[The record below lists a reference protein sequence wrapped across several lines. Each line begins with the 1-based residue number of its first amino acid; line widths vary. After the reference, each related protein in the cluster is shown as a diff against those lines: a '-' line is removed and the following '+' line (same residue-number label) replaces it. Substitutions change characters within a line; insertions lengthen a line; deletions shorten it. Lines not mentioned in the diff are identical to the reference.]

1 MDQYNSLT
9 RSNFTRN
16 EYRRYISY
24 ERQSL
29 ASQYEP
35 GGYSTLQTQT
45 SSNRNSASMTQRDGI
60 IKFENERIK
69 TLQEER
75 LHIQKKTFTK
85 WMNSFLIKAKMEVE
99 DLFTDLADGI
109 KLLKL
114 LEIISSEKLGKPNSG
129 RMRVHKIENVNKSL
143 AFLHTKVRLE
153 SIGAEDIVDGNPRL
167 ILGLIWTIILR
178 FQIQE
183 IEIDVDEENESSEKR
198 SAKDALLLW
207 CQRKTHGYPGVNI
220 TDFTNSW
227 RSGLGFNALI
237 HSHRPDL
244 FEYSTI
250 VNSKNSNLDNLNH
263 AFDTAA
269 NELGIPSLLDA
280 EDVDSARPDEKSIL
294 TYVASY
300 YHTFARMKNE
310 QKSGKRIA
318 NIVGQLMDADRK
330 KIQYER
336 LTTNLLSWI
345 RQKTLEL
352 EQRNLPNS
360 LEGIQRELLAFK
372 EYRTIE
378 KPPKYKERSEIEAL
392 YFTVNTLLKALNQPP
407 YNPQDGQLVNDI
419 EKAWQILEYAEH
431 HREVALREELLRQE
445 KLEQLNYKFEKKSVL
460 REGYLKEMIQVLS
473 DPRYLRQV
481 DATLKKHE
489 AISADILARVERFND
504 LTAMAEELDRENY
517 HGKERV
523 RRREQEVMAKWR
535 QLLELLENQRL
546 NLSQMSNLMN
556 LLREI
561 AGTTESVREL
571 QQQFASEDVGPHLLG
586 VEELLQAHSLQE
598 LQVNT
603 YGETLKRFNR
613 QALPYKNSEHKD
625 ATLLAQRLAEL
636 EEAYSELLRRSAAR
650 RARLEEARNFH
661 HFMEDY
667 DNEESWLVDKQRI
680 CKTGIT
686 AKDLRAVLS
695 LQQKHK
701 ALEDEI
707 KSRKPKS
714 GQMSEAGKRLIGE
727 KHPRSSEIQN
737 RIDSLAEHWQALE
750 ALVEVRRR
758 QLEDAAEAYQFYT
771 DANEAESWLN
781 EKMALVNSKDY
792 GSDEPSAQA
801 LLQRHRDLQG
811 ELNAYSG
818 DILNLNQQAD
828 KLIKAGICTLE
839 LSAVEPDLPEVEQEE
854 WVNETRL
861 VPKEVWEDEW
871 VEKLEHKKVTE
882 TKLLPHVR
890 SLFPFEGQGMKMD
903 KGEVMLLKSKTNE
916 DWWCVRKENGVEG
929 FVPAN
934 YVKEIEPRP
943 VPCIVPK
950 AEKVKSLQKVKK
962 TILVREVVHV
972 KRIKPVSI
980 APKPLV
986 QRRTSSQSIN
996 ENSDSVEKRQQRI
1009 NTTYDE
1015 LQEMAQKRHALL
1027 EDSIHLFGFYR
1038 ECDDFEKWMKE
1049 KERMIK
1055 SDDGEGVDNA
1065 KRKFEKFITDLS
1077 AASKRVEEID
1087 GAVDTFRRQGHSQLD
1102 KIIARQRQIHQ
1113 IWQRLNNAK
1122 AQREKSLEGASSV
1135 ELFNRTC
1142 DEAKVWMSEKM
1153 LQLDTAVITPDLR
1166 TVQALQRRHQNLERE
1181 LAPVEDKVNRVTYLG
1196 NSVKN
1201 AYPAEK
1207 DNVNGRQQEVQD
1219 MWQQVQQR
1227 GNDLRNRIESE
1238 VGQQIFNNSAKTLLA
1253 WIDSVKDQLNADE
1266 SARDVETANNLLK
1279 KHNDLGEDIRA
1290 HDTEFAEIIQ
1300 LGKQLS
1306 DGKPDMAETVA
1317 LIDRLKAE
1325 QDAIH
1330 RGWAE
1335 KQKWLLQCVDLQMF
1349 NREADK
1355 IDATTKSHEAFLEYN
1370 NLGSSLDE
1378 VEAILKRHLDFE
1390 KSLMAQDKI
1399 LKGFSDNADK
1409 LIANDHYDSKYI
1421 GDRRKQVLGKRK
1433 AVRDRAFERKRLLQA
1448 SKDFHKFAAEADDL
1462 KVWLQDKTRIAG
1474 DENYRDLSNLPRK
1487 LQKHQAFERELR
1499 ANEGQL
1505 RNVTK
1510 DGEALVQAGNR
1521 VPEVEA
1527 RVADLNKR
1535 WKQLLT
1541 LSEDKGRKLEQAAS
1555 QREHNRALEDAK
1567 KKVDELDAAL
1577 RSGDV
1582 GNDLRSC
1589 KDLINKQ
1596 QLLES
1601 EITIWDQKVAEL
1613 VSTGDDMA
1621 HEGHFNAQNIE
1632 AGTKDLQQRFKDL
1645 REPTQSRR
1653 AKLEE
1658 SLNYHKF
1665 VFELDAEFQWI
1676 NDHLPAAKSN
1686 ELGQNLHQAQSLHK
1700 KHKKLEAEIK
1710 GHQPMINKALQA
1722 GQALIA
1728 QKHPEKKQV
1737 QDLCQQLEQAW
1748 HDLEGHCADRS
1759 RKLDMSLKAQQYL
1772 FDAGEIE
1779 SWLGERNNVLRSTE
1793 YGRDRDSAAKLLTK
1807 HKTIELELDTYSG
1820 IVTEMGHSCAAMV
1833 AAGHPDSKVLA
1844 AKQQL
1849 IEKMLKSLHKL
1860 ASQRQVRLME
1870 SLYKHEYFLESDEV
1884 EQWIRE
1890 QEQAASSEDYG
1901 QDFEHLQ
1908 LLQNKFDDLKHRV
1921 EVGADRVDQCELLAK
1936 KLIDSESP
1944 YANEVE
1950 KRQEQLRT
1958 SWENLL
1964 QLLNQREQK
1973 LHAAGEIHRF
1983 HRDVAEA
1990 LFRIQDKNAALSNEL
2005 GRDLNSAL
2013 ALLRKHEGFE
2023 NDLVALEAQLQVLV
2037 EDSVRLQAKYPS
2049 NAAAIA
2055 QQQDKVVD
2063 AWNDLKER
2071 STARGDRLAASSD
2084 LQTFL
2089 TDVRDIVS
2097 WSSNLRAA
2105 LQAEEHVSDAAGAT
2119 ALKIQHDAIYGEIE
2133 AREDKFRYL
2142 NELSDSMVQTGHY
2155 AAADVEEKCAA
2166 MLDERQ
2172 KLHAA
2177 WNKKKIMLE
2186 QKIDLFCFLRDAKQI
2201 DNLSSSQQAALSSSD
2216 FGQTVEDVQ
2225 NKIRKHDEFERLI
2238 QTQEEKVAL
2247 LQEHGRKLIE
2257 QRHYDSANIQT
2268 ILQGVLARRQKVK
2281 DLCAVR
2287 RYKLEDALLY
2297 AKFVRDCAEAES
2309 WINEKQKK
2317 LEADAASYAEVTNLD
2332 EKIKKLQKHQAFQA
2346 EVAANQGRI
2355 QEIQDTGVI
2364 LLSKQH
2370 ESSTEIKQAI
2380 ERVLQAWQGLLAEL
2394 EQRGRGLEEAQDIL
2408 EFNSQLDKIE
2418 AWIRDKEMMV
2428 QASDTGRDLE
2438 HCNALMRKLD
2448 DVDSDMRVDDQR
2460 VKHINQLAD
2469 KLINQTQ
2476 APADTQ
2482 SVDNRRRNFNHN
2494 WRQLQGA
2501 LNAYRNLLGGANE
2514 IHVFYRDVDDTA
2526 ERIAEKALAMS
2537 STDTGRDLAA
2547 VESLIRREEAL
2558 ERDMSAVKLKI
2569 DQHETAAEFLI
2580 RKYPERGAQH
2590 IESKLEELHKSWAN
2604 LQALSVKRQ
2613 SLLNEAYLGHKFVS
2627 DVKELELWVND
2638 MVKKMNNAQAPST
2651 INDCETQLELHQER
2665 KVEIEGREEAFAG
2678 LQKQGD
2684 LLSKHQKQPDN
2695 VRRYLVVLEELHK
2708 TLNEAWSE
2716 RARDLTEAHQL
2727 QLFKA
2732 QVEQVEIWLANKEA
2746 FLNNDDLGD
2755 SYMAV
2760 ERLVKKHDEFEKL
2773 LQSDHVDSLQKFANS
2788 ILEGDPKDAD
2798 LIREKLAYILRRKNK
2813 LLELSS
2819 ERKQRLVQSLQL
2831 QEFLRSLYEIDR
2843 WLVQKL
2849 QVALDENYREPSNL
2863 QSKIQKHAAF
2873 DAELLSNSPRVQSVI
2888 HEGERLIRGEHFA
2901 KDEIAQQVQLLEG
2914 DWLKLKAASQA
2925 KKDKLQQAYD
2935 ALSFSR
2941 TLDEFNNWMDE
2952 VELQLS
2958 SEDYGKDLAAVSNLL
2973 KKHERLEA
2981 DVAHHGELAD
2991 QLKFKDEQFFQAD
3004 HFLRHEIHE
3013 RATASIKRYNTLHEP
3028 LGIRRENLEDSFSLQ
3043 QFLRDAEDELQW
3055 LAEKQLVAGSQD
3067 LGTSLLAVQ
3076 GLQKKH
3082 NSLEAELTSQ
3092 EPLIQALLQRGQ
3104 QMIHDNHFASEQLQ
3118 YKSELLQKQL
3128 VNLRDLAAIR
3138 RLRLLDAVESQL
3150 FYVEANEADAWM
3162 REKRPVLASSDYGRD
3177 EVSVQGHQKKLEV
3190 LQRELTAFKPS
3201 IEKVAKLATGLIERN
3216 HFDSANIGEKNG
3228 QVRQQYEDL
3237 LRLAQERELR
3247 LGECKKLF
3255 EYLRETEELH
3265 EWVGDQM
3272 QVTASE
3278 DYGEDVEHVEQLILA
3293 FESFVSNLNANEAR
3307 VEACLERGDRLIQE
3321 NNPYRSSIKAKR
3333 DETKQLWEELKDLV
3347 HARQD
3352 ALAGAK
3358 QVHVYD
3364 RVADE
3369 TIQLI
3374 NEKDASL
3381 ISEDYGQDL
3390 ESIQA
3395 LGRKHQVF
3403 ESELVAIQGQVDSV
3417 LAEAGKLGEIY
3428 PDAKEHIEVKRD
3440 ETVEAWT
3447 DLKEKTSARKSKLS
3461 QAEQLQSYFDEY
3473 RDLIAWINEM
3483 LAKITA
3489 PELAT
3494 SVAGAE
3500 LLLASTKD
3508 HDTEIRARDETFARF
3523 ATNGQQ
3529 LIKEKH
3535 FLAHEVEDKIK
3546 VLQSRHELLKLTL
3559 QKRREIYELNLDT
3572 QLFLKDAEI
3581 LEQWISSREPQLKD
3595 AKLGDSI
3602 PQVEDLLRRHEDFE
3616 KTVAAQE
3623 EKFQAIKR
3631 ITMLEQLFRQQL
3643 EQEKISKRQEKERL
3657 EKERLEQIKQR
3668 ELQRLAD
3675 ERRRAEKQQEHRQNA
3690 ASQEKTPIF
3699 SAPMVTPSQGGSAS
3713 QSPAILLKP
3722 PFGDDSENLALQ
3734 KSGSSGMFGDR
3745 LRRGSADANV
3755 KRAESM
3761 KVQPK
3766 QAKRTPSF
3774 TTRRRAQSFRKNQ
3787 KGEGFD
3793 LPPVEIQGM
3802 LERKHGLQSGGKKA
3816 PVRSW
3821 KQFHTVLCGQLVCF
3835 FKDENDF
3842 LQQKTATAPVNILGA
3857 KCERAE
3863 DYTKKKY
3870 VFRLKLPDGSEFLF
3884 EAPSLDILNDWVRKI
3899 SFHASLPPNLQLL
3912 SYDESMKQQSSS
3924 SPDIKVTSSME
3935 SPVSSRNSS
3944 PDSQRRSS
3952 GAQILDGSA
3961 TPQMAFLQRQMQQQQ
3976 HQSQPSSPSSPTA
3989 AGFDQK
3995 PPIPPRGAPPV
4006 ASNRQ
4011 SQENLVVMRQHQ
4023 SSSNDLTDGRL
4034 QQSATLPAGL
4044 TGIQQHQNGGSRD
4057 DSAVLKRNS
4066 EARQSDNPP
4075 PLPTTMPPVGGH
4087 HSNQHSHHTH
4097 HSHPSHQQQQQHQA
4111 QVQQR
4116 INAFNAAASQQ
4127 QQPDYYNNNM
4137 TRQQQHQQ
4145 QQQRVPSGRID
4156 STRKFIE
4163 MESHNNNGTSSSSSN
4178 SPKRST
4184 VNYSSSG
4191 ASSNGNGNVKP
4202 GGGGNIITTTTTTT
4216 THTHQVTSSSRTVW
4230 HLTSSPTSSTKSS
4243 STGGSGEPGNIINA
4257 ISNPSYMGLHLHN
4270 NNESIGNGIGGWGTS
4285 RFESNRPV
4293 SLQPDSISFSRVSAE
4308 SSSESEAQSISSVS
4322 GVKGSSKGSKE
4333 ERRSGMFRIFGRK
4346 GDKEKEK
4353 DKDKRRSSQVP
4364 PQ

>member
-1 MDQYNSLT
+1 
-9 RSNFTRN
+9 
-16 EYRRYISY
+16 
-24 ERQSL
+24 
-29 ASQYEP
+29 
-35 GGYSTLQTQT
+35 
-45 SSNRNSASMTQRDGI
+45 MTQRDGI

-280 EDVDSARPDEKSIL
+280 EDIDSARPDEKSIL

-330 KIQYER
+330 KMQYEG

-352 EQRNLPNS
+352 EQRDLPNS

-392 YFTVNTLLKALNQPP
+392 YFTINTLLKALNQPP

-561 AGTTESVREL
+561 ASTTEAVREL

-613 QALPYKNSEHKD
+613 QALPYKSSEHKD
-625 ATLLAQRLAEL
+625 AALLAQRLGDL

-714 GQMSEAGKRLIGE
+714 GQMSDAGKRLIGE
-727 KHPRSSEIQN
+727 EHPRSSEIQS

-750 ALVEVRRR
+750 ALVELRRR

-781 EKMALVNSKDY
+781 EKMALVNSRDY
-792 GSDEPSAQA
+792 GNDEPSAQA

-839 LSAVEPDLPEVEQEE
+839 LSAVEPELPEVEQEE

-882 TKLLPHVR
+882 TKLLPHVK

-903 KGEVMLLKSKTNE
+903 KGEVMLLKSKTND
-916 DWWCVRKENGVEG
+916 DWWCVRKDNGVEG

-934 YVKEIEPRP
+934 YVREVEPRP
-943 VPCIVPK
+943 VACIVPK

-962 TILVREVVHV
+962 TILVRQVVPV
-972 KRIKPVSI
+972 KRIKPVSV

-986 QRRTSSQSIN
+986 QRRTSTQSIN
-996 ENSDSVEKRQQRI
+996 ENADSVEKRQQRI
-1009 NTTYDE
+1009 NQTYDE

-1055 SDDGEGVDNA
+1055 SDEGEGVDNA

-1207 DNVNGRQQEVQD
+1207 DNVNARQQEVQD

-1227 GNDLRNRIESE
+1227 GSDLRNRIESE
-1238 VGQQIFNNSAKTLLA
+1238 VGQQIFNNSAKVLLA

-1279 KHNDLGEDIRA
+1279 KHNDLGDDIRA
-1290 HDTEFAEIIQ
+1290 HDTEFVEVIQ

-1306 DGKPDMAETVA
+1306 DGKPHMAETVA
-1317 LIDRLKAE
+1317 VIERLKAE

-1335 KQKWLLQCVDLQMF
+1335 KQKWLLQCVELQMF

-1421 GDRRKQVLGKRK
+1421 GERRSQVLGKRK
-1433 AVRDRAFERKRLLQA
+1433 AVKDRAFERKRLLQA

-1510 DGEALVQAGNR
+1510 DGQALVQAGNR

-1535 WKQLLT
+1535 WKDLLT

-1567 KKVDELDAAL
+1567 KKVDELDSAL

-1596 QLLES
+1596 QILES

-1632 AGTKDLQQRFKDL
+1632 TETKELQQRFKDL
-1645 REPTQSRR
+1645 RDPTQRRR

-1665 VFELDAEFQWI
+1665 VFELDSEFQWI

-1710 GHQPMINKALQA
+1710 GHQTVINKALLA
-1722 GQALIA
+1722 GQNLIA
-1728 QKHPEKKQV
+1728 QQHPEREQV
-1737 QDLCQQLEQAW
+1737 ERLCQQLEQAW
-1748 HDLEGHCADRS
+1748 QDLERHCGERS

-1779 SWLGERNNVLRSTE
+1779 SWLGERNNALRSTE

-1833 AAGHPDSKVLA
+1833 AANHPDSKVLA

-1860 ASQRQVRLME
+1860 ASQRQGRLME

-1964 QLLNQREQK
+1964 QQLNQREQK

-1990 LFRIQDKNAALSNEL
+1990 LFRIQDKNAALSQEL
-2005 GRDLNSAL
+2005 GKDLNSAL

-2055 QQQDKVVD
+2055 QQQDKVVA

-2225 NKIRKHDEFERLI
+2225 NQIRKHDEFERLI

-2370 ESSTEIKQAI
+2370 ESSPEIKLAI

-2394 EQRGRGLEEAQDIL
+2394 EQRGRGLEEAQDSL
-2408 EFNSQLDKIE
+2408 EFNNQLDKIE

-2469 KLINQTQ
+2469 KLINQAQ
-2476 APADTQ
+2476 VPADTQ
-2482 SVDNRRRNFNHN
+2482 SVDKRRKDFNYN

-2501 LNAYRNLLGGANE
+2501 LNAYRALLGGANE
-2514 IHVFYRDVDDTA
+2514 IHVFNRDVDDTA
-2526 ERIAEKALAMS
+2526 ERIAEKSLAMS

-2547 VESLIRREEAL
+2547 VEALIRREEAL

-2569 DQHETAAEFLI
+2569 DQHETAADFLI
-2580 RKYPERGAQH
+2580 KKYPERGAQH
-2590 IESKLEELHKSWAN
+2590 IERKLEELHKSWGN

-2613 SLLNEAYLGHKFVS
+2613 SILNEAYLAHKFVS

-2638 MVKKMNNAQAPST
+2638 MIKKMNNTQAPST

-2678 LQKQGD
+2678 LKQQGD
-2684 LLSKHQKQPDN
+2684 QLSTRPQQQQPEN
-2695 VRRYLVVLEELHK
+2695 VRRYLLVLEELHQ

-2755 SYMAV
+2755 SYTAV
-2760 ERLVKKHDEFEKL
+2760 ERLLKKHDAFEKL
-2773 LQSDHVDSLQKFANS
+2773 LHADHVDTLQKFANS
-2788 ILEGDPKDAD
+2788 ILEGEPKDAD
-2798 LIREKLAYILRRKNK
+2798 LIREKLAYILRRKQK
-2813 LLELSS
+2813 LLELSE
-2819 ERKQRLVQSLQL
+2819 ERKQRLTQSLQL

-2914 DWLKLKAASQA
+2914 DWLKLKGASQT

-2935 ALSFSR
+2935 ALAFSR
-2941 TLDEFNNWMDE
+2941 SVDEFNNWMDE

-2981 DVAHHGELAD
+2981 DVAHHGELAE
-2991 QLKFKDEQFFQAD
+2991 QLKQKDEQFFQAD

-3013 RATASIKRYNTLHEP
+3013 RATISIRRYNTLHEP
-3028 LGIRRENLEDSFSLQ
+3028 LGIRRENLEDSLSLQ

-3055 LAEKQLVAGSQD
+3055 LAEKQLIAGSQD
-3067 LGTSLLAVQ
+3067 LGTSLLSVQ

-3104 QMIHDNHFASEQLQ
+3104 QMIRDNHFASEQLQ

-3128 VNLRDLAAIR
+3128 VQLRDLAAIR

-3216 HFDSANIGEKNG
+3216 HFDSANIAEKNG
-3228 QVRQQYEDL
+3228 QVGQQYEDL
-3237 LRLAQERELR
+3237 LRLSKERELR

-3272 QVTASE
+3272 AVTASE

-3321 NNPYRSSIKAKR
+3321 NNPYRSSIKSKR

-3403 ESELVAIQGQVDSV
+3403 ESELVGIQGQVDSV
-3417 LAEAGKLGEIY
+3417 LAEAVKLGEIY

-3447 DLKEKTSARKSKLS
+3447 DLKEKTGARKNKLS
-3461 QAEQLQSYFDEY
+3461 QAEQLQSYYDEY

-3508 HDTEIRARDETFARF
+3508 HDTEIRARDETFAKF
-3523 ATNGQQ
+3523 AANGQQ

-3546 VLQSRHELLKLTL
+3546 VLQARHELLKHTL
-3559 QKRREIYELNLDT
+3559 RKRREIYELNLDT

-3631 ITMLEQLFRQQL
+3631 ITLLEQLFRHQL
-3643 EQEKISKRQEKERL
+3643 EQEKISKLQEKERL
-3657 EKERLEQIKQR
+3657 EKERLEQLKQR

-3675 ERRRAEKQQEHRQNA
+3675 ERRRAEKQHEHRQNA

-3699 SAPMVTPSQGGSAS
+3699 SSPMVTPAQTSGP
-3713 QSPAILLKP
+3713 QSPALGQAQLRP
-3722 PFGDDSENLALQ
+3722 PFGDENEHLALQ
-3734 KSGSSGMFGDR
+3734 KSSSSGMFGDR

-3793 LPPVEIQGM
+3793 LPPVEIQGS

-3870 VFRLKLPDGSEFLF
+3870 VFRLRLPDGSEFLF

-3899 SFHASLPPNLQLL
+3899 SFHASLPPNMQLL

-3924 SPDIKVTSSME
+3924 SPDIKVTSSVE

-3944 PDSQRRSS
+3944 PDSQRRTS
-3952 GAQILDGSA
+3952 GGQVLDGTA

-3976 HQSQPSSPSSPTA
+3976 QQSQPSSPSSPT

-4006 ASNRQ
+4006 ASHRQ
-4011 SQENLVVMRQHQ
+4011 SQENLVVMRNRQ
-4023 SSSNDLTDGRL
+4023 SSSTDL

-4044 TGIQQHQNGGSRD
+4044 MGVQQNGSSKD
-4057 DSAVLKRNS
+4057 DSAVLTRNS

-4075 PLPTTMPPVGGH
+4075 PLPTTMPPVGGQH
-4087 HSNQHSHHTH
+4087 QHPQHSH
-4097 HSHPSHQQQQQHQA
+4097 SHQNQNQHQA

-4127 QQPDYYNNNM
+4127 NQPDYYNNNAA
-4137 TRQQQHQQ
+4137 RQ
-4145 QQQRVPSGRID
+4145 QQQRIPSGRID

-4163 MESHNNNGTSSSSSN
+4163 MEAHNNNGGTSTSSS

-4191 ASSNGNGNVKP
+4191 ASSNGNGNVKL
-4202 GGGGNIITTTTTTT
+4202 GSGNSQSSSTTITTSTTS
-4216 THTHQVTSSSRTVW
+4216 HHQVTTSSRTVW

-4243 STGGSGEPGNIINA
+4243 STGGSGEPSHA
-4257 ISNPSYMGLHLHN
+4257 ISNPSYMGLHLN
-4270 NNESIGNGIGGWGTS
+4270 NNNDSIGIGLGGWGNT

-4322 GVKGSSKGSKE
+4322 GVKGSKGTKE

>member
-1 MDQYNSLT
+1 
-9 RSNFTRN
+9 
-16 EYRRYISY
+16 
-24 ERQSL
+24 
-29 ASQYEP
+29 
-35 GGYSTLQTQT
+35 
-45 SSNRNSASMTQRDGI
+45 MTQRDGI

-250 VNSKNSNLDNLNH
+250 VNSKNSNLENLNH

-280 EDVDSARPDEKSIL
+280 EDIDSARPDEKSIL

-330 KIQYER
+330 KIQYEG

-352 EQRNLPNS
+352 EQRDLPNS

-392 YFTVNTLLKALNQPP
+392 YFTINTLLKALNQPP

-561 AGTTESVREL
+561 ASTTEAVREL

-613 QALPYKNSEHKD
+613 QALPYKSSEHKD
-625 ATLLAQRLAEL
+625 AALLAQRLADL

-714 GQMSEAGKRLIGE
+714 GQMSDAGKRLIGE
-727 KHPRSSEIQN
+727 EHPRSSEIQS

-750 ALVEVRRR
+750 ALVELRRR

-781 EKMALVNSKDY
+781 EKMALVNSRDY

-839 LSAVEPDLPEVEQEE
+839 LSAVEPELPEVEQEE

-882 TKLLPHVR
+882 TKLLPHVK

-903 KGEVMLLKSKTNE
+903 KGEVMLLKSKTND
-916 DWWCVRKENGVEG
+916 DWWCVRKDNGVEG

-934 YVKEIEPRP
+934 YVREVEPRP
-943 VPCIVPK
+943 VACIVPK

-962 TILVREVVHV
+962 TILVRQVVPV
-972 KRIKPVSI
+972 KRIKPVSV

-986 QRRTSSQSIN
+986 QRRTSTQSIN
-996 ENSDSVEKRQQRI
+996 ENADSVEKRQQRI
-1009 NTTYDE
+1009 NQTYDE

-1055 SDDGEGVDNA
+1055 SDEGEGVDNA

-1207 DNVNGRQQEVQD
+1207 DNVNARQQEVQD

-1227 GNDLRNRIESE
+1227 GSDLRNRIESE
-1238 VGQQIFNNSAKTLLA
+1238 VGQQIFNNSAKVLLA

-1279 KHNDLGEDIRA
+1279 KHNDLGDDIRA
-1290 HDTEFAEIIQ
+1290 HDTEFVEVIQ

-1306 DGKPDMAETVA
+1306 DGKPHMAETVA
-1317 LIDRLKAE
+1317 VIERLKAE

-1335 KQKWLLQCVDLQMF
+1335 KQKWLLQCVELQMF

-1421 GDRRKQVLGKRK
+1421 GDRRNQVLGKRK
-1433 AVRDRAFERKRLLQA
+1433 AVKDRAFERKRLLQA

-1474 DENYRDLSNLPRK
+1474 DESYRDLSNLPRK

-1510 DGEALVQAGNR
+1510 DGQALVQAGNR
-1521 VPEVEA
+1521 VPEVES

-1535 WKQLLT
+1535 WKDLLT

-1555 QREHNRALEDAK
+1555 QREHNRSLEDAK

-1596 QLLES
+1596 QILES

-1632 AGTKDLQQRFKDL
+1632 AGTKELQQRFKDL
-1645 REPTQSRR
+1645 RDPTQRRR

-1665 VFELDAEFQWI
+1665 VFELDSEFQWI

-1686 ELGQNLHQAQSLHK
+1686 ELGHNLHQAQSLHK

-1710 GHQPMINKALQA
+1710 GHQPVINKALLA
-1722 GQALIA
+1722 GQSLIS
-1728 QKHPEKKQV
+1728 QQHPEREQV
-1737 QDLCQQLEQAW
+1737 ENLCQQLEQAW
-1748 HDLEGHCADRS
+1748 QDLERHCGERS

-1779 SWLGERNNVLRSTE
+1779 SWLGERNNALRSTE

-1833 AAGHPDSKVLA
+1833 AANHPDSKVLA

-1860 ASQRQVRLME
+1860 ASQRQGRLME

-1990 LFRIQDKNAALSNEL
+1990 LFRIQDKNAALSQEL

-2055 QQQDKVVD
+2055 QQQDKVVA

-2370 ESSTEIKQAI
+2370 ESSPEIKLAI

-2394 EQRGRGLEEAQDIL
+2394 EQRGRGLEEAQDSL

-2469 KLINQTQ
+2469 KLINQAQ
-2476 APADTQ
+2476 VPADTQ
-2482 SVDNRRRNFNHN
+2482 SVDKRRKDFNYN

-2501 LNAYRNLLGGANE
+2501 LNAYRALLGGANE
-2514 IHVFYRDVDDTA
+2514 IHVFNRDVDDTA
-2526 ERIAEKALAMS
+2526 ERIAEKSLAMS

-2547 VESLIRREEAL
+2547 VEALIRREEAL

-2569 DQHETAAEFLI
+2569 DQHETAADFLI
-2580 RKYPERGAQH
+2580 KKYPERGAQH
-2590 IESKLEELHKSWAN
+2590 IERKLEELHKSWGN

-2613 SLLNEAYLGHKFVS
+2613 SILNEAYLAHKFVS

-2638 MVKKMNNAQAPST
+2638 MIKKMNNTQAPST

-2678 LQKQGD
+2678 LKQQGD
-2684 LLSKHQKQPDN
+2684 QLSTRPQQQQPEN
-2695 VRRYLVVLEELHK
+2695 VRRYLLVLEELHQ
-2708 TLNEAWSE
+2708 TLNDAWSE

-2755 SYMAV
+2755 SYTAV
-2760 ERLVKKHDEFEKL
+2760 ERLLKKHDEFEKL
-2773 LQSDHVDSLQKFANS
+2773 LHADHVDTLQKFANS
-2788 ILEGDPKDAD
+2788 ILEGEPKDAD
-2798 LIREKLAYILRRKNK
+2798 LIREKLAYILRRKQK
-2813 LLELSS
+2813 LLDLSE
-2819 ERKQRLVQSLQL
+2819 ERKQRLTQSLQL

-2914 DWLKLKAASQA
+2914 DWLKLKAASQT

-2935 ALSFSR
+2935 ALAFNRS
-2941 TLDEFNNWMDE
+2941 LDEFNNWMDE

-2981 DVAHHGELAD
+2981 DVAHHGELAE
-2991 QLKFKDEQFFQAD
+2991 QLKQKDEQFFQAD

-3013 RATASIKRYNTLHEP
+3013 RATVSIRRYNTLHEP
-3028 LGIRRENLEDSFSLQ
+3028 LGIRRENLEDSLSLQ

-3067 LGTSLLAVQ
+3067 LGTSLLSVQ

-3104 QMIHDNHFASEQLQ
+3104 QMIRDNHFASEQLQ

-3128 VNLRDLAAIR
+3128 VQLRDLAAIR

-3216 HFDSANIGEKNG
+3216 HFDSANIAEKNG
-3228 QVRQQYEDL
+3228 EVGQQYEDL
-3237 LRLAQERELR
+3237 LRLAKERELR

-3272 QVTASE
+3272 AVTASE

-3403 ESELVAIQGQVDSV
+3403 ESELVGIQGQVDSV
-3417 LAEAGKLGEIY
+3417 LAEAVKLGEIY

-3447 DLKEKTSARKSKLS
+3447 DLKEKTAARKNKLS

-3508 HDTEIRARDETFARF
+3508 HDTEIRARDETFAKF
-3523 ATNGQQ
+3523 AANGQQ

-3546 VLQSRHELLKLTL
+3546 VLQARHELLKHTL
-3559 QKRREIYELNLDT
+3559 RKRREIYELNLDT

-3631 ITMLEQLFRQQL
+3631 ITLLEQLFRHQL
-3643 EQEKISKRQEKERL
+3643 EQEKISKLQEKERL
-3657 EKERLEQIKQR
+3657 EKERLEQLKQR

-3675 ERRRAEKQQEHRQNA
+3675 ERRRAEKQHEHRQNA

-3699 SAPMVTPSQGGSAS
+3699 SSPMVTPAQTSGS
-3713 QSPAILLKP
+3713 QSPALGQVQLRP
-3722 PFGDDSENLALQ
+3722 PFGDENEHLALQ
-3734 KSGSSGMFGDR
+3734 KSSSSGMFGDR

-3793 LPPVEIQGM
+3793 LPPVEIQGS

-3899 SFHASLPPNLQLL
+3899 SFHASLPPNMQLL
-3912 SYDESMKQQSSS
+3912 SYDESIKQQSSS
-3924 SPDIKVTSSME
+3924 SPDIKVTSSVE

-3944 PDSQRRSS
+3944 PDSQRRTS
-3952 GAQILDGSA
+3952 GGQVLDGTA

-3976 HQSQPSSPSSPTA
+3976 QQQQQQSQPSSPSSPT

-4006 ASNRQ
+4006 ASHRQ
-4011 SQENLVVMRQHQ
+4011 SQENLVVMRNRQ
-4023 SSSNDLTDGRL
+4023 SSSNDL

-4044 TGIQQHQNGGSRD
+4044 TGVQQNGSSKD
-4057 DSAVLKRNS
+4057 DNAVLARNS
-4066 EARQSDNPP
+4066 EARQS
-4075 PLPTTMPPVGGH
+4075 
-4087 HSNQHSHHTH
+4087 
-4097 HSHPSHQQQQQHQA
+4097 
-4111 QVQQR
+4111 
-4116 INAFNAAASQQ
+4116 
-4127 QQPDYYNNNM
+4127 
-4137 TRQQQHQQ
+4137 
-4145 QQQRVPSGRID
+4145 
-4156 STRKFIE
+4156 
-4163 MESHNNNGTSSSSSN
+4163 
-4178 SPKRST
+4178 
-4184 VNYSSSG
+4184 
-4191 ASSNGNGNVKP
+4191 
-4202 GGGGNIITTTTTTT
+4202 
-4216 THTHQVTSSSRTVW
+4216 
-4230 HLTSSPTSSTKSS
+4230 
-4243 STGGSGEPGNIINA
+4243 
-4257 ISNPSYMGLHLHN
+4257 
-4270 NNESIGNGIGGWGTS
+4270 GWGTS

-4322 GVKGSSKGSKE
+4322 GVKGSKGTKE

>member
-1 MDQYNSLT
+1 MEYNSIL
-9 RSNFTRN
+9 RSNFSRN
-16 EYRRYISY
+16 EYRRYISF

-35 GGYSTLQTQT
+35 GGYSALQTPT
-45 SSNRNSASMTQRDGI
+45 PSNRNSANMTQRDGI

-280 EDVDSARPDEKSIL
+280 EDIDSARPDEKSIL

-330 KIQYER
+330 KMQYEG

-352 EQRNLPNS
+352 EQRDLPNS

-392 YFTVNTLLKALNQPP
+392 YFTINTLLKALNQPP

-561 AGTTESVREL
+561 ASTTEAVREL

-613 QALPYKNSEHKD
+613 QALPYKSSEHKD
-625 ATLLAQRLAEL
+625 AALLAQRLGDL

-714 GQMSEAGKRLIGE
+714 GQMSDAGKRLIGE
-727 KHPRSSEIQN
+727 EHPRSSEIQS

-750 ALVEVRRR
+750 ALVELRRR

-781 EKMALVNSKDY
+781 EKMALVNSRDY
-792 GSDEPSAQA
+792 GNDEPSAQA

-839 LSAVEPDLPEVEQEE
+839 LSAVEPELPEVEQEE

-882 TKLLPHVR
+882 TKLLPHVK

-903 KGEVMLLKSKTNE
+903 KGEVMLLKSKTND
-916 DWWCVRKENGVEG
+916 DWWCVRKDNGVEG

-934 YVKEIEPRP
+934 YVREVEPRP
-943 VPCIVPK
+943 VACIVPK

-962 TILVREVVHV
+962 TILVRQVVPV
-972 KRIKPVSI
+972 KRIKPVSV

-986 QRRTSSQSIN
+986 QRRTSTQSIN
-996 ENSDSVEKRQQRI
+996 ENADSVEKRQQRI
-1009 NTTYDE
+1009 NQTYDE

-1055 SDDGEGVDNA
+1055 SDEGEGVDNA

-1207 DNVNGRQQEVQD
+1207 DNVNARQQEVQD

-1227 GNDLRNRIESE
+1227 GSDLRNRIESE
-1238 VGQQIFNNSAKTLLA
+1238 VGQQIFNNSAKVLLA

-1279 KHNDLGEDIRA
+1279 KHNDLGDDIRA
-1290 HDTEFAEIIQ
+1290 HDTEFVEVIQ

-1306 DGKPDMAETVA
+1306 DGKPHMAETVA
-1317 LIDRLKAE
+1317 VIERLKAE

-1335 KQKWLLQCVDLQMF
+1335 KQKWLLQCVELQMF

-1421 GDRRKQVLGKRK
+1421 GERRSQVLGKRK
-1433 AVRDRAFERKRLLQA
+1433 AVKDRAFERKRLLQA

-1510 DGEALVQAGNR
+1510 DGQALVQAGNR

-1535 WKQLLT
+1535 WKDLLT

-1567 KKVDELDAAL
+1567 KKVDELDSAL

-1596 QLLES
+1596 QILES

-1632 AGTKDLQQRFKDL
+1632 TETKELQQRFKDL
-1645 REPTQSRR
+1645 RDPTQRRR

-1665 VFELDAEFQWI
+1665 VFELDSEFQWI

-1710 GHQPMINKALQA
+1710 GHQTVINKALLA
-1722 GQALIA
+1722 GQNLIA
-1728 QKHPEKKQV
+1728 QQHPEREQV
-1737 QDLCQQLEQAW
+1737 ERLCQQLEQAW
-1748 HDLEGHCADRS
+1748 QDLERHCGERS

-1779 SWLGERNNVLRSTE
+1779 SWLGERNNALRSTE

-1833 AAGHPDSKVLA
+1833 AANHPDSKVLA

-1860 ASQRQVRLME
+1860 ASQRQGRLME

-1964 QLLNQREQK
+1964 QQLNQREQK

-1990 LFRIQDKNAALSNEL
+1990 LFRIQDKNAALSQEL
-2005 GRDLNSAL
+2005 GKDLNSAL

-2055 QQQDKVVD
+2055 QQQDKVVA

-2225 NKIRKHDEFERLI
+2225 NQIRKHDEFERLI

-2370 ESSTEIKQAI
+2370 ESSPEIKLAI

-2394 EQRGRGLEEAQDIL
+2394 EQRGRGLEEAQDSL
-2408 EFNSQLDKIE
+2408 EFNNQLDKIE

-2469 KLINQTQ
+2469 KLINQAQ
-2476 APADTQ
+2476 VPADTQ
-2482 SVDNRRRNFNHN
+2482 SVDKRRKDFNYN

-2501 LNAYRNLLGGANE
+2501 LNAYRALLGGANE
-2514 IHVFYRDVDDTA
+2514 IHVFNRDVDDTA
-2526 ERIAEKALAMS
+2526 ERIAEKSLAMS

-2547 VESLIRREEAL
+2547 VEALIRREEAL

-2569 DQHETAAEFLI
+2569 DQHETAADFLI
-2580 RKYPERGAQH
+2580 KKYPERGAQH
-2590 IESKLEELHKSWAN
+2590 IERKLEELHKSWGN

-2613 SLLNEAYLGHKFVS
+2613 SILNEAYLAHKFVS

-2638 MVKKMNNAQAPST
+2638 MIKKMNNTQAPST

-2678 LQKQGD
+2678 LKQQGD
-2684 LLSKHQKQPDN
+2684 QLSTRPQQQQPEN
-2695 VRRYLVVLEELHK
+2695 VRRYLLVLEELHQ

-2755 SYMAV
+2755 SYTAV
-2760 ERLVKKHDEFEKL
+2760 ERLLKKHDAFEKL
-2773 LQSDHVDSLQKFANS
+2773 LHADHVDTLQKFANS
-2788 ILEGDPKDAD
+2788 ILEGEPKDAD
-2798 LIREKLAYILRRKNK
+2798 LIREKLAYILRRKQK
-2813 LLELSS
+2813 LLELSE
-2819 ERKQRLVQSLQL
+2819 ERKQRLTQSLQL

-2914 DWLKLKAASQA
+2914 DWLKLKGASQT

-2935 ALSFSR
+2935 ALAFSR
-2941 TLDEFNNWMDE
+2941 SVDEFNNWMDE

-2981 DVAHHGELAD
+2981 DVAHHGELAE
-2991 QLKFKDEQFFQAD
+2991 QLKQKDEQFFQAD

-3013 RATASIKRYNTLHEP
+3013 RATISIRRYNTLHEP
-3028 LGIRRENLEDSFSLQ
+3028 LGIRRENLEDSLSLQ

-3055 LAEKQLVAGSQD
+3055 LAEKQLIAGSQD
-3067 LGTSLLAVQ
+3067 LGTSLLSVQ

-3104 QMIHDNHFASEQLQ
+3104 QMIRDNHFASEQLQ

-3128 VNLRDLAAIR
+3128 VQLRDLAAIR

-3216 HFDSANIGEKNG
+3216 HFDSANIAEKNG
-3228 QVRQQYEDL
+3228 QVGQQYEDL
-3237 LRLAQERELR
+3237 LRLSKERELR

-3272 QVTASE
+3272 AVTASE

-3321 NNPYRSSIKAKR
+3321 NNPYRSSIKSKR

-3403 ESELVAIQGQVDSV
+3403 ESELVGIQGQVDSV
-3417 LAEAGKLGEIY
+3417 LAEAVKLGEIY

-3447 DLKEKTSARKSKLS
+3447 DLKEKTGARKNKLS
-3461 QAEQLQSYFDEY
+3461 QAEQLQSYYDEY

-3508 HDTEIRARDETFARF
+3508 HDTEIRARDETFAKF
-3523 ATNGQQ
+3523 AANGQQ

-3546 VLQSRHELLKLTL
+3546 VLQARHELLKHTL
-3559 QKRREIYELNLDT
+3559 RKRREIYELNLDT

-3631 ITMLEQLFRQQL
+3631 ITLLEQLFRHQL
-3643 EQEKISKRQEKERL
+3643 EQEKISKLQEKERL
-3657 EKERLEQIKQR
+3657 EKERLEQLKQR

-3675 ERRRAEKQQEHRQNA
+3675 ERRRAEKQHEHRQNA

-3699 SAPMVTPSQGGSAS
+3699 SSPMVTPAQTSGP
-3713 QSPAILLKP
+3713 QSPALGQAQLRP
-3722 PFGDDSENLALQ
+3722 PFGDENEHLALQ
-3734 KSGSSGMFGDR
+3734 KSSSSGMFGDR

-3793 LPPVEIQGM
+3793 LPPVEIQGS

-3870 VFRLKLPDGSEFLF
+3870 VFRLRLPDGSEFLF

-3899 SFHASLPPNLQLL
+3899 SFHASLPPNMQLL

-3924 SPDIKVTSSME
+3924 SPDIKVTSSVE

-3944 PDSQRRSS
+3944 PDSQRRTS
-3952 GAQILDGSA
+3952 GGQVLDGTA

-3976 HQSQPSSPSSPTA
+3976 QQSQPSSPSSPT

-4006 ASNRQ
+4006 ASHRQ
-4011 SQENLVVMRQHQ
+4011 SQENLVVMRNRQ
-4023 SSSNDLTDGRL
+4023 SSSTDL

-4044 TGIQQHQNGGSRD
+4044 MGVQQNGSSKD
-4057 DSAVLKRNS
+4057 DSAVLTRNS
-4066 EARQSDNPP
+4066 EARQS
-4075 PLPTTMPPVGGH
+4075 
-4087 HSNQHSHHTH
+4087 
-4097 HSHPSHQQQQQHQA
+4097 
-4111 QVQQR
+4111 
-4116 INAFNAAASQQ
+4116 
-4127 QQPDYYNNNM
+4127 
-4137 TRQQQHQQ
+4137 
-4145 QQQRVPSGRID
+4145 
-4156 STRKFIE
+4156 
-4163 MESHNNNGTSSSSSN
+4163 
-4178 SPKRST
+4178 
-4184 VNYSSSG
+4184 
-4191 ASSNGNGNVKP
+4191 
-4202 GGGGNIITTTTTTT
+4202 
-4216 THTHQVTSSSRTVW
+4216 
-4230 HLTSSPTSSTKSS
+4230 
-4243 STGGSGEPGNIINA
+4243 
-4257 ISNPSYMGLHLHN
+4257 
-4270 NNESIGNGIGGWGTS
+4270 GWGNT

-4322 GVKGSSKGSKE
+4322 GVKGSKGTKE

>member
-1 MDQYNSLT
+1 MT
-9 RSNFTRN
+9 MRSNFSKH

-35 GGYSTLQTQT
+35 GGYSLQSQT
-45 SSNRNSASMTQRDGI
+45 SRNSANMTQRDGI
-60 IKFENERIK
+60 MKFENERIK

-85 WMNSFLIKAKMEVE
+85 WMNSFLVKAKLEVE
-99 DLFTDLADGI
+99 DLFTDLADGV

-114 LEIISSEKLGKPNSG
+114 LEVISGEKLGKPNNG

-220 TDFTNSW
+220 QDFTSSW

-250 VNSKNSNLDNLNH
+250 VNSKNSNIDNLNH

-269 NELGIPSLLDA
+269 SELGIPSLLDA

-330 KIQYER
+330 KIYYER

-345 RQKTLEL
+345 RQKTIEL
-352 EQRNLPNS
+352 QKRDFPNS

-392 YFTVNTLLKALNQPP
+392 YFTINTLLKALNQPP
-407 YNPQDGQLVNDI
+407 YNPQEGQLVNDI
-419 EKAWQILEYAEH
+419 EKAWQLLEYAEH

-504 LTAMAEELDRENY
+504 LTAMANELERENY

-523 RRREQEVMAKWR
+523 KKRENEVMEKWR
-535 QLLELLENQRL
+535 KLLELLENQRL
-546 NLSQMSNLMN
+546 NLSQMSSLMN

-561 AGTTESVREL
+561 ISTTESIKEL
-571 QQQFASEDVGPHLLG
+571 QIQFRSEDVGPHLLG

-603 YGETLKRFNR
+603 YGETIKRFTR
-613 QALPYKNSEHKD
+613 QAQPFKNSEHKD
-625 ATLLAQRLAEL
+625 AAVLAQRLAEL
-636 EEAYSELLRRSAAR
+636 EQAFKILQELCAKR
-650 RARLEEARNFH
+650 RACLEEARNFH

-667 DNEESWLVDKQRI
+667 DNEEGWLVDKQRI

-707 KSRKPKS
+707 KVRKPKS
-714 GQMSEAGKRLIGE
+714 QQMSDAGKRLMAE
-727 KHPRSSEIQN
+727 KHPRSSEVKS
-737 RIDSLAEHWQALE
+737 RIESLEAHWKALE
-750 ALVEVRRR
+750 ELVETRRR

-792 GSDEPSAQA
+792 GNDEPSAQA

-839 LSAVEPDLPEVEQEE
+839 LSANEPEMPEIEQQQEE

-871 VEKLEHKKVTE
+871 VEKLEHRKVTE
-882 TKLLPHVR
+882 TKMLPHVR
-890 SLFPFEGQGMKMD
+890 SMFPFEGQGMKME
-903 KGEVMLLKSKTNE
+903 KGEVMLLKSKTND
-916 DWWCVRKENGVEG
+916 DWWCVRKENGHEG

-934 YVKEIEPRP
+934 YVREIEPRP
-943 VPCIVPK
+943 VTCIIPK
-950 AEKVKSLQKVKK
+950 AEKVKALQKVKK
-962 TILVREVVHV
+962 TILVRQVVPV
-972 KRIKPVSI
+972 KRVKPTTVT
-980 APKPLV
+980 PKPLIK
-986 QRRTSSQSIN
+986 RRSSMNSIN
-996 ENSDSVEKRQQRI
+996 ENADSVEKRQKRV
-1009 NTTYDE
+1009 NATYDE
-1015 LQEMAQKRHALL
+1015 LQDMAQKRHALL

-1055 SDDGEGVDNA
+1055 SDEGGEGVENS
-1065 KRKFEKFITDLS
+1065 KRKFEKFLTDLS
-1077 AASKRVEEID
+1077 AASKRIEEID
-1087 GAVDTFRRQGHSQLD
+1087 TAVDTFRRQGHSQLD
-1102 KIIARQRQIHQ
+1102 KIIARQKQIHQ

-1122 AQREKSLEGASSV
+1122 AQKEKNLEGASSV

-1153 LQLDTAVITPDLR
+1153 IQLDTAVISPDLK
-1166 TVQALQRRHQNLERE
+1166 TVQALQRRHQNMERE
-1181 LAPVEDKVNRVTYLG
+1181 LAPIEDKVNRVNYLG

-1201 AYPAEK
+1201 SYPAER
-1207 DNVNGRQQEVQD
+1207 DNVTARQQEVQD
-1219 MWQQVQQR
+1219 MWGQVH
-1227 GNDLRNRIESE
+1227 NKSSELRARIESA
-1238 VGQQIFNNSAKTLLA
+1238 VGTQIFNNSAKTLLA
-1253 WIDSVKDQLNADE
+1253 WIESVKDQLNSDE
-1266 SARDVETANNLLK
+1266 PARDVETANKLLK
-1279 KHNDLGEDIRA
+1279 QHNDLGDDIKA
-1290 HDTEFAEIIQ
+1290 HDNEFAEVIA

-1306 DGKPDMAETVA
+1306 DGKPNTHEIVK
-1317 LIDRLKAE
+1317 IIERLKAE

-1330 RGWAE
+1330 RGWLE
-1335 KQKWLLQCVDLQMF
+1335 KQKWLQQGVELQIF

-1355 IDATTKSHEAFLEYN
+1355 IDATTKSHEAFLAPK
-1370 NLGSSLDE
+1370 NLGNSLDE

-1409 LIANDHYDSKYI
+1409 LIANDHYDSKYVD
-1421 GDRRKQVLGKRK
+1421 DRRNQVLGKRK
-1433 AVRDRAFERKRLLQA
+1433 GVKDRAFERKRSLQA

-1462 KVWLQDKTRIAG
+1462 DVWLMDKTKIAG
-1474 DENYRDLSNLPRK
+1474 DENYRDLTNLPRK
-1487 LQKHQAFERELR
+1487 LQKHKAFERELR

-1505 RNVTK
+1505 RNVNK
-1510 DGEALVQAGNR
+1510 DSEQLIAANNR
-1521 VPEVEA
+1521 KPEVEQ
-1527 RVADLNKR
+1527 RVSDLNKK
-1535 WKQLLT
+1535 WKDLLA

-1555 QREHNRALEDAK
+1555 QREHNRAIEDAK
-1567 KKVDELDAAL
+1567 KKVGELDAAL
-1577 RSGDV
+1577 KSKDV

-1601 EITIWDQKVAEL
+1601 EITMWEQKIGEL
-1613 VSTGDDMA
+1613 VNSGEEMA
-1621 HEGHFNAQNIE
+1621 HEGHFNAANIKDESKDIQN
-1632 AGTKDLQQRFKDL
+1632 RFKLL
-1645 REPTQSRR
+1645 RDPMQKRR
-1653 AKLEE
+1653 DELDE

-1665 VFELDAEFQWI
+1665 VFELDTEFQWI

-1686 ELGQNLHQAQSLHK
+1686 ELGQNLHQAQSLSK

-1710 GHQPMINKALQA
+1710 GHRPMINKALQA
-1722 GQALIA
+1722 GQALVA
-1728 QKHPEKKQV
+1728 QKHPEQEKVK
-1737 QDLCQQLEQAW
+1737 DLCNQLEDAW
-1748 HDLEGHCADRS
+1748 NDLEYNTNERS
-1759 RKLDMSLKAQQYL
+1759 KKLEMSLKAQQYL
-1772 FDAGEIE
+1772 YDAGEIE
-1779 SWLGERNNVLRSTE
+1779 AWLGEKQNALRSTE

-1807 HKTIELELDTYSG
+1807 HKTIELELDTYTG
-1820 IVTEMGHSCAAMV
+1820 IVTEMGHNCAAMV
-1833 AAGHPDSKVLA
+1833 AANHPDSKILS

-1860 ASQRQVRLME
+1860 ASQRQLRLME
-1870 SLYKHEYFLESDEV
+1870 SLYMHEYFLESDEV

-1890 QEQAASSEDYG
+1890 QEQVASSEDYG
-1901 QDFEHLQ
+1901 QDYEHLQ

-1921 EVGADRVDQCELLAK
+1921 EVGADRVDQCEVLAK
-1936 KLIDSESP
+1936 KLIDTESP
-1944 YANEVE
+1944 YATDVE
-1950 KRQEQLRT
+1950 KRQEQLRA

-1964 QLLNQREQK
+1964 KLLNLREQK

-1990 LFRIQDKNAALSNEL
+1990 LFRIQDKNAALSTEL
-2005 GRDLNSAL
+2005 GKDLNSAL
-2013 ALLRKHEGFE
+2013 ALMRKHEGFE

-2055 QQQDKVVD
+2055 QQQDKVVA

-2071 STARGDRLAASSD
+2071 SGARGDRLAASYD

-2089 TDVRDIVS
+2089 TDVRDIMS
-2097 WSSNLRAA
+2097 WSSHLRAA

-2133 AREDKFRYL
+2133 AREDKFRSL

-2155 AAADVEEKCAA
+2155 AAAEVEEKCSA
-2166 MLDERQ
+2166 MLDERA
-2172 KLHAA
+2172 KLHTA

-2225 NKIRKHDEFERLI
+2225 NQIKKHDEFERLI
-2238 QTQEEKVAL
+2238 NTQEEKVAL

-2268 ILQGVLARRQKVK
+2268 ILQGVLSRRQKVK

-2297 AKFVRDCAEAES
+2297 AQFVRDCAEAET
-2309 WINEKQKK
+2309 WINEKKKK
-2317 LEADAASYAEVTNLD
+2317 LEADGGNYNEVSNLD

-2355 QEIQDTGVI
+2355 KEIQEKGLI

-2370 ESSTEIKQAI
+2370 ESSPEIKQAI
-2380 ERVLQAWQGLLAEL
+2380 DRVLSAWKSLLDEL
-2394 EQRGRGLEEAQDIL
+2394 DNRGRGLEEAQDIL
-2408 EFNSQLDKIE
+2408 EFNNQLDKIE

-2460 VKHINQLAD
+2460 VKHINSLAD
-2469 KLINQTQ
+2469 KLINQGEV
-2476 APADTQ
+2476 PAESANIDK
-2482 SVDNRRRNFNHN
+2482 RRRGFNN
-2494 WRQLQGA
+2494 KWRELQGA
-2501 LNAYRNLLGGANE
+2501 LNAYRALLGGANE
-2514 IHVFYRDVDDTA
+2514 IHVFNRDVEDTA
-2526 ERIAEKALAMS
+2526 ERIAEKSLAMS
-2537 STDTGRDLAA
+2537 SQDTGRDLAA
-2547 VESLIRREEAL
+2547 VEALIRREDAL
-2558 ERDMSAVKLKI
+2558 ERDMSAVKQKI
-2569 DQHETAAEFLI
+2569 AEHEQNARSLQN
-2580 RKYPERGAQH
+2580 KYPERAMD
-2590 IESKLEELHKSWAN
+2590 IACKLDELSASWKQ
-2604 LQALSVKRQ
+2604 LQDLAVKRRN
-2613 SLLNEAYLGHKFVS
+2613 LLNEAYLVHKFVS
-2627 DVKELELWVND
+2627 DVRELELWVND
-2638 MVKKMNNAQAPST
+2638 MIKKMNASPTPMT
-2651 INDCETQLELHQER
+2651 ISDCEIQLELHQER
-2665 KVEIEGREEAFAG
+2665 KVEIDGRDKAFKD
-2678 LQKQGD
+2678 LKVQGEQ
-2684 LLSKHQKQPDN
+2684 LCSKDKSDKVKKN
-2695 VRRYLVVLEELHK
+2695 LKALEELHQH
-2708 TLNEAWSE
+2708 LHDAWNQQ
-2716 RARDLTEAHQL
+2716 ARDLTEAHQL

-2732 QVEQVEIWLANKEA
+2732 QVEQVEIWLGNKEA

-2755 SYMAV
+2755 SYTAV
-2760 ERLVKKHDEFEKL
+2760 ERLLKKHEAFEKL
-2773 LQSDHVDSLQKFANS
+2773 LDSDNVTQLENFAMS
-2788 ILEGDPKDAD
+2788 ILEAEPNDAD
-2798 LIREKLAYILRRKNK
+2798 VIRDKLSYVVRRKQK
-2813 LLELSS
+2813 LNNLAQ
-2819 ERKQRLVQSLQL
+2819 ERKQRLQQSLQL

-2843 WLVQKL
+2843 WLVQKM
-2849 QVALDENYREPSNL
+2849 QVAMDENYREPSNL
-2863 QSKIQKHAAF
+2863 QSKLQKHNAF
-2873 DAELLSNSPRVQSVI
+2873 DSELLNNASRVQDVI
-2888 HEGERLIRGEHFA
+2888 REGERLIKNDHYA
-2901 KDEIAQQVQLLEG
+2901 KDEIAQQLEMLEA
-2914 DWLKLKAASQA
+2914 DWLKLKSASKE
-2925 KKDKLQQAYD
+2925 KKHKLNQAYE
-2935 ALSFSR
+2935 ALTFSR
-2941 TLDEFNNWMDE
+2941 SVEEFNNWMDE
-2952 VELQLS
+2952 VES
-2958 SEDYGKDLAAVSNLL
+2958 HVSNEDYGKDLAAVTNLI

-2981 DVAHHGELAD
+2981 DVAHHAELAD
-2991 QLKFKDEQFFQAD
+2991 QIKQQDEKFFQAD
-3004 HFLRHEIHE
+3004 HFLKDEIHE
-3013 RATASIKRYNTLHEP
+3013 RAMATIKRYHTLHEP
-3028 LGIRRENLEDSFSLQ
+3028 LGIRRENLEDSLSLQ
-3043 QFLRDAEDELQW
+3043 QFIRDAEDELQW
-3055 LAEKQLVAGSQD
+3055 LTDKEIIAASED
-3067 LGTSLLAVQ
+3067 LGSSLTAVQ
-3076 GLQKKH
+3076 TLQKKH
-3082 NSLEAELTSQ
+3082 QALEAELLSQ
-3092 EPLIQALLQRGQ
+3092 EPLIQSLLQRGD
-3104 QMIHDNHFASEQLQ
+3104 QMIRDNHFALEQIQ
-3118 YKSELLQKQL
+3118 YKCDRIKGKLVKLRELCS
-3128 VNLRDLAAIR
+3128 IR
-3138 RLRLLDAVESQL
+3138 RLRLLDAVESQM
-3150 FYVEANEADAWM
+3150 FYVEANEAETWIQ
-3162 REKRPVLASSDYGRD
+3162 EKRPIVVSSDYGKD
-3177 EVSVQGHQKKLEV
+3177 ELSVQTHQKKLEV
-3190 LQRELTAFKPS
+3190 LQRELQSFRPS
-3201 IEKVAKLATGLIERN
+3201 IEKVNKLASNLIERH
-3216 HFDSANIGEKNG
+3216 HFDSANIKSKQDAVN
-3228 QVRQQYEDL
+3228 QQYEEL
-3237 LRLAQERELR
+3237 LRLSKDREVRLQESKL
-3247 LGECKKLF
+3247 LF
-3255 EYLRETEELH
+3255 EYLRETEDLH
-3265 EWVGDQM
+3265 EWINDQM
-3272 QVTASE
+3272 VVTASE
-3278 DYGEDVEHVEQLILA
+3278 DYGEDVEHVEQLILV
-3293 FESFVSNLNANEAR
+3293 FETFVSNLTANESR
-3307 VEACLERGDRLIQE
+3307 VLAHLKKGEELIKE
-3321 NNPYRSSIKAKR
+3321 NNPYRTSIKTKR

-3347 HARQD
+3347 AARKD
-3352 ALAGAK
+3352 ALDGAK

-3369 TIQLI
+3369 TIALI
-3374 NEKDASL
+3374 NEKEANL

-3395 LGRKHQVF
+3395 LNRKHLVF
-3403 ESELVAIQGQVDSV
+3403 ETELEAIRDQVNSV
-3417 LAEAGKLGEIY
+3417 MNEANNLAEIY

-3440 ETVEAWT
+3440 ETIEAWADVT
-3447 DLKEKTSARKSKLS
+3447 EKSNVRKEKLQ

-3489 PELAT
+3489 PDLANT
-3494 SVAGAE
+3494 VAGAE
-3500 LLLASTKD
+3500 SLLASVKE
-3508 HDTEIRARDETFARF
+3508 HHAEIRARDEAFANF
-3523 ATNGQQ
+3523 KTKGEK

-3535 FLAHEVEDKIK
+3535 FLAHEIEEKIQ
-3546 VLQSRHELLKLTL
+3546 VLKQRHDLLELTL
-3559 QKRREIYELNLDT
+3559 QQRKEIYELNLDT
-3572 QLFLKDAEI
+3572 QIFLKDADI
-3581 LEQWISSREPQLKD
+3581 LENWIVSREPLLKD
-3595 AKLGDSI
+3595 TKLGESI
-3602 PQVEDLLRRHEDFE
+3602 PQVEDLLRRHSDFE
-3616 KTVAAQE
+3616 KTVEAQE

-3631 ITMLEQLFRQQL
+3631 ITLLEQRFRKQV
-3643 EQEKISKRQEKERL
+3643 ESEKLAKLKEKERL
-3657 EKERLEQIKQR
+3657 EKERLEMLKQK
-3668 ELQRLAD
+3668 ELQRLNE
-3675 ERRRAEKQQEHRQNA
+3675 ERRRTEKQMEHRNQTNN
-3690 ASQEKTPIF
+3690 QEKLPIF
-3699 SAPMVTPSQGGSAS
+3699 SNPMVITTSSSATNSPQNTQMPVRPSYE
-3713 QSPAILLKP
+3713 
-3722 PFGDDSENLALQ
+3722 DDQYGLQ
-3734 KSGSSGMFGDR
+3734 KSSSSTIFGDR
-3745 LRRGSADANV
+3745 LRRGSDQNV

-3766 QAKRTPSF
+3766 QPKRTPSF

-3793 LPPVEIQGM
+3793 LPPVEIQGI

-3821 KQFHTVLCGQLVCF
+3821 KQFHTVLCGQLLCF

-3842 LQQKTATAPVNILGA
+3842 LQQKTANAPVNILGA

-3884 EAPSLDILNDWVRKI
+3884 EAPSLDIMNDWVRKI

-3912 SYDESMKQQSSS
+3912 SYDDSMKQQSNSF
-3924 SPDIKVTSSME
+3924 PDIKVASGQTVE
-3935 SPVSSRNSS
+3935 SPVSSRTSS
-3944 PDSQRRSS
+3944 PDSQRRTASRTNSVTSS
-3952 GAQILDGSA
+3952 NMSVNST
-3961 TPQMAFLQRQMQQQQ
+3961 TPQMNFLQKQMQQQQ
-3976 HQSQPSSPSSPTA
+3976 QQPPSPSSPTSSI
-3989 AGFDQK
+3989 GFEHK
-3995 PPIPPRGAPPV
+3995 PPIPPRGAPPPV
-4006 ASNRQ
+4006 PNRQ
-4011 SQENLVVMRQHQ
+4011 STENIVVMRN
-4023 SSSNDLTDGRL
+4023 SSTISTEYGSEVMMGGSMTRLQNGSNDDGVVL
-4034 QQSATLPAGL
+4034 
-4044 TGIQQHQNGGSRD
+4044 
-4057 DSAVLKRNS
+4057 LKRHS
-4066 EARQSDNPP
+4066 EVRLSENPP
-4075 PLPTTMPPVGGH
+4075 PLPTTMPPSAAAG
-4087 HSNQHSHHTH
+4087 
-4097 HSHPSHQQQQQHQA
+4097 QQQQHHQHQA

-4116 INAFNAAASQQ
+4116 INAFNAAAASGHLPD
-4127 QQPDYYNNNM
+4127 QQPGAGSYNVRM
-4137 TRQQQHQQ
+4137 QQQHKVIAAP
-4145 QQQRVPSGRID
+4145 RGSVGSGRSD
-4156 STRKFIE
+4156 LVSKFIE
-4163 MESHNNNGTSSSSSN
+4163 METATGLQQMQQSATLPTHTKRTVHTTISTSSNSSMGSGSSPNANNVILITGSGGISSNNNNNGPFYKNSKLSRSQMRTSLQS
-4178 SPKRST
+4178 
-4184 VNYSSSG
+4184 
-4191 ASSNGNGNVKP
+4191 
-4202 GGGGNIITTTTTTT
+4202 
-4216 THTHQVTSSSRTVW
+4216 
-4230 HLTSSPTSSTKSS
+4230 
-4243 STGGSGEPGNIINA
+4243 
-4257 ISNPSYMGLHLHN
+4257 
-4270 NNESIGNGIGGWGTS
+4270 WGTS
-4285 RFESNRPV
+4285 RFEPSRPV
-4293 SLQPDSISFSRVSAE
+4293 SLQPDSINLSRVSAE

-4322 GVKGSSKGSKE
+4322 GVKGSSKSKE

-4346 GDKEKEK
+4346 GGDKEKEK
-4353 DKDKRRSSQVP
+4353 DKRRSSQL

>member
-1 MDQYNSLT
+1 MEYNSVL
-9 RSNFTRN
+9 RSNFSRN

-35 GGYSTLQTQT
+35 GGYSALQTQT
-45 SSNRNSASMTQRDGI
+45 PSNRNSANMTQRDGI

-280 EDVDSARPDEKSIL
+280 EDIDSARPDEKSIL

-330 KIQYER
+330 KMQYEG

-352 EQRNLPNS
+352 EQRDLPNS

-392 YFTVNTLLKALNQPP
+392 YFTINTLLKALNQPP

-431 HREVALREELLRQE
+431 HREVALRDELLRQE

-561 AGTTESVREL
+561 ASTTEAVREL

-613 QALPYKNSEHKD
+613 QALPYKSSEHKD
-625 ATLLAQRLAEL
+625 AALLAQRLADL

-650 RARLEEARNFH
+650 RARLEEARNFY

-714 GQMSEAGKRLIGE
+714 GQMSTAGKRLIGE
-727 KHPRSSEIQN
+727 QHPRSSEIQS

-750 ALVEVRRR
+750 ALVELRRR

-781 EKMALVNSKDY
+781 EKMALVNSRDY
-792 GSDEPSAQA
+792 GNDEPSAQA

-839 LSAVEPDLPEVEQEE
+839 LSAAEPELPEVEQEE

-882 TKLLPHVR
+882 TKMLPHVK

-903 KGEVMLLKSKTNE
+903 KGEVMLLKSKTND
-916 DWWCVRKENGVEG
+916 DWWCVRKDNGVEG

-934 YVKEIEPRP
+934 YVREVEPRP
-943 VPCIVPK
+943 VACIVPK

-962 TILVREVVHV
+962 TILVRQVVPV
-972 KRIKPVSI
+972 KRIKPVSV

-986 QRRTSSQSIN
+986 QRRTSTQSIN
-996 ENSDSVEKRQQRI
+996 ENADSVEKRQQRI
-1009 NTTYDE
+1009 NQTYDE

-1207 DNVNGRQQEVQD
+1207 DNVNVRQQEVQD

-1227 GNDLRNRIESE
+1227 GSDLRNRIESE
-1238 VGQQIFNNSAKTLLA
+1238 VGQQVFNNSAKVLLA

-1279 KHNDLGEDIRA
+1279 KHNDLGDDIRA
-1290 HDTEFAEIIQ
+1290 HDTEFVEVIQ

-1306 DGKPDMAETVA
+1306 DGKPNMAETVA
-1317 LIDRLKAE
+1317 VIERLKAE

-1409 LIANDHYDSKYI
+1409 LISNDHYDSKYI
-1421 GDRRKQVLGKRK
+1421 GDRRNQVLGKRK
-1433 AVRDRAFERKRLLQA
+1433 AVKDRAFERKRLLQA

-1510 DGEALVQAGNR
+1510 DGQALVQAGNR
-1521 VPEVEA
+1521 VPEVES

-1535 WKQLLT
+1535 WKDLLT

-1555 QREHNRALEDAK
+1555 QREHNRSLEDAK

-1596 QLLES
+1596 QILES

-1621 HEGHFNAQNIE
+1621 HGGHFNAQNIE
-1632 AGTKDLQQRFKDL
+1632 AGTKELQQRFKDL
-1645 REPTQSRR
+1645 RDPTQRRR

-1665 VFELDAEFQWI
+1665 VFELDSEFQWI
-1676 NDHLPAAKSN
+1676 NEHLPAAKSN

-1710 GHQPMINKALQA
+1710 GHQPMINKALAA
-1722 GQALIA
+1722 GQSLIS
-1728 QKHPEKKQV
+1728 QQHPEREQV
-1737 QDLCQQLEQAW
+1737 ESLCQQLEQAW
-1748 HDLEGHCADRS
+1748 QDLERHCGERS

-1833 AAGHPDSKVLA
+1833 AANHPDSKVLA

-1860 ASQRQVRLME
+1860 ASQRQGRLME

-1990 LFRIQDKNAALSNEL
+1990 LFRIQDKNAALSQEL

-2055 QQQDKVVD
+2055 QQQDKVVA

-2225 NKIRKHDEFERLI
+2225 NQIRKHDEFERLI
-2238 QTQEEKVAL
+2238 QTQEEKVSL

-2297 AKFVRDCAEAES
+2297 AKFVRDCAEAKY

-2370 ESSTEIKQAI
+2370 ESSPEIKRAI
-2380 ERVLQAWQGLLAEL
+2380 EIVLEAWQGLLAEL
-2394 EQRGRGLEEAQDIL
+2394 EQRGRGLEEAQDSL

-2469 KLINQTQ
+2469 KLINQAQ
-2476 APADTQ
+2476 VPADTQ
-2482 SVDNRRRNFNHN
+2482 SVDKRRKDFNYN

-2501 LNAYRNLLGGANE
+2501 LNAYRALLGGANE
-2514 IHVFYRDVDDTA
+2514 IHVFNRDVDDTA
-2526 ERIAEKALAMS
+2526 DRIAEKSLAMS

-2547 VESLIRREEAL
+2547 VEALIRREEAL
-2558 ERDMSAVKLKI
+2558 ERDMSAVKQKI

-2580 RKYPERGAQH
+2580 KKYPERGAQH
-2590 IESKLEELHKSWAN
+2590 IERKLEELHKSWGN

-2613 SLLNEAYLGHKFVS
+2613 SILNEAYLAHKFVS

-2638 MVKKMNNAQAPST
+2638 MIKKMNNTQSPST

-2678 LQKQGD
+2678 LKQQGEQ
-2684 LLSKHQKQPDN
+2684 LSTRPQQQQPEN
-2695 VRRYLVVLEELHK
+2695 VRKYLLVLEELHQ

-2755 SYMAV
+2755 SYTAV
-2760 ERLVKKHDEFEKL
+2760 ERLLKKHDEFEKL
-2773 LQSDHVDSLQKFANS
+2773 LHADHVDTLQKFAKS
-2788 ILEGDPKDAD
+2788 ILEGEPKDAD
-2798 LIREKLAYILRRKNK
+2798 LIREKLAYILRRKQK
-2813 LLELSS
+2813 LLELSE
-2819 ERKQRLVQSLQL
+2819 ERKQRLTQSLQL

-2873 DAELLSNSPRVQSVI
+2873 DAELLGNSPRVQSVI

-2914 DWLKLKAASQA
+2914 DWLKLKAASQT

-2935 ALSFSR
+2935 ALAFNRSV
-2941 TLDEFNNWMDE
+2941 DEFNNWMDE

-2981 DVAHHGELAD
+2981 DVAHHGELAE
-2991 QLKFKDEQFFQAD
+2991 QLKQKDEQFFQAE

-3013 RATASIKRYNTLHEP
+3013 RATVSIRRYNTLHEP
-3028 LGIRRENLEDSFSLQ
+3028 LGIRRENLEDSLSLQ

-3067 LGTSLLAVQ
+3067 LGTSLLSVQ

-3104 QMIHDNHFASEQLQ
+3104 QMIRDNHFASEQLQ

-3128 VNLRDLAAIR
+3128 VQLRDLAAIR

-3162 REKRPVLASSDYGRD
+3162 REKRPVLSSSDYGRD

-3216 HFDSANIGEKNG
+3216 HFDSSNISEKNA
-3228 QVRQQYEDL
+3228 QVSQQYEDL
-3237 LRLAQERELR
+3237 LRLAKERELR

-3272 QVTASE
+3272 AVTASE

-3321 NNPYRSSIKAKR
+3321 NNPYRSSIKSKR

-3403 ESELVAIQGQVDSV
+3403 ESELVGIHGQVDSV
-3417 LAEAGKLGEIY
+3417 LAEAAKLGEIY

-3447 DLKEKTSARKSKLS
+3447 DLKEKTAARKNKLS

-3489 PELAT
+3489 PELAN

-3508 HDTEIRARDETFARF
+3508 HDTEIRSRDETFAKF
-3523 ATNGQQ
+3523 AANGQQ

-3546 VLQSRHELLKLTL
+3546 VLQARHELLKHTL
-3559 QKRREIYELNLDT
+3559 SKRREIYELNLDT

-3595 AKLGDSI
+3595 TKLGDSI

-3631 ITMLEQLFRQQL
+3631 ITLLEQLFRHQL
-3643 EQEKISKRQEKERL
+3643 EQEKISKLQEKERL
-3657 EKERLEQIKQR
+3657 EKERLEQLKQR

-3675 ERRRAEKQQEHRQNA
+3675 ERRRAEKQHEHRQNA

-3699 SAPMVTPSQGGSAS
+3699 SSPMVTPAQTSGP
-3713 QSPAILLKP
+3713 QSPALGQAQLRP
-3722 PFGDDSENLALQ
+3722 PFGDDNEHLALQ
-3734 KSGSSGMFGDR
+3734 KSSSSGMFGDR

-3793 LPPVEIQGM
+3793 LPPVEIQGS

-3857 KCERAE
+3857 KCERAD

-3899 SFHASLPPNLQLL
+3899 SFHASLPPNMQLL

-3924 SPDIKVTSSME
+3924 SPDIKVTSSVE

-3944 PDSQRRSS
+3944 PDSQRRAS
-3952 GAQILDGSA
+3952 GSQVLDGTA

-3976 HQSQPSSPSSPTA
+3976 QQQSQPSSPT

-4006 ASNRQ
+4006 ASHRQ
-4011 SQENLVVMRQHQ
+4011 SQENLVVMRNRQ
-4023 SSSNDLTDGRL
+4023 SSNDL

-4044 TGIQQHQNGGSRD
+4044 TGVQQNGSSKD
-4057 DSAVLKRNS
+4057 DNALLARNS
-4066 EARQSDNPP
+4066 EARQS
-4075 PLPTTMPPVGGH
+4075 
-4087 HSNQHSHHTH
+4087 
-4097 HSHPSHQQQQQHQA
+4097 
-4111 QVQQR
+4111 
-4116 INAFNAAASQQ
+4116 
-4127 QQPDYYNNNM
+4127 
-4137 TRQQQHQQ
+4137 
-4145 QQQRVPSGRID
+4145 
-4156 STRKFIE
+4156 
-4163 MESHNNNGTSSSSSN
+4163 
-4178 SPKRST
+4178 
-4184 VNYSSSG
+4184 
-4191 ASSNGNGNVKP
+4191 
-4202 GGGGNIITTTTTTT
+4202 
-4216 THTHQVTSSSRTVW
+4216 
-4230 HLTSSPTSSTKSS
+4230 
-4243 STGGSGEPGNIINA
+4243 
-4257 ISNPSYMGLHLHN
+4257 
-4270 NNESIGNGIGGWGTS
+4270 GWGNT

-4322 GVKGSSKGSKE
+4322 GVKGSKGTKE

>member
-1 MDQYNSLT
+1 
-9 RSNFTRN
+9 
-16 EYRRYISY
+16 
-24 ERQSL
+24 
-29 ASQYEP
+29 
-35 GGYSTLQTQT
+35 
-45 SSNRNSASMTQRDGI
+45 MTQRDGI

-250 VNSKNSNLDNLNH
+250 VNSKNSNLENLNH

-280 EDVDSARPDEKSIL
+280 EDIDSARPDEKSIL

-330 KIQYER
+330 KIQYEG

-352 EQRNLPNS
+352 EQRDLPNS

-392 YFTVNTLLKALNQPP
+392 YFTINTLLKALNQPP

-561 AGTTESVREL
+561 ASTTEAVREL

-613 QALPYKNSEHKD
+613 QALPYKSSEHKD
-625 ATLLAQRLAEL
+625 AALLAQRLADL

-714 GQMSEAGKRLIGE
+714 GQMSDAGKRLIGE
-727 KHPRSSEIQN
+727 EHPRSSEIQS

-750 ALVEVRRR
+750 ALVELRRR

-781 EKMALVNSKDY
+781 EKMALVNSRDY

-839 LSAVEPDLPEVEQEE
+839 LSAVEPELPEVEQEE

-882 TKLLPHVR
+882 TKLLPHVK

-903 KGEVMLLKSKTNE
+903 KGEVMLLKSKTND
-916 DWWCVRKENGVEG
+916 DWWCVRKDNGVEG

-934 YVKEIEPRP
+934 YVREVEPRP
-943 VPCIVPK
+943 VACIVPK

-962 TILVREVVHV
+962 TILVRQVVPV
-972 KRIKPVSI
+972 KRIKPVSV

-986 QRRTSSQSIN
+986 QRRTSTQSIN
-996 ENSDSVEKRQQRI
+996 ENADSVEKRQQRI
-1009 NTTYDE
+1009 NQTYDE

-1055 SDDGEGVDNA
+1055 SDEGEGVDNA

-1207 DNVNGRQQEVQD
+1207 DNVNARQQEVQD

-1227 GNDLRNRIESE
+1227 GSDLRNRIESE
-1238 VGQQIFNNSAKTLLA
+1238 VGQQIFNNSAKVLLA

-1279 KHNDLGEDIRA
+1279 KHNDLGDDIRA
-1290 HDTEFAEIIQ
+1290 HDTEFVEVIQ

-1306 DGKPDMAETVA
+1306 DGKPHMAETVA
-1317 LIDRLKAE
+1317 VIERLKAE

-1335 KQKWLLQCVDLQMF
+1335 KQKWLLQCVELQMF

-1421 GDRRKQVLGKRK
+1421 GDRRNQVLGKRK
-1433 AVRDRAFERKRLLQA
+1433 AVKDRAFERKRLLQA

-1474 DENYRDLSNLPRK
+1474 DESYRDLSNLPRK

-1510 DGEALVQAGNR
+1510 DGQALVQAGNR
-1521 VPEVEA
+1521 VPEVES

-1535 WKQLLT
+1535 WKDLLT

-1555 QREHNRALEDAK
+1555 QREHNRSLEDAK

-1596 QLLES
+1596 QILES

-1632 AGTKDLQQRFKDL
+1632 AGTKELQQRFKDL
-1645 REPTQSRR
+1645 RDPTQRRR

-1665 VFELDAEFQWI
+1665 VFELDSEFQWI

-1686 ELGQNLHQAQSLHK
+1686 ELGHNLHQAQSLHK

-1710 GHQPMINKALQA
+1710 GHQPVINKALLA
-1722 GQALIA
+1722 GQSLIS
-1728 QKHPEKKQV
+1728 QQHPEREQV
-1737 QDLCQQLEQAW
+1737 ENLCQQLEQAW
-1748 HDLEGHCADRS
+1748 QDLERHCGERS

-1779 SWLGERNNVLRSTE
+1779 SWLGERNNALRSTE

-1833 AAGHPDSKVLA
+1833 AANHPDSKVLA

-1860 ASQRQVRLME
+1860 ASQRQGRLME

-1990 LFRIQDKNAALSNEL
+1990 LFRIQDKNAALSQEL

-2055 QQQDKVVD
+2055 QQQDKVVA

-2370 ESSTEIKQAI
+2370 ESSPEIKLAI

-2394 EQRGRGLEEAQDIL
+2394 EQRGRGLEEAQDSL

-2469 KLINQTQ
+2469 KLINQAQ
-2476 APADTQ
+2476 VPADTQ
-2482 SVDNRRRNFNHN
+2482 SVDKRRKDFNYN

-2501 LNAYRNLLGGANE
+2501 LNAYRALLGGANE
-2514 IHVFYRDVDDTA
+2514 IHVFNRDVDDTA
-2526 ERIAEKALAMS
+2526 ERIAEKSLAMS

-2547 VESLIRREEAL
+2547 VEALIRREEAL

-2569 DQHETAAEFLI
+2569 DQHETAADFLI
-2580 RKYPERGAQH
+2580 KKYPERGAQH
-2590 IESKLEELHKSWAN
+2590 IERKLEELHKSWGN

-2613 SLLNEAYLGHKFVS
+2613 SILNEAYLAHKFVS

-2638 MVKKMNNAQAPST
+2638 MIKKMNNTQAPST

-2678 LQKQGD
+2678 LKQQGD
-2684 LLSKHQKQPDN
+2684 QLSTRPQQQQPEN
-2695 VRRYLVVLEELHK
+2695 VRRYLLVLEELHQ
-2708 TLNEAWSE
+2708 TLNDAWSE

-2755 SYMAV
+2755 SYTAV
-2760 ERLVKKHDEFEKL
+2760 ERLLKKHDEFEKL
-2773 LQSDHVDSLQKFANS
+2773 LHADHVDTLQKFANS
-2788 ILEGDPKDAD
+2788 ILEGEPKDAD
-2798 LIREKLAYILRRKNK
+2798 LIREKLAYILRRKQK
-2813 LLELSS
+2813 LLDLSE
-2819 ERKQRLVQSLQL
+2819 ERKQRLTQSLQL

-2914 DWLKLKAASQA
+2914 DWLKLKAASQT

-2935 ALSFSR
+2935 ALAFNRS
-2941 TLDEFNNWMDE
+2941 LDEFNNWMDE

-2981 DVAHHGELAD
+2981 DVAHHGELAE
-2991 QLKFKDEQFFQAD
+2991 QLKQKDEQFFQAD

-3013 RATASIKRYNTLHEP
+3013 RATVSIRRYNTLHEP
-3028 LGIRRENLEDSFSLQ
+3028 LGIRRENLEDSLSLQ

-3067 LGTSLLAVQ
+3067 LGTSLLSVQ

-3104 QMIHDNHFASEQLQ
+3104 QMIRDNHFASEQLQ

-3128 VNLRDLAAIR
+3128 VQLRDLAAIR

-3216 HFDSANIGEKNG
+3216 HFDSANIAEKNG
-3228 QVRQQYEDL
+3228 EVGQQYEDL
-3237 LRLAQERELR
+3237 LRLAKERELR

-3272 QVTASE
+3272 AVTASE

-3403 ESELVAIQGQVDSV
+3403 ESELVGIQGQVDSV
-3417 LAEAGKLGEIY
+3417 LAEAVKLGEIY

-3447 DLKEKTSARKSKLS
+3447 DLKEKTAARKNKLS

-3508 HDTEIRARDETFARF
+3508 HDTEIRARDETFAKF
-3523 ATNGQQ
+3523 AANGQQ

-3546 VLQSRHELLKLTL
+3546 VLQARHELLKHTL
-3559 QKRREIYELNLDT
+3559 RKRREIYELNLDT

-3631 ITMLEQLFRQQL
+3631 ITLLEQLFRHQL
-3643 EQEKISKRQEKERL
+3643 EQEKISKLQEKERL
-3657 EKERLEQIKQR
+3657 EKERLEQLKQR

-3675 ERRRAEKQQEHRQNA
+3675 ERRRAEKQHEHRQNA

-3699 SAPMVTPSQGGSAS
+3699 SSPMVTPAQTSGS
-3713 QSPAILLKP
+3713 QSPALGQVQLRP
-3722 PFGDDSENLALQ
+3722 PFGDENEHLALQ
-3734 KSGSSGMFGDR
+3734 KSSSSGMFGDR

-3793 LPPVEIQGM
+3793 LPPVEIQGS

-3899 SFHASLPPNLQLL
+3899 SFHASLPPNMQLL
-3912 SYDESMKQQSSS
+3912 SYDESIKQQSSS
-3924 SPDIKVTSSME
+3924 SPDIKVTSSVE

-3944 PDSQRRSS
+3944 PDSQRRTS
-3952 GAQILDGSA
+3952 GGQVLDGTA

-3976 HQSQPSSPSSPTA
+3976 QQQQQQSQPSSPSSPT

-4006 ASNRQ
+4006 ASHRQ
-4011 SQENLVVMRQHQ
+4011 SQENLVVMRNRQ
-4023 SSSNDLTDGRL
+4023 SSSNDL

-4044 TGIQQHQNGGSRD
+4044 TGVQQNGSSKD
-4057 DSAVLKRNS
+4057 DNAVLARNS

-4075 PLPTTMPPVGGH
+4075 PLPTTMPPVGGQH
-4087 HSNQHSHHTH
+4087 QHPQHSH
-4097 HSHPSHQQQQQHQA
+4097 SHQSQHQA

-4127 QQPDYYNNNM
+4127 HQPDYYNNNSPA
-4137 TRQQQHQQ
+4137 RQ
-4145 QQQRVPSGRID
+4145 QQQRIPSGRID

-4163 MESHNNNGTSSSSSN
+4163 MEAHSSNGGTSSNS
-4178 SPKRST
+4178 SPKRSN

-4191 ASSNGNGNVKP
+4191 ASSNGN
-4202 GGGGNIITTTTTTT
+4202 
-4216 THTHQVTSSSRTVW
+4216 
-4230 HLTSSPTSSTKSS
+4230 
-4243 STGGSGEPGNIINA
+4243 
-4257 ISNPSYMGLHLHN
+4257 
-4270 NNESIGNGIGGWGTS
+4270 GWGTS

-4322 GVKGSSKGSKE
+4322 GVKGSKGTKE

>member
-1 MDQYNSLT
+1 MEYNSIL
-9 RSNFTRN
+9 RSNFSRN

-35 GGYSTLQTQT
+35 GGYSALQTPT
-45 SSNRNSASMTQRDGI
+45 PSNRNSANMTQRDGI

-280 EDVDSARPDEKSIL
+280 EDIDSARPDEKSIL

-330 KIQYER
+330 KMQYEG

-352 EQRNLPNS
+352 EQRDLPNS

-392 YFTVNTLLKALNQPP
+392 YFTINTLLKALNQPP

-561 AGTTESVREL
+561 ASTTEAVREL

-613 QALPYKNSEHKD
+613 QALPYKSSEHKD
-625 ATLLAQRLAEL
+625 AALLAQRLADL

-714 GQMSEAGKRLIGE
+714 GQMSDAGKRLIGE
-727 KHPRSSEIQN
+727 EHPRSSEIQS

-750 ALVEVRRR
+750 ALVELRRR

-781 EKMALVNSKDY
+781 EKMALVNSRDY
-792 GSDEPSAQA
+792 GNDEPSAQA

-839 LSAVEPDLPEVEQEE
+839 LSAVEPELPEVEQEE

-882 TKLLPHVR
+882 TKMLPHVK

-903 KGEVMLLKSKTNE
+903 KGEVMLLKSKTND
-916 DWWCVRKENGVEG
+916 DWWCVRKDNGVEG

-934 YVKEIEPRP
+934 YVREVEPRP
-943 VPCIVPK
+943 VACIVPK

-962 TILVREVVHV
+962 TILVRQVVPV
-972 KRIKPVSI
+972 KRIKPVSV

-986 QRRTSSQSIN
+986 QRRTSTQSIN
-996 ENSDSVEKRQQRI
+996 ENADSVEKRQQRI
-1009 NTTYDE
+1009 NQTYDE

-1055 SDDGEGVDNA
+1055 SDEGEGVDNA

-1207 DNVNGRQQEVQD
+1207 DNVNARQQEVQD

-1227 GNDLRNRIESE
+1227 GSDLRNRIESE
-1238 VGQQIFNNSAKTLLA
+1238 VGQQIFNNSSKVLLA

-1279 KHNDLGEDIRA
+1279 KHNDLGDDIRA
-1290 HDTEFAEIIQ
+1290 HDTEFLEVIQ

-1306 DGKPDMAETVA
+1306 DGKPHMAETVA
-1317 LIDRLKAE
+1317 VIERLKAE

-1335 KQKWLLQCVDLQMF
+1335 KQKWLLQCVELQMF

-1421 GDRRKQVLGKRK
+1421 GDRRSQVLGKRK
-1433 AVRDRAFERKRLLQA
+1433 AVKDRAFERKRLLQA

-1510 DGEALVQAGNR
+1510 DGQALVQAGNR
-1521 VPEVEA
+1521 VPEVES

-1535 WKQLLT
+1535 WKDLLT

-1555 QREHNRALEDAK
+1555 QREHNRSLEDAK

-1596 QLLES
+1596 QILES

-1632 AGTKDLQQRFKDL
+1632 AGTKELQQRFKDL
-1645 REPTQSRR
+1645 RDPTQRRR

-1665 VFELDAEFQWI
+1665 VFELDSEFQWI

-1710 GHQPMINKALQA
+1710 GHQPVINKALLA
-1722 GQALIA
+1722 GQSLIS
-1728 QKHPEKKQV
+1728 QQHPEREQV
-1737 QDLCQQLEQAW
+1737 ENLCQQLEQAW
-1748 HDLEGHCADRS
+1748 QDLERHCGERS

-1779 SWLGERNNVLRSTE
+1779 SWLGERNNALRSTE

-1833 AAGHPDSKVLA
+1833 AANHPDSKVLA

-1860 ASQRQVRLME
+1860 ASQRQGRLME

-1990 LFRIQDKNAALSNEL
+1990 LFRIQDKNAALSQEL

-2055 QQQDKVVD
+2055 QQQDKVVA

-2370 ESSTEIKQAI
+2370 ESSPEIKLAI

-2394 EQRGRGLEEAQDIL
+2394 EQRGRGLEEAQDSL

-2469 KLINQTQ
+2469 KLINQAQ
-2476 APADTQ
+2476 VPADTQ
-2482 SVDNRRRNFNHN
+2482 SVDKRRKDFNYN

-2501 LNAYRNLLGGANE
+2501 LNAYRALLGGANE
-2514 IHVFYRDVDDTA
+2514 IHVFNRDVDDTA

-2547 VESLIRREEAL
+2547 VEALIRREEAL

-2569 DQHETAAEFLI
+2569 DQHETAADFLI
-2580 RKYPERGAQH
+2580 KKYPERGAQH
-2590 IESKLEELHKSWAN
+2590 IERKLEELHKSWGN

-2613 SLLNEAYLGHKFVS
+2613 SILNEAYLAHKFVS

-2638 MVKKMNNAQAPST
+2638 MIKKMNNTQAPST

-2678 LQKQGD
+2678 LKQQGD
-2684 LLSKHQKQPDN
+2684 QLSTRPQQQQPEN
-2695 VRRYLVVLEELHK
+2695 VRKYLLVLEELHQ

-2755 SYMAV
+2755 SYTAV
-2760 ERLVKKHDEFEKL
+2760 ERLLKKHDEFEKL
-2773 LQSDHVDSLQKFANS
+2773 LHADHVDTLQKFANS
-2788 ILEGDPKDAD
+2788 ILEGEPKDAD
-2798 LIREKLAYILRRKNK
+2798 LIREKLAYILRRKQK
-2813 LLELSS
+2813 LLELSQ
-2819 ERKQRLVQSLQL
+2819 ERKQRLTQSLQL

-2914 DWLKLKAASQA
+2914 DWLKLKAASQT

-2935 ALSFSR
+2935 ALAFNRSV
-2941 TLDEFNNWMDE
+2941 DEFNNWMDE

-2981 DVAHHGELAD
+2981 DVAHHGELAE
-2991 QLKFKDEQFFQAD
+2991 QLKQKDEQFFQAE

-3013 RATASIKRYNTLHEP
+3013 RATVSIRRYNTLHEP
-3028 LGIRRENLEDSFSLQ
+3028 LGIRRENLEDSLSLQ

-3067 LGTSLLAVQ
+3067 LGTSLLSVQ

-3104 QMIHDNHFASEQLQ
+3104 QMIRDNHFASEQLQ

-3128 VNLRDLAAIR
+3128 VQLRDLAAIR

-3190 LQRELTAFKPS
+3190 LQRELAAFKPS

-3216 HFDSANIGEKNG
+3216 HFDSSNIAEKNG
-3228 QVRQQYEDL
+3228 QVGQQYEDL
-3237 LRLAQERELR
+3237 LRLAKERELR

-3272 QVTASE
+3272 AVTASE

-3321 NNPYRSSIKAKR
+3321 NNPYRSSIKSKR

-3403 ESELVAIQGQVDSV
+3403 ESELVGIQGQVDSV
-3417 LAEAGKLGEIY
+3417 LAEAVKLGEIY

-3447 DLKEKTSARKSKLS
+3447 DLKEKTGARKNKLS

-3500 LLLASTKD
+3500 LLLASIKD
-3508 HDTEIRARDETFARF
+3508 HDTEIRARDETFAKF

-3546 VLQSRHELLKLTL
+3546 VLQARHELLKHTL
-3559 QKRREIYELNLDT
+3559 RKRREIYELNLDT

-3631 ITMLEQLFRQQL
+3631 ITLLEQLFRHQL
-3643 EQEKISKRQEKERL
+3643 EQEKISKLQEKERL
-3657 EKERLEQIKQR
+3657 EKERLEQLKQR

-3675 ERRRAEKQQEHRQNA
+3675 ERRRAEKQHEHRQNA

-3699 SAPMVTPSQGGSAS
+3699 SSPMVTPAQTSGP
-3713 QSPAILLKP
+3713 QSPALGQAQLRP
-3722 PFGDDSENLALQ
+3722 PFGDENEHMALQ
-3734 KSGSSGMFGDR
+3734 KSSSSGMFGDR

-3793 LPPVEIQGM
+3793 LPPVEIQGS

-3884 EAPSLDILNDWVRKI
+3884 EAPSLEILNDWVRKI
-3899 SFHASLPPNLQLL
+3899 SFHASLPPNMQLL

-3924 SPDIKVTSSME
+3924 SPDIKVTSSVE

-3944 PDSQRRSS
+3944 PDSQRRTS
-3952 GAQILDGSA
+3952 GGQVLDGTA

-3976 HQSQPSSPSSPTA
+3976 QQQQSQPSSPSSPT

-4006 ASNRQ
+4006 ASHRQ
-4011 SQENLVVMRQHQ
+4011 SQENLVVMRNRQ
-4023 SSSNDLTDGRL
+4023 SSSNDL

-4044 TGIQQHQNGGSRD
+4044 TGVQQNGSSKD
-4057 DSAVLKRNS
+4057 DGAVLTRNS

-4075 PLPTTMPPVGGH
+4075 PLPTTMPPVGGQH
-4087 HSNQHSHHTH
+4087 QHPQHSH
-4097 HSHPSHQQQQQHQA
+4097 SHQSQHQA

-4127 QQPDYYNNNM
+4127 QQPDYYNNNSPA
-4137 TRQQQHQQ
+4137 RQQP
-4145 QQQRVPSGRID
+4145 QRIPSGRID

-4163 MESHNNNGTSSSSSN
+4163 MESHNNNGGTSS
-4178 SPKRST
+4178 SPKRSN

-4191 ASSNGNGNVKP
+4191 ASSNGNGW
-4202 GGGGNIITTTTTTT
+4202 GNT
-4216 THTHQVTSSSRTVW
+4216 
-4230 HLTSSPTSSTKSS
+4230 
-4243 STGGSGEPGNIINA
+4243 
-4257 ISNPSYMGLHLHN
+4257 
-4270 NNESIGNGIGGWGTS
+4270 

-4322 GVKGSSKGSKE
+4322 GVKGSKGTKE

>member
-1 MDQYNSLT
+1 
-9 RSNFTRN
+9 
-16 EYRRYISY
+16 
-24 ERQSL
+24 
-29 ASQYEP
+29 
-35 GGYSTLQTQT
+35 
-45 SSNRNSASMTQRDGI
+45 MTQRDGI

-250 VNSKNSNLDNLNH
+250 VNSKNSNLENLNH

-280 EDVDSARPDEKSIL
+280 EDIDSARPDEKSIL

-330 KIQYER
+330 KIQYEG

-352 EQRNLPNS
+352 EQRDLPNS

-392 YFTVNTLLKALNQPP
+392 YFTINTLLKALNQPP

-561 AGTTESVREL
+561 ASTTEAVREL

-613 QALPYKNSEHKD
+613 QALPYKSSEHKD
-625 ATLLAQRLAEL
+625 AALLAQRLADL

-714 GQMSEAGKRLIGE
+714 GQMSDAGKRLIGE
-727 KHPRSSEIQN
+727 EHPRSSEIQS

-750 ALVEVRRR
+750 ALVELRRR

-781 EKMALVNSKDY
+781 EKMALVNSRDY

-839 LSAVEPDLPEVEQEE
+839 LSAVEPELPEVEQEE

-882 TKLLPHVR
+882 TKLLPHVK

-903 KGEVMLLKSKTNE
+903 KGEVMLLKSKTND
-916 DWWCVRKENGVEG
+916 DWWCVRKDNGVEG

-934 YVKEIEPRP
+934 YVREVEPRP
-943 VPCIVPK
+943 VACIVPK

-962 TILVREVVHV
+962 TILVRQVVPV
-972 KRIKPVSI
+972 KRIKPVSV

-986 QRRTSSQSIN
+986 QRRTSTQSIN
-996 ENSDSVEKRQQRI
+996 ENADSVEKRQQRI
-1009 NTTYDE
+1009 NQTYDE

-1055 SDDGEGVDNA
+1055 SDEGEGVDNA

-1207 DNVNGRQQEVQD
+1207 DNVNARQQEVQD

-1227 GNDLRNRIESE
+1227 GSDLRNRIESE
-1238 VGQQIFNNSAKTLLA
+1238 VGQQIFNNSAKVLLA

-1279 KHNDLGEDIRA
+1279 KHNDLGDDIRA
-1290 HDTEFAEIIQ
+1290 HDTEFVEVIQ

-1306 DGKPDMAETVA
+1306 DGKPHMAETVA
-1317 LIDRLKAE
+1317 VIERLKAE

-1335 KQKWLLQCVDLQMF
+1335 KQKWLLQCVELQMF

-1421 GDRRKQVLGKRK
+1421 GDRRNQVLGKRK
-1433 AVRDRAFERKRLLQA
+1433 AVKDRAFERKRLLQA

-1474 DENYRDLSNLPRK
+1474 DESYRDLSNLPRK

-1510 DGEALVQAGNR
+1510 DGQALVQAGNR
-1521 VPEVEA
+1521 VPEVES

-1535 WKQLLT
+1535 WKDLLT

-1555 QREHNRALEDAK
+1555 QREHNRSLEDAK

-1596 QLLES
+1596 QILES

-1632 AGTKDLQQRFKDL
+1632 AGTKELQQRFKDL
-1645 REPTQSRR
+1645 RDPTQRRR

-1665 VFELDAEFQWI
+1665 VFELDSEFQWI

-1686 ELGQNLHQAQSLHK
+1686 ELGHNLHQAQSLHK

-1710 GHQPMINKALQA
+1710 GHQPVINKALLA
-1722 GQALIA
+1722 GQSLIS
-1728 QKHPEKKQV
+1728 QQHPEREQV
-1737 QDLCQQLEQAW
+1737 ENLCQQLEQAW
-1748 HDLEGHCADRS
+1748 QDLERHCGERS

-1779 SWLGERNNVLRSTE
+1779 SWLGERNNALRSTE

-1833 AAGHPDSKVLA
+1833 AANHPDSKVLA

-1860 ASQRQVRLME
+1860 ASQRQGRLME

-1990 LFRIQDKNAALSNEL
+1990 LFRIQDKNAALSQEL

-2055 QQQDKVVD
+2055 QQQDKVVA

-2370 ESSTEIKQAI
+2370 ESSPEIKLAI

-2394 EQRGRGLEEAQDIL
+2394 EQRGRGLEEAQDSL

-2469 KLINQTQ
+2469 KLINQAQ
-2476 APADTQ
+2476 VPADTQ
-2482 SVDNRRRNFNHN
+2482 SVDKRRKDFNYN

-2501 LNAYRNLLGGANE
+2501 LNAYRALLGGANE
-2514 IHVFYRDVDDTA
+2514 IHVFNRDVDDTA
-2526 ERIAEKALAMS
+2526 ERIAEKSLAMS

-2547 VESLIRREEAL
+2547 VEALIRREEAL

-2569 DQHETAAEFLI
+2569 DQHETAADFLI
-2580 RKYPERGAQH
+2580 KKYPERGAQH
-2590 IESKLEELHKSWAN
+2590 IERKLEELHKSWGN

-2613 SLLNEAYLGHKFVS
+2613 SILNEAYLAHKFVS

-2638 MVKKMNNAQAPST
+2638 MIKKMNNTQAPST

-2678 LQKQGD
+2678 LKQQGD
-2684 LLSKHQKQPDN
+2684 QLSTRPQQQQPEN
-2695 VRRYLVVLEELHK
+2695 VRRYLLVLEELHQ
-2708 TLNEAWSE
+2708 TLNDAWSE

-2755 SYMAV
+2755 SYTAV
-2760 ERLVKKHDEFEKL
+2760 ERLLKKHDEFEKL
-2773 LQSDHVDSLQKFANS
+2773 LHADHVDTLQKFANS
-2788 ILEGDPKDAD
+2788 ILEGEPKDAD
-2798 LIREKLAYILRRKNK
+2798 LIREKLAYILRRKQK
-2813 LLELSS
+2813 LLDLSE
-2819 ERKQRLVQSLQL
+2819 ERKQRLTQSLQL

-2914 DWLKLKAASQA
+2914 DWLKLKAASQT

-2935 ALSFSR
+2935 ALAFNRS
-2941 TLDEFNNWMDE
+2941 LDEFNNWMDE

-2981 DVAHHGELAD
+2981 DVAHHGELAE
-2991 QLKFKDEQFFQAD
+2991 QLKQKDEQFFQAD

-3013 RATASIKRYNTLHEP
+3013 RATVSIRRYNTLHEP
-3028 LGIRRENLEDSFSLQ
+3028 LGIRRENLEDSLSLQ

-3067 LGTSLLAVQ
+3067 LGTSLLSVQ

-3104 QMIHDNHFASEQLQ
+3104 QMIRDNHFASEQLQ

-3128 VNLRDLAAIR
+3128 VQLRDLAAIR

-3216 HFDSANIGEKNG
+3216 HFDSANIAEKNG
-3228 QVRQQYEDL
+3228 EVGQQYEDL
-3237 LRLAQERELR
+3237 LRLAKERELR

-3272 QVTASE
+3272 AVTASE

-3403 ESELVAIQGQVDSV
+3403 ESELVGIQGQVDSV
-3417 LAEAGKLGEIY
+3417 LAEAVKLGEIY

-3447 DLKEKTSARKSKLS
+3447 DLKEKTAARKNKLS

-3508 HDTEIRARDETFARF
+3508 HDTEIRARDETFAKF
-3523 ATNGQQ
+3523 AANGQQ

-3546 VLQSRHELLKLTL
+3546 VLQARHELLKHTL
-3559 QKRREIYELNLDT
+3559 RKRREIYELNLDT

-3631 ITMLEQLFRQQL
+3631 ITLLEQLFRHQL
-3643 EQEKISKRQEKERL
+3643 EQEKISKLQEKERL
-3657 EKERLEQIKQR
+3657 EKERLEQLKQR

-3675 ERRRAEKQQEHRQNA
+3675 ERRRAEKQHEHRQNA

-3699 SAPMVTPSQGGSAS
+3699 SSPMVTPAQTSGS
-3713 QSPAILLKP
+3713 QSPALGQVQLRP
-3722 PFGDDSENLALQ
+3722 PFGDENEHLALQ
-3734 KSGSSGMFGDR
+3734 KSSSSGMFGDR

-3793 LPPVEIQGM
+3793 LPPVEIQGS

-3899 SFHASLPPNLQLL
+3899 SFHASLPPNMQLL
-3912 SYDESMKQQSSS
+3912 SYDESIKQQSSS
-3924 SPDIKVTSSME
+3924 SPDIKVTSSVE

-3944 PDSQRRSS
+3944 PDSQRRTS
-3952 GAQILDGSA
+3952 GGQVLDGTA

-3976 HQSQPSSPSSPTA
+3976 QQQQQQSQPSSPSSPT

-4006 ASNRQ
+4006 ASHRQ
-4011 SQENLVVMRQHQ
+4011 SQENLVVMRNRQ
-4023 SSSNDLTDGRL
+4023 SSSNDL

-4044 TGIQQHQNGGSRD
+4044 TGVQQNGSSKD
-4057 DSAVLKRNS
+4057 DNAVLARNS

-4075 PLPTTMPPVGGH
+4075 PLPTTMPPVGGQH
-4087 HSNQHSHHTH
+4087 QHPQHSH
-4097 HSHPSHQQQQQHQA
+4097 SHQSQHQA

-4127 QQPDYYNNNM
+4127 HQPDYYNNNSPA
-4137 TRQQQHQQ
+4137 RQ
-4145 QQQRVPSGRID
+4145 QQQRIPSGRID

-4163 MESHNNNGTSSSSSN
+4163 MEAHSSNGGTSSNS
-4178 SPKRST
+4178 SPKRSN

-4191 ASSNGNGNVKP
+4191 ASSNGNGNVKL
-4202 GGGGNIITTTTTTT
+4202 GGGNSSTTTITTSTT
-4216 THTHQVTSSSRTVW
+4216 THQVTSSSRTVW

-4243 STGGSGEPGNIINA
+4243 STGGSGEPSHA
-4257 ISNPSYMGLHLHN
+4257 ISNPSYMGLHLN
-4270 NNESIGNGIGGWGTS
+4270 NNNDTIGIGLGGWGTS

-4322 GVKGSSKGSKE
+4322 GVKGSKGTKE

>member
-1 MDQYNSLT
+1 
-9 RSNFTRN
+9 
-16 EYRRYISY
+16 
-24 ERQSL
+24 
-29 ASQYEP
+29 
-35 GGYSTLQTQT
+35 
-45 SSNRNSASMTQRDGI
+45 MTQRDGI
-60 IKFENERIK
+60 MKFENERIK

-85 WMNSFLIKAKMEVE
+85 WMNSFLVKAKMEVE
-99 DLFTDLADGI
+99 DLFTDLADGV

-114 LEIISSEKLGKPNSG
+114 LEIISGEKLGKPNNG

-220 TDFTNSW
+220 QDFTSSW

-250 VNSKNSNLDNLNH
+250 VNSKNTNIDNLNH
-263 AFDTAA
+263 AFDLAA
-269 NELGIPSLLDA
+269 TELGIPSLLDA
-280 EDVDSARPDEKSIL
+280 EDIDSARPDEKSIL

-330 KIQYER
+330 KIYYER

-352 EQRNLPNS
+352 QQRDFPNS
-360 LEGIQRELLAFK
+360 LEGIQKELLAFK

-392 YFTVNTLLKALNQPP
+392 YFTINTLLKALNQPP

-419 EKAWQILEYAEH
+419 EKAWQLLEYAEH

-473 DPRYLRQV
+473 DPRYLKQV

-504 LTAMAEELDRENY
+504 LTAMADELERENY

-523 RRREQEVMAKWR
+523 KKRENEVMEKWR
-535 QLLELLENQRL
+535 KLLELLENQRL
-546 NLSQMSNLMN
+546 NLSQMSTLMN

-561 AGTTESVREL
+561 ASTTESIREL
-571 QQQFASEDVGPHLLG
+571 QIQFRSEDVGPHLLG

-603 YGETLKRFNR
+603 YGETIKRFTR
-613 QALPYKNSEHKD
+613 QALPFKNSEHKD
-625 ATLLAQRLAEL
+625 AAVLAKKLAEL
-636 EEAYSELLRRSAAR
+636 EEAYKVLQELCAKR
-650 RARLEEARNFH
+650 RACLEEARNFH

-667 DNEESWLVDKQRI
+667 DNEEGWLVDKQRI

-707 KSRKPKS
+707 KSRKSKS
-714 GQMSEAGKRLIGE
+714 QQMSDAGKRLIAD
-727 KHPRSSEIQN
+727 KHPRSAEIKS
-737 RIDSLAEHWQALE
+737 RTDSLDDHWKALE
-750 ALVEVRRR
+750 ELVEMRRR

-792 GSDEPSAQA
+792 GNDEPSAQA

-839 LSAVEPDLPEVEQEE
+839 LSANEPEMPEIEQQQQEE

-871 VEKLEHKKVTE
+871 VEKLEHRKVTE
-882 TKLLPHVR
+882 TKMLPHVR
-890 SLFPFEGQGMKMD
+890 AMFPFEGQGMKME
-903 KGEVMLLKSKTNE
+903 KGEVMLLKSKTND
-916 DWWCVRKENGVEG
+916 DWWCVRKENGHEG

-934 YVKEIEPRP
+934 YVREIEPRP
-943 VPCIVPK
+943 VTCIVPK
-950 AEKVKSLQKVKK
+950 AEKVKALQKVKK
-962 TILVREVVHV
+962 TILVRQVVPV
-972 KRIKPVSI
+972 KRVKPTVVT
-980 APKPLV
+980 PKPLV
-986 QRRTSSQSIN
+986 KRRTSVNSIN
-996 ENSDSVEKRQQRI
+996 ENSDSVEKRQKRI
-1009 NTTYDE
+1009 NATYDE
-1015 LQEMAQKRHALL
+1015 LQDTAQKRHALL

-1055 SDDGEGVDNA
+1055 SDEGGEGVENA
-1065 KRKFEKFITDLS
+1065 KRKFEKFLTDLS
-1077 AASKRVEEID
+1077 AASKRIEEID
-1087 GAVDTFRRQGHSQLD
+1087 SAVDTFRRQGHSQLD
-1102 KIIARQRQIHQ
+1102 KIIARQKQIHQ

-1122 AQREKSLEGASSV
+1122 VQKEKSLEGASSV

-1153 LQLDTAVITPDLR
+1153 LQLDTAVISPDLK
-1166 TVQALQRRHQNLERE
+1166 TVQALQRRHQNMERE
-1181 LAPVEDKVNRVTYLG
+1181 LAPIEEKVNRVNYLG

-1201 AYPAEK
+1201 AYPAER
-1207 DNVNGRQQEVQD
+1207 DNVTARQQEVQD
-1219 MWQQVQQR
+1219 MWGQVH
-1227 GNDLRNRIESE
+1227 NKSSELRARIESA

-1253 WIDSVKDQLNADE
+1253 WIDSVKDQLNSDE
-1266 SARDVETANNLLK
+1266 PARDVETANKLLK
-1279 KHNDLGEDIRA
+1279 QHNDLGDDIKA
-1290 HDTEFAEIIQ
+1290 HDNEFAEVIN

-1306 DGKPDMAETVA
+1306 DGKPNMQETVK
-1317 LIDRLKAE
+1317 IIERLKAE

-1330 RGWAE
+1330 RGWLE
-1335 KQKWLLQCVDLQMF
+1335 KQKWLQQCVELQIF

-1370 NLGSSLDE
+1370 NLGNSLDE

-1409 LIANDHYDSKYI
+1409 LIANKHYDDKYI
-1421 GDRRKQVLGKRK
+1421 DDRRNQVLAKRK
-1433 AVRDRAFERKRLLQA
+1433 AVKDKAFERKRSLQA

-1462 KVWLQDKTRIAG
+1462 DAWLKDKTKIAG

-1487 LQKHQAFERELR
+1487 LQKHKAFERELR

-1505 RNVTK
+1505 RNVNK
-1510 DGEALVQAGNR
+1510 DSEQLIAANNR
-1521 VPEVEA
+1521 KPEVEK
-1527 RVADLNKR
+1527 RVSDLNKK
-1535 WKQLLT
+1535 WKDLLV

-1555 QREHNRALEDAK
+1555 QREHNRAIEDAK
-1567 KKVDELDAAL
+1567 KKVGELDSAL
-1577 RSGDV
+1577 KSKDV

-1589 KDLINKQ
+1589 KDLINKH

-1601 EITIWDQKVAEL
+1601 EITVWEQKIDEL
-1613 VSTGDDMA
+1613 VNSGEEMA
-1621 HEGHFNAQNIE
+1621 HEGHFNADNIKGESKDIQN
-1632 AGTKDLQQRFKDL
+1632 RFKLL
-1645 REPTQSRR
+1645 RDPMQKRR
-1653 AKLEE
+1653 DELEE

-1665 VFELDAEFQWI
+1665 VFELDNEFQWI
-1676 NDHLPAAKSN
+1676 NDHLPAAKSK
-1686 ELGQNLHQAQSLHK
+1686 ELGQNLHQAQTLSK

-1710 GHQPMINKALQA
+1710 GHQPMINKALLA
-1722 GQALIA
+1722 GQALV
-1728 QKHPEKKQV
+1728 QQNHPEKENVK
-1737 QDLCQQLEQAW
+1737 DLCTKLEDAW
-1748 HDLEGHCADRS
+1748 NDLEYNTNERS
-1759 RKLDMSLKAQQYL
+1759 KKLEMSLKAQQYL
-1772 FDAGEIE
+1772 YDASEIE
-1779 SWLGERNNVLRSTE
+1779 AWLGEKQNALRSTE

-1807 HKTIELELDTYSG
+1807 HKTIELELDTYTG
-1820 IVTEMGHSCAAMV
+1820 IVTEMGHNCAAMV
-1833 AAGHPDSKVLA
+1833 AAQHPDSKILS

-1860 ASQRQVRLME
+1860 ASQRQLRLME
-1870 SLYKHEYFLESDEV
+1870 SLYMHEYFIESDEV
-1884 EQWIRE
+1884 EQWIKE
-1890 QEQAASSEDYG
+1890 QEQVASSEDYG
-1901 QDFEHLQ
+1901 QDYEHLQ

-1921 EVGADRVDQCELLAK
+1921 EVGADRVVQCEVLAK
-1936 KLIDSESP
+1936 KLIDTESP
-1944 YANEVE
+1944 YAPDVE
-1950 KRQEQLRT
+1950 KRQEQLRM
-1958 SWENLL
+1958 SWDNLL
-1964 QLLNQREQK
+1964 KLLNLREQK

-1990 LFRIQDKNAALSNEL
+1990 LFRIQDKNAALSTEL
-2005 GRDLNSAL
+2005 GKDLNSAL
-2013 ALLRKHEGFE
+2013 ALTRKHEGFE

-2055 QQQDKVVD
+2055 QQQDKVVA

-2071 STARGDRLAASSD
+2071 SGARGDRLAASYD

-2089 TDVRDIVS
+2089 TDVRDIMS

-2133 AREDKFRYL
+2133 AREDKFRLL

-2155 AAADVEEKCAA
+2155 AAAEVEEKCSA
-2166 MLDERQ
+2166 MLDERA
-2172 KLHAA
+2172 KLHTA

-2225 NKIRKHDEFERLI
+2225 NQIKKHDEFERLI
-2238 QTQEEKVAL
+2238 QTQEDKVAL

-2297 AKFVRDCAEAES
+2297 AQFVRDCAEAES

-2317 LEADAASYAEVTNLD
+2317 LEADAGNYNEVSNLD

-2355 QEIQDTGVI
+2355 KEIQEKGLI

-2370 ESSTEIKQAI
+2370 ESSPEIKQAI
-2380 ERVLQAWQGLLAEL
+2380 DRVLSAWKGLLDEL
-2394 EQRGRGLEEAQDIL
+2394 DNRGRGLEEAQDIL
-2408 EFNSQLDKIE
+2408 EFNNQLDKIE

-2460 VKHINQLAD
+2460 VKHINTLAD
-2469 KLINQTQ
+2469 KLINQGQ
-2476 APADTQ
+2476 VPAESANIDK
-2482 SVDNRRRNFNHN
+2482 RRRDFNN
-2494 WRQLQGA
+2494 KWRQLQGA
-2501 LNAYRNLLGGANE
+2501 LNAYRALLGGANE
-2514 IHVFYRDVDDTA
+2514 IHVFNRDVEDTA

-2537 STDTGRDLAA
+2537 SEDTGRDLAA
-2547 VESLIRREEAL
+2547 VETLIRREDAL
-2558 ERDMSAVKLKI
+2558 ERDMSAVKQKI
-2569 DQHETAAEFLI
+2569 SEHEQNARTLQN
-2580 RKYPERGAQH
+2580 KYPERAMDIAQ
-2590 IESKLEELHKSWAN
+2590 KLDELSLSWKQ
-2604 LQALSVKRQ
+2604 LQDLAVKRRK
-2613 SLLNEAYLGHKFVS
+2613 LLNEAYLVHKFVS
-2627 DVKELELWVND
+2627 DVRELELWVND
-2638 MVKKMNNAQAPST
+2638 MIKKMNAAPTPMT

-2665 KVEIEGREEAFAG
+2665 KVEIDGRDKAFKDLK
-2678 LQKQGD
+2678 LQGEQLSDNDKSDRAKQHLKILED
-2684 LLSKHQKQPDN
+2684 LHQN
-2695 VRRYLVVLEELHK
+2695 LH
-2708 TLNEAWSE
+2708 EAWSD
-2716 RARDLTEAHQL
+2716 RAKDLTEAHQL

-2755 SYMAV
+2755 SYTAV
-2760 ERLVKKHDEFEKL
+2760 ERLLKKHEAFEKL
-2773 LQSDHVDSLQKFANS
+2773 LDSDNVSDLEKFAKS
-2788 ILEGDPKDAD
+2788 ILEGEPNGAD
-2798 LIREKLAYILRRKNK
+2798 VIREKLAYVVRRKEK
-2813 LLELSS
+2813 LNNSS
-2819 ERKQRLVQSLQL
+2819 QERKQRLQQSLQL

-2843 WLVQKL
+2843 WLVQKM
-2849 QVALDENYREPSNL
+2849 QIAMDENYREPSNL
-2863 QSKIQKHAAF
+2863 QSKLQKHNAF
-2873 DAELLSNSPRVQSVI
+2873 DSELLNNASRVQDVI
-2888 HEGERLIRGEHFA
+2888 KEGERLIKNDHYA
-2901 KDEIAQQVQLLEG
+2901 KEEIAQQLEMLEA
-2914 DWLKLKAASQA
+2914 DWLKLKSAS
-2925 KKDKLQQAYD
+2925 KEKNDKLNQAYE
-2935 ALSFSR
+2935 ALTFNRSV
-2941 TLDEFNNWMDE
+2941 DEFNNWMDE
-2952 VELQLS
+2952 VESHLS
-2958 SEDYGKDLAAVSNLL
+2958 NEDYGKDLAAVTNLI

-2981 DVAHHGELAD
+2981 DVAHHAELAE
-2991 QLKFKDEQFFQAD
+2991 QIKQQDEKFFQAD
-3004 HFLRHEIHE
+3004 HFLKDDIHE
-3013 RATASIKRYNTLHEP
+3013 RAMSTIKRYHTLHEP

-3055 LAEKQLVAGSQD
+3055 LNEKEAIAGSED
-3067 LGTSLLAVQ
+3067 LGTSLTAVQ
-3076 GLQKKH
+3076 TLQKKH
-3082 NSLEAELTSQ
+3082 QALEAELLSQ
-3092 EPLIQALLQRGQ
+3092 EPLIQSLLQRGD
-3104 QMIHDNHFASEQLQ
+3104 QMIRDNHFASEQLQ
-3118 YKSELLQKQL
+3118 YKCDRIKSKL
-3128 VNLRDLAAIR
+3128 VNLRELCSIR
-3138 RLRLLDAVESQL
+3138 RIRLLDAVESQM
-3150 FYVEANEADAWM
+3150 FYVEANEAESWI
-3162 REKRPVLASSDYGRD
+3162 REKRPIVVSSDYGKD
-3177 EVSVQGHQKKLEV
+3177 ELSVQSHQKKLEV
-3190 LQRELTAFKPS
+3190 LQRELQSFKPS
-3201 IEKVAKLATGLIERN
+3201 IEKVNKLASNLVERN
-3216 HFDSANIGEKNG
+3216 HFDSANIKAKQDSVNS
-3228 QVRQQYEDL
+3228 QYEEL
-3237 LRLAQERELR
+3237 KRLAKDREVRLQESKL
-3247 LGECKKLF
+3247 LF
-3255 EYLRETEELH
+3255 EYLRETEDLH
-3265 EWVGDQM
+3265 EWINDQM
-3272 QVTASE
+3272 AVTASE
-3278 DYGEDVEHVEQLILA
+3278 DYGEDVEHVEQLILV
-3293 FESFVSNLNANEAR
+3293 FETFVSNLTANEGR
-3307 VEACLERGDRLIQE
+3307 VKAHLEKGDELIKE
-3321 NNPYRSSIKAKR
+3321 NNPYRTSIKTKR
-3333 DETKQLWEELKDLV
+3333 DETKQLWDELKDLV
-3347 HARQD
+3347 SARKD
-3352 ALAGAK
+3352 ALDGAK

-3369 TIQLI
+3369 TISLI
-3374 NEKDASL
+3374 NEKEANL

-3395 LGRKHQVF
+3395 LNRKHLVF
-3403 ESELVAIQGQVDSV
+3403 ETELEAIREQVNSV
-3417 LAEAGKLGEIY
+3417 MNEANNLAEIY

-3440 ETVEAWT
+3440 ETIEAWADIT
-3447 DLKEKTSARKSKLS
+3447 EKSNIRKEKLQ

-3489 PELAT
+3489 PDLANT
-3494 SVAGAE
+3494 VAGAE
-3500 LLLASTKD
+3500 SLLASIKE
-3508 HDTEIRARDETFARF
+3508 HHAEIRARDETFAKF
-3523 ATNGQQ
+3523 KAKGEK
-3529 LIKEKH
+3529 LIREKH
-3535 FLAHEVEDKIK
+3535 FLAHEIEEKIQ
-3546 VLQSRHELLKLTL
+3546 VLQQRHELLEHTL
-3559 QKRREIYELNLDT
+3559 QQRKEIYELNLDT
-3572 QLFLKDAEI
+3572 QMFLKDADI
-3581 LEQWISSREPQLKD
+3581 LENWIVSREPLLKD
-3595 AKLGDSI
+3595 TKVGDSI
-3602 PQVEDLLRRHEDFE
+3602 PQVEDLLRRHSDFE
-3616 KTVAAQE
+3616 KTVEAQE

-3631 ITMLEQLFRQQL
+3631 ITLLEQRFRKQV
-3643 EQEKISKRQEKERL
+3643 ESEKLAKLKEKERL
-3657 EKERLEQIKQR
+3657 EKERLEMLKQK
-3668 ELQRLAD
+3668 ELQRLND
-3675 ERRRAEKQQEHRQNA
+3675 ERRRAEKQMEHRNNA
-3690 ASQEKTPIF
+3690 NNQEKTPIF
-3699 SAPMVTPSQGGSAS
+3699 SSPMVTVTAGSGNNTPSQNT
-3713 QSPAILLKP
+3713 QSPLRPVSAYE
-3722 PFGDDSENLALQ
+3722 DDQYGLQ
-3734 KSGSSGMFGDR
+3734 KSSSSNIFGDR
-3745 LRRGSADANV
+3745 LRRGSDQNV

-3761 KVQPK
+3761 KVQQK
-3766 QAKRTPSF
+3766 QPKRTPSF

-3821 KQFHTVLCGQLVCF
+3821 KQFHTVLCGQLLCF

-3842 LQQKTATAPVNILGA
+3842 LQQKTANAPVNILGA

-3884 EAPSLDILNDWVRKI
+3884 EAPSLEIMNDWVRKI

-3912 SYDESMKQQSSS
+3912 SYDDSMKQQSNSF
-3924 SPDIKVTSSME
+3924 PDIKVVSGQSVE
-3935 SPVSSRNSS
+3935 SPVSSRTSS
-3944 PDSQRRSS
+3944 PDSQRRSAS
-3952 GAQILDGSA
+3952 RTNSMNSSISISSTA
-3961 TPQMAFLQRQMQQQQ
+3961 TPQMNFLQKQMQQQQ
-3976 HQSQPSSPSSPTA
+3976 QPPSSPTGSV
-3989 AGFDQK
+3989 GFEHK
-3995 PPIPPRGAPPV
+3995 PPIPPRGAPPPV
-4006 ASNRQ
+4006 PNRQ
-4011 SQENLVVMRQHQ
+4011 STDNLVVMRNPLNT
-4023 SSSNDLTDGRL
+4023 STEYGSEIIGGSMPRLPNGSNDD
-4034 QQSATLPAGL
+4034 
-4044 TGIQQHQNGGSRD
+4044 NVV
-4057 DSAVLKRNS
+4057 VLKRNS
-4066 EARQSDNPP
+4066 EARQSENPP
-4075 PLPTTMPPVGGH
+4075 PLPTTMPPLARVADSSAAAG
-4087 HSNQHSHHTH
+4087 
-4097 HSHPSHQQQQQHQA
+4097 QQQHHHHANHHQHQA

-4116 INAFNAAASQQ
+4116 INAFNAAAAATGQHPNEPQANYMRVQQ
-4127 QQPDYYNNNM
+4127 QQHKIIAAP
-4137 TRQQQHQQ
+4137 RSSL
-4145 QQQRVPSGRID
+4145 SGT
-4156 STRKFIE
+4156 SGTTAGGSSNLVTKFIE
-4163 MESHNNNGTSSSSSN
+4163 METATGVQQQLPGVTTTKRTVHSTISTSSNSSLGSNSPINNTVLITRSNSNNNSNNGKHQQQVNNYNNNNTITTTTSSSSFQQISTTSSITTTTSSSSS
-4178 SPKRST
+4178 SQ
-4184 VNYSSSG
+4184 
-4191 ASSNGNGNVKP
+4191 
-4202 GGGGNIITTTTTTT
+4202 
-4216 THTHQVTSSSRTVW
+4216 HSRTVW
-4230 HLTSSPTSSTKSS
+4230 HFTNNLNSS
-4243 STGGSGEPGNIINA
+4243 STENNSIN
-4257 ISNPSYMGLHLHN
+4257 NPSYMSVINNNNNHHN
-4270 NNESIGNGIGGWGTS
+4270 NEGWGTS
-4285 RFESNRPV
+4285 RFESTRPV
-4293 SLQPDSISFSRVSAE
+4293 SLQPDSINLSRVSAE

-4322 GVKGSSKGSKE
+4322 GVKGSKSKE
-4333 ERRSGMFRIFGRK
+4333 DRRSGVFRIFGRK
-4346 GDKEKEK
+4346 GGDKEKEK
-4353 DKDKRRSSQVP
+4353 DKDKRRSSQT

>member
-1 MDQYNSLT
+1 MEESNAQY

-35 GGYSTLQTQT
+35 GGYATLQTSSSSAT
-45 SSNRNSASMTQRDGI
+45 STNRGTGNMTQRDGI

-207 CQRKTHGYPGVNI
+207 CQRKTHGYAGVNI
-220 TDFTNSW
+220 TDFTSSW

-244 FEYSTI
+244 FEYNTI

-280 EDVDSARPDEKSIL
+280 EDIDSARPDEKSIL

-330 KIQYER
+330 KIHYER

-360 LEGIQRELLAFK
+360 LEGIQRELMAFK

-392 YFTVNTLLKALNQPP
+392 YFTINTLLKALNQPP
-407 YNPQDGQLVNDI
+407 YNPHDGVMVNDI

-431 HREVALREELLRQE
+431 NREVALREELLRQE

-504 LTAMAEELDRENY
+504 LTAMANELEKENY

-523 RRREQEVMAKWR
+523 KKREQEVMEKWR
-535 QLLELLENQRL
+535 KLLELLENQRL

-561 AGTTESVREL
+561 ASTTESVREL

-613 QALPYKNSEHKD
+613 QAAPYKSSEHKD
-625 ATLLAQRLAEL
+625 AAVLAQRLGEL
-636 EEAYSELLRRSAAR
+636 EEAYSELIRRSADR

-714 GQMSEAGKRLIGE
+714 SQMSDAGKRLIGE
-727 KHPRSSEIQN
+727 KHPRSSEIKS

-792 GSDEPSAQA
+792 GNDEPSAQA

-839 LSAVEPDLPEVEQEE
+839 LTAAEPELPDVEQEE
-854 WVNETRL
+854 WINETRL

-882 TKLLPHVR
+882 TKMLPHVR
-890 SLFPFEGQGMKMD
+890 SQFPFEGQGMKME
-903 KGEVMLLKSKTNE
+903 KGEVMLLKSKTND
-916 DWWCVRKENGVEG
+916 DWWCVRKDNGVEG

-934 YVKEIEPRP
+934 YVREIEPRP
-943 VPCIVPK
+943 VACIVPK

-962 TILVREVVHV
+962 TILVRQVVPV
-972 KRIKPVSI
+972 KRIKPVSVT
-980 APKPLV
+980 PKPLV
-986 QRRTSSQSIN
+986 QRRTSTQSIN
-996 ENSDSVEKRQQRI
+996 ENADSVEKRQQRI
-1009 NTTYDE
+1009 NATYDE

-1087 GAVDTFRRQGHSQLD
+1087 GAVDTFRQQGHSQLD

-1201 AYPAEK
+1201 AYPAER

-1279 KHNDLGEDIRA
+1279 KHNDLGDDIRA
-1290 HDTEFAEIIQ
+1290 HDTEFVEVIQ

-1306 DGKPDMAETVA
+1306 DGKPDMAETVT
-1317 LIDRLKAE
+1317 LIERLKAE

-1335 KQKWLLQCVDLQMF
+1335 KQKWLLQCVELQMF

-1370 NLGSSLDE
+1370 NLGASLDE

-1390 KSLMAQDKI
+1390 KTLMAQDKI

-1409 LIANDHYDSKYI
+1409 LIANDHYDAKYI
-1421 GDRRKQVLGKRK
+1421 GDRRNQVLGKRK
-1433 AVRDRAFERKRLLQA
+1433 AVKDRAFERKRLLQA
-1448 SKDFHKFAAEADDL
+1448 SKDYNKFAAEADDL

-1487 LQKHQAFERELR
+1487 LQKHKAFERELR

-1505 RNVTK
+1505 RNVNK
-1510 DGEALVQAGNR
+1510 DGEDLIQAGNR
-1521 VPEVEA
+1521 VPEVEF
-1527 RVADLNKR
+1527 RVADLNKK
-1535 WKQLLT
+1535 WKDLLT

-1567 KKVDELDAAL
+1567 KKVDELDGAL
-1577 RSGDV
+1577 KSKDV

-1596 QLLES
+1596 QILES

-1632 AGTKDLQQRFKDL
+1632 DETKELQQRFKDL
-1645 REPTQSRR
+1645 RDPTQQRR
-1653 AKLEE
+1653 DKLEE
-1658 SLNYHKF
+1658 SLNFHKF

-1686 ELGQNLHQAQSLHK
+1686 ELGQNLHQTQSLYK

-1710 GHQPMINKALQA
+1710 GHRSMINKALQA
-1722 GQALIA
+1722 GQSLVS
-1728 QKHPEKKQV
+1728 QQHPESENVAALCKQLEAAW
-1737 QDLCQQLEQAW
+1737 QDLEQ
-1748 HDLEGHCADRS
+1748 HCNERS

-1779 SWLGERNNVLRSTE
+1779 SWLGERNNALRSTE

-1833 AAGHPDSKVLA
+1833 AAGHPDSKVLT

-1860 ASQRQVRLME
+1860 ASQRQGRLME

-1890 QEQAASSEDYG
+1890 QEQTASSEDYG

-1936 KLIDSESP
+1936 KLIDTESP

-2005 GRDLNSAL
+2005 GKDLNSAL

-2049 NAAAIA
+2049 NAVAIA
-2055 QQQDKVVD
+2055 QQQDKVVA

-2225 NKIRKHDEFERLI
+2225 NQIKKHDEFERLI

-2309 WINEKQKK
+2309 WISEKQKK
-2317 LEADAASYAEVTNLD
+2317 LEADAANYAEVTNLD

-2355 QEIQDTGVI
+2355 KEIQDTGVI

-2370 ESSTEIKQAI
+2370 ESSPEIKLAI
-2380 ERVLQAWQGLLAEL
+2380 ERVLHAWQGLLAEL
-2394 EQRGRGLEEAQDIL
+2394 DQCGRGLEEAQDIL
-2408 EFNSQLDKIE
+2408 EFNNQLDKIE

-2469 KLINQTQ
+2469 KLINQAQ
-2476 APADTQ
+2476 LPEDTQ
-2482 SVDNRRRNFNHN
+2482 SVDKRRRDFNHN

-2501 LNAYRNLLGGANE
+2501 LNAYRALLGGANE
-2514 IHVFYRDVDDTA
+2514 IHVFNRDVDDTA

-2537 STDTGRDLAA
+2537 SADTGRDLAA
-2547 VESLIRREEAL
+2547 VEALIRREEAL
-2558 ERDMSAVKLKI
+2558 ERDMSAVKQKI
-2569 DQHETAAEFLI
+2569 DQHETAAQFLI
-2580 RKYPERGAQH
+2580 GKYPERGAQH
-2590 IESKLEELHKSWAN
+2590 IERKLEELHKSWAN
-2604 LQALSVKRQ
+2604 LQSLSVRRQ
-2613 SLLNEAYLGHKFVS
+2613 SVLNEAYLVHKFVS
-2627 DVKELELWVND
+2627 DVRELELWVND

-2665 KVEIEGREEAFAG
+2665 KVEIEGRDQAFVG
-2678 LQKQGD
+2678 LKQHGEQLSGKQQPSENVKKY
-2684 LLSKHQKQPDN
+2684 LL
-2695 VRRYLVVLEELHK
+2695 VLEELHQ
-2708 TLNEAWSE
+2708 TLHEAWSE

-2732 QVEQVEIWLANKEA
+2732 QVEQVEMWLANKEA

-2755 SYMAV
+2755 SYTAV
-2760 ERLVKKHDEFEKL
+2760 ERLLKKHDAFEKL
-2773 LQSDHVDSLQKFANS
+2773 LNADHVDTLQKFAQS
-2788 ILEGDPKDAD
+2788 ILESDPKDGD
-2798 LIREKLAYILRRKNK
+2798 LIREKLAYILRRKQK
-2813 LLELSS
+2813 LLELSE
-2819 ERKQRLVQSLQL
+2819 ERKQRLLQSLQL

-2849 QVALDENYREPSNL
+2849 QGALDENYREPSNL
-2863 QSKIQKHAAF
+2863 QSKIQKHATF

-2888 HEGERLIRGEHFA
+2888 GEGERLIKGEHFA

-2925 KKDKLQQAYD
+2925 KKEKLQQAYE
-2935 ALSFSR
+2935 ALAFNRSV
-2941 TLDEFNNWMDE
+2941 DEFNNWMDD

-2958 SEDYGKDLAAVSNLL
+2958 SEDYGKDLATVSNLL

-2981 DVAHHGELAD
+2981 DVAHHNDLAD
-2991 QLKFKDEQFFQAD
+2991 QLKLKDERFFQAD
-3004 HFLRHEIHE
+3004 HFLKHEIHE
-3013 RATASIKRYNTLHEP
+3013 RAMASIKRYNTLHEP
-3028 LGIRRENLEDSFSLQ
+3028 IAIRRENLEDSLSLQ

-3055 LAEKQLVAGSQD
+3055 LAEKQLIAGSQD
-3067 LGTSLLAVQ
+3067 LGSSLLAVQ

-3082 NSLEAELTSQ
+3082 NALEAELTSQ
-3092 EPLIQALLQRGQ
+3092 EPLIQSLLQRGQ
-3104 QMIHDNHFASEQLQ
+3104 QMIRDNHFASEELQ

-3128 VNLRDLAAIR
+3128 LQLRDLAAIR

-3162 REKRPVLASSDYGRD
+3162 REKRPILASSDYGRD
-3177 EVSVQGHQKKLEV
+3177 EISVQGHQKKLEV
-3190 LQRELTAFKPS
+3190 LQRELTSFRPS
-3201 IEKVAKLATGLIERN
+3201 IDKVNKLATGLVERN
-3216 HFDSANIGEKNG
+3216 HFDSANIQEKNG
-3228 QVRQQYEDL
+3228 QVEQQYADL
-3237 LRLAQERELR
+3237 LRLAKERELR

-3272 QVTASE
+3272 AVTASE
-3278 DYGEDVEHVEQLILA
+3278 DYGEDVEHVEQLMLA
-3293 FESFVSNLNANEAR
+3293 FESFVSNLNANESR
-3307 VEACLERGDRLIQE
+3307 VVACLERGDRLIQE
-3321 NNPYRSSIKAKR
+3321 NNPYRNSIKAKR
-3333 DETKQLWEELKDLV
+3333 DETKQLWDELKDLV
-3347 HARQD
+3347 NARQD

-3369 TIQLI
+3369 TITLI
-3374 NEKDASL
+3374 QEKDASL

-3395 LGRKHQVF
+3395 LGRKHLVF
-3403 ESELVAIQGQVDSV
+3403 ESELVGIQGQVESV
-3417 LAEAGKLGEIY
+3417 LAEAVKLGEIY
-3428 PDAKEHIEVKRD
+3428 PDAREHIEVKRD
-3440 ETVEAWT
+3440 EAVEAWT
-3447 DLKEKTSARKSKLS
+3447 DLKDKTTARKSKLS

-3489 PELAT
+3489 PDLAN

-3508 HDTEIRARDETFARF
+3508 HDAEICARDETFANF
-3523 ATNGQQ
+3523 AANGQQ

-3535 FLAHEVEDKIK
+3535 FLANEVEDKIK
-3546 VLQSRHELLKLTL
+3546 VLHSRHELLKLTL
-3559 QKRREIYELNLDT
+3559 RQRRDIYELNLDT

-3581 LEQWISSREPQLKD
+3581 LDQWISSREPQLKD

-3631 ITMLEQLFRQQL
+3631 ITLLEQLFRKQL
-3643 EQEKISKRQEKERL
+3643 EQEKISKRQEKERQ
-3657 EKERLEQIKQR
+3657 EKERLEQLKQR

-3675 ERRRAEKQQEHRQNA
+3675 ERRRAEKQQEHRPQ
-3690 ASQEKTPIF
+3690 QEKTPIF
-3699 SAPMVTPSQGGSAS
+3699 STPMVTISSSSTAAAGVAS
-3713 QSPAILLKP
+3713 GPHSPAVNLRP
-3722 PFGDDSENLALQ
+3722 TFGDENEHMALQ
-3734 KSGSSGMFGDR
+3734 KSSSSSMFGDR

-3766 QAKRTPSF
+3766 QPKRTPSF

-3793 LPPVEIQGM
+3793 LPPVEIQGS

-3857 KCERAE
+3857 KCERAD

-3870 VFRLKLPDGSEFLF
+3870 VFRLRLPDGSEFLF

-3924 SPDIKVTSSME
+3924 SPDIKVSSSME

-3944 PDSQRRSS
+3944 PDSQRRTSS
-3952 GAQILDGSA
+3952 GQTLDVTA

-3976 HQSQPSSPSSPTA
+3976 QQQTSQPSSPTSPTVG
-3989 AGFDQK
+3989 GFDQK

-4011 SQENLVVMRQHQ
+4011 SQENLVVLRNRQ
-4023 SSSNDLTDGRL
+4023 SSSNDLTDGR
-4034 QQSATLPAGL
+4034 SATLPAGMS
-4044 TGIQQHQNGGSRD
+4044 GVQQQQNGNTNNDATG
-4057 DSAVLKRNS
+4057 LQRNS

-4087 HSNQHSHHTH
+4087 GHGHAHHQHQHTQH
-4097 HSHPSHQQQQQHQA
+4097 QHQA

-4116 INAFNAAASQQ
+4116 INAFNAAASSNQ
-4127 QQPDYYNNNM
+4127 QQPDFYNNNL
-4137 TRQQQHQQ
+4137 TRQQHQHHHMSP
-4145 QQQRVPSGRID
+4145 QRVPSLGTGRID

-4163 MESHNNNGTSSSSSN
+4163 MEAAQQSVNGSPAKRTASYSN
-4178 SPKRST
+4178 SNS
-4184 VNYSSSG
+4184 NSSSG
-4191 ASSNGNGNVKP
+4191 ASSNGNGNVKS
-4202 GGGGNIITTTTTTT
+4202 TTTTT
-4216 THTHQVTSSSRTVW
+4216 VCSSSTSTSSRTVW
-4230 HLTSSPTSSTKSS
+4230 HLTSSSPTSSTKSKS
-4243 STGGSGEPGNIINA
+4243 STGGGSGEPAASSSISNA
-4257 ISNPSYMGLHLHN
+4257 ISNPSYMG
-4270 NNESIGNGIGGWGTS
+4270 WGTT

-4293 SLQPDSISFSRVSAE
+4293 SLQPDSISFSRASAE

-4322 GVKGSSKGSKE
+4322 GVKGSSSSKGTKE

-4353 DKDKRRSSQVP
+4353 DKRRSSQVP

>member
-1 MDQYNSLT
+1 MEYNSIL
-9 RSNFTRN
+9 RSNFSRN
-16 EYRRYISY
+16 EYKRYISY

-35 GGYSTLQTQT
+35 GGYSTLQA
-45 SSNRNSASMTQRDGI
+45 SSNSRGSTANMTQRDGI

-183 IEIDVDEENESSEKR
+183 IVIDVDEENESSEKR

-220 TDFTNSW
+220 TDFTSSW

-244 FEYSTI
+244 FDYTTI

-280 EDVDSARPDEKSIL
+280 EDIDSARPDEKSIL

-352 EQRNLPNS
+352 QQRDFPNS

-392 YFTVNTLLKALNQPP
+392 YFTINTLLKALNQPHF
-407 YNPQDGQLVNDI
+407 NPQEGQLVNDI

-431 HREVALREELLRQE
+431 NREVALREELLRQE

-504 LTAMAEELDRENY
+504 LTAMANELAKENY

-523 RRREQEVMAKWR
+523 QRREQEVMDKWR
-535 QLLELLENQRL
+535 KLLELLENQRL

-561 AGTTESVREL
+561 GSTTESVREL

-613 QALPYKNSEHKD
+613 QALPYKSSEHKD
-625 ATLLAQRLAEL
+625 AALLAQRLAQL
-636 EEAYSELLRRSAAR
+636 EEAYAELLKLSAAR

-714 GQMSEAGKRLIGE
+714 TQMSEAGKRLINE
-727 KHPRSSEIQN
+727 QHPRSSEITS
-737 RIDSLAEHWQALE
+737 RMDSLAEHWQALE
-750 ALVEVRRR
+750 SLVELRRR

-839 LSAVEPDLPEVEQEE
+839 LTAAEPELAELEQEE

-882 TKLLPHVR
+882 TKMLPHVR
-890 SLFPFEGQGMKMD
+890 SLFPFEGQGMKME
-903 KGEVMLLKSKTNE
+903 KGEVMLLKSKTND
-916 DWWCVRKENGVEG
+916 DWWCVRKDNGHEG

-934 YVKEIEPRP
+934 YVREIEARP
-943 VPCIVPK
+943 VACIVPK

-962 TILVREVVHV
+962 TILVRQVVPV
-972 KRIKPVSI
+972 KRIKPVSV

-986 QRRTSSQSIN
+986 QRRSSSQSIQDN
-996 ENSDSVEKRQQRI
+996 ADSVEKRQQRI
-1009 NTTYDE
+1009 NATYDE

-1049 KERMIK
+1049 KERMVK
-1055 SDDGEGVDNA
+1055 SEDVDDGVDNA

-1077 AASKRVEEID
+1077 AASKRVEQID

-1153 LQLDTAVITPDLR
+1153 LQLDTAVITPDLK

-1181 LAPVEDKVNRVTYLG
+1181 LAPVEEKVNRVTYLG

-1201 AYPAEK
+1201 AYPAER
-1207 DNVNGRQQEVQD
+1207 DNVNARQQEVQD

-1227 GNDLRNRIESE
+1227 GSELRARIESE

-1279 KHNDLGEDIRA
+1279 KHNDLGEDIKA
-1290 HDTEFAEIIQ
+1290 HDNEFQEVIQ

-1306 DGKPDMAETVA
+1306 DGKPNMAETVQ
-1317 LIDRLKAE
+1317 LIERLKAE

-1335 KQKWLLQCVDLQMF
+1335 KQKWLLQCVELQMF

-1409 LIANDHYDSKYI
+1409 LIANDHYDAKYI
-1421 GDRRKQVLGKRK
+1421 GERRKQVLGKRK
-1433 AVRDRAFERKRLLQA
+1433 AVKDRAFERKRLLQA
-1448 SKDFHKFAAEADDL
+1448 SKDYHKFAAEADDL
-1462 KVWLQDKTRIAG
+1462 KVWLQDKTKIAG
-1474 DENYRDLSNLPRK
+1474 DESYRDLSNLPRK
-1487 LQKHQAFERELR
+1487 LQKHKAFERELR

-1505 RNVTK
+1505 RNVNK
-1510 DGEALVQAGNR
+1510 DGEALIQAENR
-1521 VPEVEA
+1521 VVEVER
-1527 RVADLNKR
+1527 RVADLNKK
-1535 WKQLLT
+1535 WKDLLT

-1555 QREHNRALEDAK
+1555 QREHNRAIEDAK
-1567 KKVDELDAAL
+1567 KKVEELDSAL
-1577 RSGDV
+1577 KSKDV
-1582 GNDLRSC
+1582 GTDLRSC

-1596 QLLES
+1596 QILES

-1621 HEGHFNAQNIE
+1621 HEGHFNAKHIE
-1632 AGTKDLQQRFKDL
+1632 DETKELQQRFKDL
-1645 REPTQSRR
+1645 RTPTQMRR
-1653 AKLEE
+1653 DKLEE
-1658 SLNYHKF
+1658 SLNFHKF
-1665 VFELDAEFQWI
+1665 VFELDAEFHWI
-1676 NDHLPAAKSN
+1676 NDHMPAAKSN
-1686 ELGQNLHQAQSLHK
+1686 ELGQNLHQAQSLYK

-1728 QKHPEKKQV
+1728 LEHPEQQQV
-1737 QDLCQQLEQAW
+1737 AALCAELQQAWQQLDQ
-1748 HDLEGHCADRS
+1748 HCSERS
-1759 RKLDMSLKAQQYL
+1759 RKLEMSLKAQQYL

-1779 SWLGERNNVLRSTE
+1779 SWLGERNNALRSTE
-1793 YGRDRDSAAKLLTK
+1793 HGRDRDSAAKLLTK
-1807 HKTIELELDTYSG
+1807 HKTIELELDTYSS
-1820 IVTEMGHSCAAMV
+1820 IVTEMGHTCAAMIS
-1833 AAGHPDSKVLA
+1833 AHHPDSKVLA

-1849 IEKMLKSLHKL
+1849 IEQMLKSLHKL
-1860 ASQRQVRLME
+1860 ASQRQLRLME
-1870 SLYKHEYFLESDEV
+1870 SLSKHEYFLEADEV
-1884 EQWIRE
+1884 QQWIRE
-1890 QEQAASSEDYG
+1890 QEQTASSEDYG

-1936 KLIDSESP
+1936 KLIDSEST

-1990 LFRIQDKNAALSNEL
+1990 LFRIQDKNAALSSEL
-2005 GRDLNSAL
+2005 GKDLNSAL

-2049 NAAAIA
+2049 NATAIA
-2055 QQQDKVVD
+2055 QQQDKVVA

-2097 WSSNLRAA
+2097 WSANLRAA

-2225 NKIRKHDEFERLI
+2225 NQIKKHDEFERLI

-2247 LQEHGRKLIE
+2247 LQDHGRKLIE
-2257 QRHYDSANIQT
+2257 QRHYDSANIQS
-2268 ILQGVLARRQKVK
+2268 ILQGVLERRQKVK

-2309 WINEKQKK
+2309 WIAEKQKK
-2317 LEADAASYAEVTNLD
+2317 LEADAASYAEVTKLD

-2355 QEIQDTGVI
+2355 QEIQQTGVI

-2370 ESSTEIKQAI
+2370 ESSPEIKQNI
-2380 ERVLQAWQGLLAEL
+2380 ERVLAAWQGLLAEL

-2408 EFNSQLDKIE
+2408 EFNNQLDKLA

-2460 VKHINQLAD
+2460 VRHINQLAD

-2476 APADTQ
+2476 TPADTQ
-2482 SVDNRRRNFNHN
+2482 SVDKRRRDFNHN

-2501 LNAYRNLLGGANE
+2501 LNAYRALLSGANE
-2514 IHVFYRDVDDTA
+2514 IHVFNRDVDDTA

-2537 STDTGRDLAA
+2537 SADTGRDLAA
-2547 VESLIRREEAL
+2547 VEALIRREEAL
-2558 ERDMSAVKLKI
+2558 ERDMSAVKQKI
-2569 DQHETAAEFLI
+2569 AEHEAAAVELAQ
-2580 RKYPERGAQH
+2580 KYPERGAQV
-2590 IESKLEELHKSWAN
+2590 IERKLQELHKSWAE
-2604 LQALSVKRQ
+2604 LQSLCTQRQ
-2613 SLLNEAYLGHKFVS
+2613 QLLNEAYLIHKFVS
-2627 DVKELELWVND
+2627 DVRELELWVND
-2638 MVKKMNNAQAPST
+2638 MVKKMHATQSPAT

-2665 KVEIEGREEAFAG
+2665 KVEIEGREQAFVALKQQG
-2678 LQKQGD
+2678 EQLQAQT
-2684 LLSKHQKQPDN
+2684 KQPKQ
-2695 VRRYLVVLEELHK
+2695 VKQQLQVLSDLHA
-2708 TLNEAWSE
+2708 TLLEAWTE

-2732 QVEQVEIWLANKEA
+2732 QLEQVEIWLANKEA

-2755 SYMAV
+2755 SYTAV
-2760 ERLVKKHDEFEKL
+2760 ERLLKKHDAFEKL
-2773 LQSDHVDSLQKFANS
+2773 LDAEHVVALQKFGNS
-2788 ILEGDPKDAD
+2788 ILESEPKDAD
-2798 LIREKLAYILRRKNK
+2798 AIIQQLAYVARRKQK
-2813 LLELSS
+2813 LLDLSA
-2819 ERKQRLVQSLQL
+2819 ERKARLQQSLQL

-2849 QVALDENYREPSNL
+2849 QVAHDENYREPSNL
-2863 QSKIQKHAAF
+2863 QSKIQKHQAY
-2873 DAELLSNSPRVQSVI
+2873 DAELLSNSPRVQAVI
-2888 HEGERLIRGEHFA
+2888 QEGEQLIKAEHYA
-2901 KDEIAQQVQLLEG
+2901 KEEIAQQVSLLAG
-2914 DWLKLKAASQA
+2914 DWSKLKAASQT
-2925 KKDKLQQAYD
+2925 KKEKLQQAYE
-2935 ALSFSR
+2935 ALAFNRSV
-2941 TLDEFNNWMDE
+2941 DEFNNWMDE

-2958 SEDYGKDLAAVSNLL
+2958 SEDYGKDLTTVSNLL
-2973 KKHERLEA
+2973 KKHERLEV
-2981 DVAHHGELAD
+2981 DVAHHNELAE
-2991 QLKFKDEQFFQAD
+2991 QLKQKDEHYFQAQ
-3004 HFLRHEIHE
+3004 HFLREEIHE
-3013 RATASIKRYNTLHEP
+3013 RAMAAIKRYNSLHEP
-3028 LGIRRENLEDSFSLQ
+3028 LAIRRENLEDSLSLQ

-3067 LGTSLLAVQ
+3067 LGSSLLAVQ

-3082 NSLEAELTSQ
+3082 NALEAELTSQ

-3104 QMIHDNHFASEQLQ
+3104 QMIRDNHFASEQLQ
-3118 YKSELLQKQL
+3118 YKSELLQQQL
-3128 VNLRDLAAIR
+3128 AQLKDLTSIR

-3162 REKRPVLASSDYGRD
+3162 REKRPILTSSDYGRD
-3177 EVSVQGHQKKLEV
+3177 EMSVQTHQKKLEV
-3190 LQRELTAFKPS
+3190 LQRELAAFKPS
-3201 IEKVAKLATGLIERN
+3201 IDKVNKLATGLIERH
-3216 HFDSANIGEKNG
+3216 HFDSANIQEKNG
-3228 QVRQQYEDL
+3228 TVNQQHVEL
-3237 LRLAQERELR
+3237 LRLAKEREQR
-3247 LGECKKLF
+3247 LTECKKLF
-3255 EYLRETEELH
+3255 EYLRETAELH
-3265 EWVGDQM
+3265 EWIGDQM
-3272 QVTASE
+3272 TVTASE
-3278 DYGEDVEHVEQLILA
+3278 DYGEDVEHVEQLMLA
-3293 FESFVSNLNANEAR
+3293 FESFVNNLNANEAR

-3321 NNPYRSSIKAKR
+3321 NNPYRSSIKSKR
-3333 DETKQLWEELKDLV
+3333 DETKQLWDELKDLV

-3369 TIQLI
+3369 TIGLI

-3403 ESELVAIQGQVDSV
+3403 ESELIAIKEQVDSV
-3417 LAEAGKLGEIY
+3417 LVEAQKLGEIY
-3428 PDAKEHIEVKRD
+3428 PDAREHIEVKRD
-3440 ETVEAWT
+3440 ETVESWT
-3447 DLKEKTSARKSKLS
+3447 DLQQKTQARKGKLT

-3500 LLLASTKD
+3500 LLLASIKE
-3508 HDTEIRARDETFARF
+3508 HHTEIRARDETFANF
-3523 ATNGQQ
+3523 TSNGQQ

-3535 FLAHEVEDKIK
+3535 FLAQEVEDKIK
-3546 VLQSRHELLKLTL
+3546 VLQARHELLEHTL
-3559 QKRREIYELNLDT
+3559 QQRKEIYELNLDT

-3631 ITMLEQLFRQQL
+3631 ITLLEQRFRKQL
-3643 EQEKISKRQEKERL
+3643 EHEKQAKLKEKERL
-3657 EKERLEQIKQR
+3657 ERERLEQLKQR
-3668 ELQRLAD
+3668 ELQRLNE
-3675 ERRRAEKQQEHRQNA
+3675 ERRRAEKQQEHRNA
-3690 ASQEKTPIF
+3690 AAQEKTPIF
-3699 SAPMVTPSQGGSAS
+3699 STPMVTISGNSQPS
-3713 QSPAILLKP
+3713 SPAISQTQLRP
-3722 PFGDDSENLALQ
+3722 TYPESSSQEDALALQ
-3734 KSGSSGMFGDR
+3734 KSSSSGMFGDR

-3766 QAKRTPSF
+3766 QPKRTPSF

-3842 LQQKTATAPVNILGA
+3842 LQQKTANAPVNILGA
-3857 KCERAE
+3857 KCERAD

-3884 EAPSLDILNDWVRKI
+3884 EAPSLDIMNDWVRKI

-3924 SPDIKVTSSME
+3924 SPDIKVTANLE

-3952 GAQILDGSA
+3952 GGNTLDSSA

-3976 HQSQPSSPSSPTA
+3976 QQTSQPSSPTS
-3989 AGFDQK
+3989 GFDQK

-4006 ASNRQ
+4006 ANQRQ
-4011 SQENLVVMRQHQ
+4011 SQENLVVLRQRQ
-4023 SSSNDLTDGRL
+4023 SSSNDLTDGR
-4034 QQSATLPAGL
+4034 QAATLPAGL
-4044 TGIQQHQNGGSRD
+4044 NGNSKD
-4057 DSAVLKRNS
+4057 DSVVMKRNS
-4066 EARQSDNPP
+4066 ESRQSENPP
-4075 PLPTTMPPVGGH
+4075 PLPTTMPPVGSQQH
-4087 HSNQHSHHTH
+4087 HQQL
-4097 HSHPSHQQQQQHQA
+4097 QQQQQTA

-4116 INAFNAAASQQ
+4116 INAFNAVANQQ
-4127 QQPDYYNNNM
+4127 SPDYYNNNVI
-4137 TRQQQHQQ
+4137 RQQ
-4145 QQQRVPSGRID
+4145 QQQLMGGSPQRVPPAHGAGRFD
-4156 STRKFIE
+4156 TTRKFIE
-4163 MESHNNNGTSSSSSN
+4163 MEIQSPNNSYNNNGHSSSN
-4178 SPKRST
+4178 NNSPNKRTIS
-4184 VNYSSSG
+4184 YSSST
-4191 ASSNGNGNVKP
+4191 ASSNGNGW
-4202 GGGGNIITTTTTTT
+4202 GN
-4216 THTHQVTSSSRTVW
+4216 
-4230 HLTSSPTSSTKSS
+4230 
-4243 STGGSGEPGNIINA
+4243 
-4257 ISNPSYMGLHLHN
+4257 
-4270 NNESIGNGIGGWGTS
+4270 S
-4285 RFESNRPV
+4285 RFEGNRPV
-4293 SLQPDSISFSRVSAE
+4293 SLQPDSISFTRVSAE

-4322 GVKGSSKGSKE
+4322 GVKGSSKSKD

-4353 DKDKRRSSQVP
+4353 DKRRNSQTP

>member
-1 MDQYNSLT
+1 MEYNSIL
-9 RSNFTRN
+9 RSNFSRN
-16 EYRRYISY
+16 EYKRYISF

-35 GGYSTLQTQT
+35 GGYSSLQA
-45 SSNRNSASMTQRDGI
+45 SSSSRGSTTNMTQRDGI
-60 IKFENERIK
+60 MKFENDRIK

-183 IEIDVDEENESSEKR
+183 IVIDVDEENESSEKR

-220 TDFTNSW
+220 QDFTSSW

-280 EDVDSARPDEKSIL
+280 EDIDSARPDEKSIL

-330 KIQYER
+330 KMHYER

-345 RQKTLEL
+345 RQRIIEL
-352 EQRNLPNS
+352 EQRDFPNS

-392 YFTVNTLLKALNQPP
+392 FFTINTLLKALNQPA

-431 HREVALREELLRQE
+431 NREVALREELLRQE

-504 LTAMAEELDRENY
+504 LTAMADELEKENY

-523 RRREQEVMAKWR
+523 KRREQEVMDKWR
-535 QLLELLENQRL
+535 KLLELLENQRL

-561 AGTTESVREL
+561 ASTTESVREL

-613 QALPYKNSEHKD
+613 QALPYKSSEHKD
-625 ATLLAQRLAEL
+625 AAILAQRLGQL
-636 EEAYSELLRRSAAR
+636 EEAFADLLKLSAQR

-714 GQMSEAGKRLIGE
+714 SQMSDAGKRLIGE
-727 KHPRSSEIQN
+727 QHPRASEIKS

-750 ALVEVRRR
+750 SLVDLRRR

-792 GSDEPSAQA
+792 GNDEPSAQA

-839 LSAVEPDLPEVEQEE
+839 LTAAEPELPEVEQEE

-882 TKLLPHVR
+882 TKMLPHVR

-903 KGEVMLLKSKTNE
+903 KGEVMLLKSKTND
-916 DWWCVRKENGVEG
+916 DWWCVRKENGHEG

-934 YVKEIEPRP
+934 YVREIEARP
-943 VPCIVPK
+943 VACIVPK

-962 TILVREVVHV
+962 TILVRQVVPV
-972 KRIKPVSI
+972 KRIRPVVV

-986 QRRTSSQSIN
+986 QRRTSNQSIN
-996 ENSDSVEKRQQRI
+996 ENADSVEKRQQRI
-1009 NTTYDE
+1009 NATYDE

-1055 SDDGEGVDNA
+1055 TDDAEGVDNA

-1087 GAVDTFRRQGHSQLD
+1087 GAVNTFRRQGHSQLD
-1102 KIIARQRQIHQ
+1102 KIIGRQRQIHQ

-1153 LQLDTAVITPDLR
+1153 LQLDTAVITPDLK

-1201 AYPAEK
+1201 AYPAER
-1207 DNVNGRQQEVQD
+1207 DNVNARQQEVQD
-1219 MWQQVQQR
+1219 MWQQVQLR
-1227 GNDLRNRIESE
+1227 GSELRARIESE

-1279 KHNDLGEDIRA
+1279 KHNDLGDDIKA
-1290 HDTEFAEIIQ
+1290 HDNEFVEVIQ

-1306 DGKPDMAETVA
+1306 DGKPNMAETVQ
-1317 LIDRLKAE
+1317 LIERLRAE

-1330 RGWAE
+1330 RGWSE
-1335 KQKWLLQCVDLQMF
+1335 KQKWLLQCVELQMF

-1409 LIANDHYDSKYI
+1409 LIANDHYDAKYI
-1421 GDRRKQVLGKRK
+1421 SDRRNQVLGKRK
-1433 AVRDRAFERKRLLQA
+1433 AVKDRAFDRKRLLQA
-1448 SKDFHKFAAEADDL
+1448 SKDYHKFAAEADDL
-1462 KVWLQDKTRIAG
+1462 KVWLQDKTKIAG
-1474 DENYRDLSNLPRK
+1474 DESYRDLSNLPRK
-1487 LQKHQAFERELR
+1487 LQKHKAFERELR

-1505 RNVTK
+1505 RNVNK
-1510 DGEALVQAGNR
+1510 DAQALIQAENR
-1521 VPEVEA
+1521 VPEVEH
-1527 RVADLNKR
+1527 RVADLNKK
-1535 WKQLLT
+1535 WKDLLA

-1555 QREHNRALEDAK
+1555 QREHNRAIEDAK
-1567 KKVDELDAAL
+1567 KKVDELDSAL
-1577 RSGDV
+1577 KSKDV

-1589 KDLINKQ
+1589 KDLINKHQ
-1596 QLLES
+1596 MLES

-1621 HEGHFNAQNIE
+1621 HEGHFNAKNIE
-1632 AGTKDLQQRFKDL
+1632 DETKELQQRFKDL
-1645 REPTQSRR
+1645 RDPTQKRR
-1653 AKLEE
+1653 EKLEE
-1658 SLNYHKF
+1658 SLNFHKF

-1686 ELGQNLHQAQSLHK
+1686 ELGHNLHQAQSLYK

-1710 GHQPMINKALQA
+1710 GHQSMINKALLA
-1722 GQALIA
+1722 GQALVA
-1728 QKHPEKKQV
+1728 QEHPEQQNVEALCKQLEEAW
-1737 QDLCQQLEQAW
+1737 QDLNL
-1748 HDLEGHCADRS
+1748 HCGERT
-1759 RKLDMSLKAQQYL
+1759 RKLEMSLKAQQYL

-1779 SWLGERNNVLRSTE
+1779 SWLGERNNALRSTE

-1820 IVTEMGHSCAAMV
+1820 IVTEMGHTCAAMV
-1833 AAGHPDSKVLA
+1833 AANHPDSKVLK

-1860 ASQRQVRLME
+1860 ASQRQMRLME
-1870 SLYKHEYFLESDEV
+1870 SLSKHEYFLESDEV

-1890 QEQAASSEDYG
+1890 QEQTASSEDYG

-1908 LLQNKFDDLKHRV
+1908 LLQNKFDDVKHRV
-1921 EVGADRVDQCELLAK
+1921 EVGADRVDQCELLAR
-1936 KLIDSESP
+1936 KLIDTESS

-1958 SWENLL
+1958 SWDNLL
-1964 QLLNQREQK
+1964 KLLKQREQK

-1990 LFRIQDKNAALSNEL
+1990 LFRIQDKNAALSSEL
-2005 GRDLNSAL
+2005 GKDLNSAL

-2023 NDLVALEAQLQVLV
+2023 NDLVALEAQLQMLV

-2055 QQQDKVVD
+2055 QQQDKVVA

-2097 WSSNLRAA
+2097 WSANLRAA

-2225 NKIRKHDEFERLI
+2225 NQIKKHDEFERVI

-2317 LEADAASYAEVTNLD
+2317 LEADAANYAEVTNLD

-2355 QEIQDTGVI
+2355 KEIQDTGVI

-2370 ESSTEIKQAI
+2370 ESSPEIKQAI
-2380 ERVLQAWQGLLAEL
+2380 ERVVAAWQGLLAEL
-2394 EQRGRGLEEAQDIL
+2394 DQRGRGLEEAQDIL
-2408 EFNSQLDKIE
+2408 EFNNQLDKIE

-2460 VKHINQLAD
+2460 VKHINLLAD
-2469 KLINQTQ
+2469 KLINQAQ
-2476 APADTQ
+2476 LPEDTQ
-2482 SVDNRRRNFNHN
+2482 SVDKRRRDFNHN

-2501 LNAYRNLLGGANE
+2501 LNAYRALLGGANE
-2514 IHVFYRDVDDTA
+2514 IHVFNRDVDDTA

-2537 STDTGRDLAA
+2537 SADTGRDLAA
-2547 VESLIRREEAL
+2547 VEALIRREEAL
-2558 ERDMSAVKLKI
+2558 ERDMSAVKQKI
-2569 DQHETAAEFLI
+2569 DEHEAAAEYLI
-2580 RKYPERGAQH
+2580 RKYPERAQV
-2590 IESKLEELHKSWAN
+2590 IERKLQELHKSWGN
-2604 LQALSVKRQ
+2604 LQSLSVKRQ
-2613 SLLNEAYLGHKFVS
+2613 SVLNEAFLVHKFVS
-2627 DVKELELWVND
+2627 DVRELELWVND
-2638 MVKKMNNAQAPST
+2638 MVKKMNATQAPST

-2665 KVEIEGREEAFAG
+2665 KVEIDGRDLAFVALKQHG
-2678 LQKQGD
+2678 EQLIGQTNQSDSVKQYLQA
-2684 LLSKHQKQPDN
+2684 
-2695 VRRYLVVLEELHK
+2695 LEELHQ
-2708 TLNEAWSE
+2708 TLHEAWSE

-2755 SYMAV
+2755 SYTAV
-2760 ERLVKKHDEFEKL
+2760 ERLLKKHDAFEKL
-2773 LQSDHVDSLQKFANS
+2773 LDADHVDALQKFANS
-2788 ILEGDPKDAD
+2788 ILEGNPKDGD
-2798 LIREKLAYILRRKNK
+2798 LISEKLAYVLRRKKK
-2813 LLELSS
+2813 LLEQSA
-2819 ERKQRLVQSLQL
+2819 ERKNRLMQSLQL

-2863 QSKIQKHAAF
+2863 QSKIQKHTAF
-2873 DAELLSNSPRVQSVI
+2873 DAELLSNSPRVQAVI
-2888 HEGERLIRGEHFA
+2888 SEGERLIKGEHFA

-2914 DWLKLKAASQA
+2914 DWAKLKAASKA
-2925 KKDKLQQAYD
+2925 KKEKLQQAYE
-2935 ALSFSR
+2935 ALAFNRSI
-2941 TLDEFNNWMDE
+2941 DEFNNWMDD
-2952 VELQLS
+2952 VEAQLS
-2958 SEDYGKDLAAVSNLL
+2958 SEDYGKDLATVSNLL

-2981 DVAHHGELAD
+2981 DVAHHNELSD
-2991 QLKFKDEQFFQAD
+2991 QLKVMDEKFFQMD
-3004 HFLRHEIHE
+3004 HFLKHEIHE
-3013 RATASIKRYNTLHEP
+3013 RAMAAIKRYNTLHEP
-3028 LGIRRENLEDSFSLQ
+3028 ITIRRENLEDSLSLQ

-3055 LAEKQLVAGSQD
+3055 LAEKQLIAGSQD
-3067 LGTSLLAVQ
+3067 LGSSLLAVQ

-3082 NSLEAELTSQ
+3082 NALEAELTSQ

-3104 QMIHDNHFASEQLQ
+3104 QMIRDNHFASEQIQ

-3128 VNLRDLAAIR
+3128 VQLRDLAAIR

-3162 REKRPVLASSDYGRD
+3162 REKRPILASSDYGRD
-3177 EVSVQGHQKKLEV
+3177 EMSVQTHQKKLEV
-3190 LQRELTAFKPS
+3190 LQRELTSFKPS
-3201 IEKVAKLATGLIERN
+3201 IDKVNKLATGLIERN
-3216 HFDSANIGEKNG
+3216 HFDSANIQEKNG
-3228 QVRQQYEDL
+3228 AITQQYAEL
-3237 LRLAQERELR
+3237 QRLAKDREQR
-3247 LGECKKLF
+3247 LTECKKLF

-3272 QVTASE
+3272 TVTASE
-3278 DYGEDVEHVEQLILA
+3278 DYGEDVEHVEQLMLA

-3321 NNPYRSSIKAKR
+3321 NNPYRNSIKAKR
-3333 DETKQLWEELKDLV
+3333 DETKQLWDELKDLV
-3347 HARQD
+3347 NARQD

-3369 TIQLI
+3369 TISLI

-3403 ESELVAIQGQVDSV
+3403 ESELVAIKEQVDSV
-3417 LAEAGKLGEIY
+3417 LAEAAKLGEIY
-3428 PDAKEHIEVKRD
+3428 PDAREHIEVKRD

-3447 DLKEKTSARKSKLS
+3447 DLKEKTNARKSKLN

-3500 LLLASTKD
+3500 LLLASIKD
-3508 HDTEIRARDETFARF
+3508 HHAEIRARDETFANF
-3523 ATNGQQ
+3523 TANGQK

-3546 VLQSRHELLKLTL
+3546 VLKSRHDLLEHTL
-3559 QKRREIYELNLDT
+3559 QQRKEIYELNLDT

-3631 ITMLEQLFRQQL
+3631 ITLLEQRFRKQQ
-3643 EQEKISKRQEKERL
+3643 ENEKLAKQKEKERL
-3657 EKERLEQIKQR
+3657 EKERLEQLKQK
-3668 ELQRLAD
+3668 ELQRLND
-3675 ERRRAEKQQEHRQNA
+3675 ERRRAEKQQEHRNNA
-3690 ASQEKTPIF
+3690 AAQEKTPIF
-3699 SAPMVTPSQGGSAS
+3699 STPMVTIGGGSNNSGSAPGS
-3713 QSPAILLKP
+3713 AAQSPAISQTQLRP
-3722 PFGDDSENLALQ
+3722 PFQDQHLEEHLSLQ
-3734 KSGSSGMFGDR
+3734 KSSSSGIFGDR

-3857 KCERAE
+3857 KCERAD

-3884 EAPSLDILNDWVRKI
+3884 EAPSLDIMNDWVRKI

-3924 SPDIKVTSSME
+3924 SPDIKVSSNMD

-3952 GAQILDGSA
+3952 SGHTLDTP

-3976 HQSQPSSPSSPTA
+3976 LQQQQQQLQQQQSQPSSPTSA
-3989 AGFDQK
+3989 FDQK

-4006 ASNRQ
+4006 ATQRQ
-4011 SQENLVVMRQHQ
+4011 SQENLVTLRNRQ
-4023 SSSNDLTDGRL
+4023 SSSNDLTDGR
-4034 QQSATLPAGL
+4034 SATLPA
-4044 TGIQQHQNGGSRD
+4044 QNGNSRD
-4057 DSAVLKRNS
+4057 DSGVLMRNS
-4066 EARQSDNPP
+4066 ESRQS
-4075 PLPTTMPPVGGH
+4075 
-4087 HSNQHSHHTH
+4087 
-4097 HSHPSHQQQQQHQA
+4097 
-4111 QVQQR
+4111 
-4116 INAFNAAASQQ
+4116 
-4127 QQPDYYNNNM
+4127 
-4137 TRQQQHQQ
+4137 
-4145 QQQRVPSGRID
+4145 
-4156 STRKFIE
+4156 
-4163 MESHNNNGTSSSSSN
+4163 
-4178 SPKRST
+4178 
-4184 VNYSSSG
+4184 
-4191 ASSNGNGNVKP
+4191 
-4202 GGGGNIITTTTTTT
+4202 
-4216 THTHQVTSSSRTVW
+4216 
-4230 HLTSSPTSSTKSS
+4230 
-4243 STGGSGEPGNIINA
+4243 
-4257 ISNPSYMGLHLHN
+4257 
-4270 NNESIGNGIGGWGTS
+4270 GWGNS

-4293 SLQPDSISFSRVSAE
+4293 SLQPDSISYTRASAE

-4322 GVKGSSKGSKE
+4322 GVKGSSGGTSKSKD

-4346 GDKEKEK
+4346 GGDKEKEK
-4353 DKDKRRSSQVP
+4353 EKDKRRSSQTP

>member
-1 MDQYNSLT
+1 
-9 RSNFTRN
+9 
-16 EYRRYISY
+16 
-24 ERQSL
+24 
-29 ASQYEP
+29 
-35 GGYSTLQTQT
+35 
-45 SSNRNSASMTQRDGI
+45 MTQRDGI

-280 EDVDSARPDEKSIL
+280 EDIDSARPDEKSIL

-330 KIQYER
+330 KMQYEG

-352 EQRNLPNS
+352 EQRDLPNS

-392 YFTVNTLLKALNQPP
+392 YFTINTLLKALNQPP

-561 AGTTESVREL
+561 ASTTEAVREL

-613 QALPYKNSEHKD
+613 QALPYKSSEHKD
-625 ATLLAQRLAEL
+625 AALLAQRLADL

-714 GQMSEAGKRLIGE
+714 GQMSDAGKRLIGE
-727 KHPRSSEIQN
+727 EHPRSSEIQS

-750 ALVEVRRR
+750 ALVELRRR

-781 EKMALVNSKDY
+781 EKMALVNSRDY
-792 GSDEPSAQA
+792 GNDEPSAQA

-839 LSAVEPDLPEVEQEE
+839 LSAVEPELPEVEQEE

-882 TKLLPHVR
+882 TKMLPHVK

-903 KGEVMLLKSKTNE
+903 KGEVMLLKSKTND
-916 DWWCVRKENGVEG
+916 DWWCVRKDNGVEG

-934 YVKEIEPRP
+934 YVREVEPRP
-943 VPCIVPK
+943 VACIVPK

-962 TILVREVVHV
+962 TILVRQVVPV
-972 KRIKPVSI
+972 KRIKPVSV

-986 QRRTSSQSIN
+986 QRRTSTQSIN
-996 ENSDSVEKRQQRI
+996 ENADSVEKRQQRI
-1009 NTTYDE
+1009 NQTYDE

-1055 SDDGEGVDNA
+1055 SDEGEGVDNA

-1207 DNVNGRQQEVQD
+1207 DNVNARQQEVQD

-1227 GNDLRNRIESE
+1227 GSDLRNRIESE
-1238 VGQQIFNNSAKTLLA
+1238 VGQQIFNNSSKVLLA

-1279 KHNDLGEDIRA
+1279 KHNDLGDDIRA
-1290 HDTEFAEIIQ
+1290 HDTEFLEVIQ

-1306 DGKPDMAETVA
+1306 DGKPHMAETVA
-1317 LIDRLKAE
+1317 VIERLKAE

-1335 KQKWLLQCVDLQMF
+1335 KQKWLLQCVELQMF

-1421 GDRRKQVLGKRK
+1421 GDRRSQVLGKRK
-1433 AVRDRAFERKRLLQA
+1433 AVKDRAFERKRLLQA

-1510 DGEALVQAGNR
+1510 DGQALVQAGNR
-1521 VPEVEA
+1521 VPEVES

-1535 WKQLLT
+1535 WKDLLT

-1555 QREHNRALEDAK
+1555 QREHNRSLEDAK

-1596 QLLES
+1596 QILES

-1632 AGTKDLQQRFKDL
+1632 AGTKELQQRFKDL
-1645 REPTQSRR
+1645 RDPTQRRR

-1665 VFELDAEFQWI
+1665 VFELDSEFQWI

-1710 GHQPMINKALQA
+1710 GHQPVINKALLA
-1722 GQALIA
+1722 GQSLIS
-1728 QKHPEKKQV
+1728 QQHPEREQV
-1737 QDLCQQLEQAW
+1737 ENLCQQLEQAW
-1748 HDLEGHCADRS
+1748 QDLERHCGERS

-1779 SWLGERNNVLRSTE
+1779 SWLGERNNALRSTE

-1833 AAGHPDSKVLA
+1833 AANHPDSKVLA

-1860 ASQRQVRLME
+1860 ASQRQGRLME

-1990 LFRIQDKNAALSNEL
+1990 LFRIQDKNAALSQEL

-2055 QQQDKVVD
+2055 QQQDKVVA

-2370 ESSTEIKQAI
+2370 ESSPEIKLAI

-2394 EQRGRGLEEAQDIL
+2394 EQRGRGLEEAQDSL

-2469 KLINQTQ
+2469 KLINQAQ
-2476 APADTQ
+2476 VPADTQ
-2482 SVDNRRRNFNHN
+2482 SVDKRRKDFNYN

-2501 LNAYRNLLGGANE
+2501 LNAYRALLGGANE
-2514 IHVFYRDVDDTA
+2514 IHVFNRDVDDTA

-2547 VESLIRREEAL
+2547 VEALIRREEAL

-2569 DQHETAAEFLI
+2569 DQHETAADFLI
-2580 RKYPERGAQH
+2580 KKYPERGAQH
-2590 IESKLEELHKSWAN
+2590 IERKLEELHKSWGN

-2613 SLLNEAYLGHKFVS
+2613 SILNEAYLAHKFVS

-2638 MVKKMNNAQAPST
+2638 MIKKMNNTQAPST

-2665 KVEIEGREEAFAG
+2665 KVEIEGREGAFAG
-2678 LQKQGD
+2678 LKQQGD
-2684 LLSKHQKQPDN
+2684 QLSTRPQQQQPEN
-2695 VRRYLVVLEELHK
+2695 VRKYLLVLEELHQ

-2755 SYMAV
+2755 SYTAV
-2760 ERLVKKHDEFEKL
+2760 ERLLKKHDEFEKL
-2773 LQSDHVDSLQKFANS
+2773 LHADHVDTLQKFANS
-2788 ILEGDPKDAD
+2788 ILEGEPKDAD
-2798 LIREKLAYILRRKNK
+2798 LIREKLAYILRRKQK
-2813 LLELSS
+2813 LLELSQ
-2819 ERKQRLVQSLQL
+2819 ERKQRLTQSLQL

-2914 DWLKLKAASQA
+2914 DWLKLKAASQT

-2935 ALSFSR
+2935 ALAFNRSV
-2941 TLDEFNNWMDE
+2941 DEFNNWMDE

-2981 DVAHHGELAD
+2981 DVAHHGELAE
-2991 QLKFKDEQFFQAD
+2991 QLKQKDEQFFQAE

-3013 RATASIKRYNTLHEP
+3013 RATVSIRRYNTLHEP
-3028 LGIRRENLEDSFSLQ
+3028 LGIRRENLEDSLSLQ

-3067 LGTSLLAVQ
+3067 LGTSLLSVQ

-3104 QMIHDNHFASEQLQ
+3104 QMIRDNHFASEQLQ

-3128 VNLRDLAAIR
+3128 VQLRDLAAIR

-3190 LQRELTAFKPS
+3190 LQRELAAFKPS

-3216 HFDSANIGEKNG
+3216 HFDSSNIAEKNG
-3228 QVRQQYEDL
+3228 QVGQQYEDL
-3237 LRLAQERELR
+3237 LRLAKERELR

-3272 QVTASE
+3272 AVTASE

-3321 NNPYRSSIKAKR
+3321 NNPYRSSIKSKR

-3403 ESELVAIQGQVDSV
+3403 ESELVGIQGQVDSV
-3417 LAEAGKLGEIY
+3417 LAEAVKLGEIY

-3447 DLKEKTSARKSKLS
+3447 DLKEKTGARKNKLS

-3508 HDTEIRARDETFARF
+3508 HDTEIRARDETFAKF

-3546 VLQSRHELLKLTL
+3546 VLQARHELLKHTL
-3559 QKRREIYELNLDT
+3559 RKRREIYELNLDT

-3631 ITMLEQLFRQQL
+3631 ITLLEQLFRHQL
-3643 EQEKISKRQEKERL
+3643 EQEKISKLQEKERL
-3657 EKERLEQIKQR
+3657 EKERLEQLKQR

-3675 ERRRAEKQQEHRQNA
+3675 ERRRAEKQHEHRQNA

-3699 SAPMVTPSQGGSAS
+3699 SSPMVTPAQTSGP
-3713 QSPAILLKP
+3713 QSPALGQAQLRP
-3722 PFGDDSENLALQ
+3722 PFGDENEHMALQ
-3734 KSGSSGMFGDR
+3734 KSSSSGMFGDR

-3793 LPPVEIQGM
+3793 LPPVEIQGS

-3884 EAPSLDILNDWVRKI
+3884 EAPSLEILNDWVRKI
-3899 SFHASLPPNLQLL
+3899 SFHASLPPNMQLL

-3924 SPDIKVTSSME
+3924 SPDIKVTSSVE

-3944 PDSQRRSS
+3944 PDSQRRTS
-3952 GAQILDGSA
+3952 GGQVLDGTA

-3976 HQSQPSSPSSPTA
+3976 QQQQSQPSSPTS
-3989 AGFDQK
+3989 GFDQK

-4006 ASNRQ
+4006 ASHRQ
-4011 SQENLVVMRQHQ
+4011 SQENLVVMRNRQ
-4023 SSSNDLTDGRL
+4023 SSSNDL

-4044 TGIQQHQNGGSRD
+4044 TGVQQNGSSKD
-4057 DSAVLKRNS
+4057 DGAVLTRNS

-4075 PLPTTMPPVGGH
+4075 PLPTTMPPVGGQH
-4087 HSNQHSHHTH
+4087 QHPQHSH
-4097 HSHPSHQQQQQHQA
+4097 SHQSQHQA

-4127 QQPDYYNNNM
+4127 QQPDYYNNNSPA
-4137 TRQQQHQQ
+4137 RQQP
-4145 QQQRVPSGRID
+4145 QRIPSGRID

-4163 MESHNNNGTSSSSSN
+4163 MEAHNNNGGTIS
-4178 SPKRST
+4178 SPKRSN

-4191 ASSNGNGNVKP
+4191 ASSNGNGW
-4202 GGGGNIITTTTTTT
+4202 GNT
-4216 THTHQVTSSSRTVW
+4216 
-4230 HLTSSPTSSTKSS
+4230 
-4243 STGGSGEPGNIINA
+4243 
-4257 ISNPSYMGLHLHN
+4257 
-4270 NNESIGNGIGGWGTS
+4270 

-4322 GVKGSSKGSKE
+4322 GVKGSKGTKE

>member
-1 MDQYNSLT
+1 MEYHSVL
-9 RSNFTRN
+9 RSNFSRN

-35 GGYSTLQTQT
+35 GGYSALQTPT
-45 SSNRNSASMTQRDGI
+45 PSNRNSANMTQRDGI

-280 EDVDSARPDEKSIL
+280 EDIDSARPDEKSIL

-330 KIQYER
+330 KIQYEG

-352 EQRNLPNS
+352 EQRDLPNS

-392 YFTVNTLLKALNQPP
+392 YFTINTLLKALNQPP

-561 AGTTESVREL
+561 ASTTEAVREL

-613 QALPYKNSEHKD
+613 QALPYKSSEHKD
-625 ATLLAQRLAEL
+625 AALLAQRLADL

-727 KHPRSSEIQN
+727 EHPRSSEIQS

-750 ALVEVRRR
+750 ALVELRRR

-781 EKMALVNSKDY
+781 EKMALVNSRDY
-792 GSDEPSAQA
+792 GNDEPSAQA

-818 DILNLNQQAD
+818 DILNLNQQAER
-828 KLIKAGICTLE
+828 LIKAGICTLE
-839 LSAVEPDLPEVEQEE
+839 LSAVEPELPEVEQEE

-882 TKLLPHVR
+882 TKMLPHVK

-903 KGEVMLLKSKTNE
+903 KGEVMLLKSKTND
-916 DWWCVRKENGVEG
+916 DWWCVRKDNGVEG

-934 YVKEIEPRP
+934 YVREVEPRP
-943 VPCIVPK
+943 VACIVPK

-962 TILVREVVHV
+962 TILVRQVVPV
-972 KRIKPVSI
+972 KRIKPVSVT
-980 APKPLV
+980 PKPLV
-986 QRRTSSQSIN
+986 QRRTSTQSIN
-996 ENSDSVEKRQQRI
+996 ENADSVEKRQQRI
-1009 NTTYDE
+1009 NQTYDE

-1055 SDDGEGVDNA
+1055 SDEGEGVDNA

-1142 DEAKVWMSEKM
+1142 DEAKVWMNEKM

-1207 DNVNGRQQEVQD
+1207 DNVNARQQEVQD

-1227 GNDLRNRIESE
+1227 GSDLRNRIESE
-1238 VGQQIFNNSAKTLLA
+1238 VGQQIFNNSAKVLLA

-1279 KHNDLGEDIRA
+1279 KHNDLGDDIRA
-1290 HDTEFAEIIQ
+1290 HDTEFVEVIQ

-1306 DGKPDMAETVA
+1306 DGKPHMAETVA
-1317 LIDRLKAE
+1317 VIERLKAE

-1335 KQKWLLQCVDLQMF
+1335 KQKWLLQCVELQMF

-1421 GDRRKQVLGKRK
+1421 GDRRNQVLGKRK
-1433 AVRDRAFERKRLLQA
+1433 AVKDRAFERKRLLQA

-1474 DENYRDLSNLPRK
+1474 DENYRDLTNLPRK

-1510 DGEALVQAGNR
+1510 DGQALVQAGNR
-1521 VPEVEA
+1521 VPEVES

-1535 WKQLLT
+1535 WKDLLT

-1555 QREHNRALEDAK
+1555 QREHNRSLEDAK

-1596 QLLES
+1596 QILES

-1632 AGTKDLQQRFKDL
+1632 AGTKELQQRFKDL
-1645 REPTQSRR
+1645 RDPTQRRR

-1665 VFELDAEFQWI
+1665 VFELDSEFQWI

-1710 GHQPMINKALQA
+1710 GHQPMINKALLA
-1722 GQALIA
+1722 GQSLIS
-1728 QKHPEKKQV
+1728 QQHPEREQV
-1737 QDLCQQLEQAW
+1737 ENLCQQLEQAW
-1748 HDLEGHCADRS
+1748 QDLERHCTERS

-1779 SWLGERNNVLRSTE
+1779 SWLGERNNALRSTE

-1833 AAGHPDSKVLA
+1833 AANHPDSKVLV

-1860 ASQRQVRLME
+1860 ASQRQGRLME

-1990 LFRIQDKNAALSNEL
+1990 LFRIQDKNAALSQEL

-2055 QQQDKVVD
+2055 QQQDKVVA

-2225 NKIRKHDEFERLI
+2225 NQIRKHDEFERLI

-2370 ESSTEIKQAI
+2370 ESSPEIKLAI

-2394 EQRGRGLEEAQDIL
+2394 EQRGRGLEEAQDSL

-2469 KLINQTQ
+2469 KLINQAQ
-2476 APADTQ
+2476 VPADTQ
-2482 SVDNRRRNFNHN
+2482 SVDKRRKDFNYN

-2501 LNAYRNLLGGANE
+2501 LNAYRALLGGANE
-2514 IHVFYRDVDDTA
+2514 IHVFNRDVDDTA
-2526 ERIAEKALAMS
+2526 ERIAEKSLAMS

-2547 VESLIRREEAL
+2547 VEALIRREEAL

-2569 DQHETAAEFLI
+2569 DQHETAADFLI
-2580 RKYPERGAQH
+2580 KKYPERGAQH
-2590 IESKLEELHKSWAN
+2590 IERKLEELHKSWGN

-2613 SLLNEAYLGHKFVS
+2613 SILNEAYLAHKFVS

-2638 MVKKMNNAQAPST
+2638 MIKKMNNTQAPST

-2678 LQKQGD
+2678 LKLQGD
-2684 LLSKHQKQPDN
+2684 QLSTRPQQQQPEN
-2695 VRRYLVVLEELHK
+2695 VRRYLLVLEELHQ

-2755 SYMAV
+2755 SYTAV
-2760 ERLVKKHDEFEKL
+2760 ERLLKKHDEFEKL
-2773 LQSDHVDSLQKFANS
+2773 LHADHVDTLQKFANS
-2788 ILEGDPKDAD
+2788 ILEGEPKDAD
-2798 LIREKLAYILRRKNK
+2798 LIREKLAYILRRKQK
-2813 LLELSS
+2813 LLELSQ
-2819 ERKQRLVQSLQL
+2819 ERKQRLTQSLQL

-2901 KDEIAQQVQLLEG
+2901 KEEIAQQVQLLEG
-2914 DWLKLKAASQA
+2914 DWLKLKAASPDQ
-2925 KKDKLQQAYD
+2925 KDKLQQAYD
-2935 ALSFSR
+2935 ALAFNRSV
-2941 TLDEFNNWMDE
+2941 DEFNNWMDE

-2981 DVAHHGELAD
+2981 DVAHHGELAE
-2991 QLKFKDEQFFQAD
+2991 QLKQKDEQFFQAD

-3013 RATASIKRYNTLHEP
+3013 RATVSIRRYNTLHEP
-3028 LGIRRENLEDSFSLQ
+3028 LGIRRENLEDSLSLQ

-3055 LAEKQLVAGSQD
+3055 LAEKQVVAGSQD
-3067 LGTSLLAVQ
+3067 LGTSLLSVQ

-3104 QMIHDNHFASEQLQ
+3104 QMIRDNHFASEQLQ

-3128 VNLRDLAAIR
+3128 VQLRDLAAIR

-3216 HFDSANIGEKNG
+3216 HFDSSNIAEKNG
-3228 QVRQQYEDL
+3228 QVGQQYEDL
-3237 LRLAQERELR
+3237 LRLAKERELR

-3272 QVTASE
+3272 AVTASE

-3321 NNPYRSSIKAKR
+3321 NNPYRSSIKSKR

-3403 ESELVAIQGQVDSV
+3403 ESELVGIQGQVDSV
-3417 LAEAGKLGEIY
+3417 LAEAVKLGEIY

-3447 DLKEKTSARKSKLS
+3447 DLKEKTGARKNKLS

-3508 HDTEIRARDETFARF
+3508 HDTEIRARDETFAKF
-3523 ATNGQQ
+3523 AANGQQ

-3546 VLQSRHELLKLTL
+3546 VLQARHELLKQTL
-3559 QKRREIYELNLDT
+3559 RKRREIYELNLDT

-3631 ITMLEQLFRQQL
+3631 ITLLEQLFRHQL
-3643 EQEKISKRQEKERL
+3643 EQEKISKLQEKERL
-3657 EKERLEQIKQR
+3657 EKERLEQLKQR

-3675 ERRRAEKQQEHRQNA
+3675 ERRRAEKQHENRQNA
-3690 ASQEKTPIF
+3690 AAQEKTPIF
-3699 SAPMVTPSQGGSAS
+3699 SSPMVTPAHTSGP
-3713 QSPAILLKP
+3713 QSPASGHDQLRP
-3722 PFGDDSENLALQ
+3722 PFGDDNEHLALQ
-3734 KSGSSGMFGDR
+3734 KSSSSGIFGDR

-3793 LPPVEIQGM
+3793 LPPVEIQGS

-3899 SFHASLPPNLQLL
+3899 SFHASLPPNMQLL

-3924 SPDIKVTSSME
+3924 SPDIKVTSSVE

-3944 PDSQRRSS
+3944 PDSQRRTS
-3952 GAQILDGSA
+3952 GGQILDGSA

-3976 HQSQPSSPSSPTA
+3976 QQQQSQPSSPSSPT

-4006 ASNRQ
+4006 ASHRQ
-4011 SQENLVVMRQHQ
+4011 SQENLVVMRNRQ
-4023 SSSNDLTDGRL
+4023 STNDL

-4044 TGIQQHQNGGSRD
+4044 TGVQQNGSSKD
-4057 DSAVLKRNS
+4057 DSAVLTRNS

-4087 HSNQHSHHTH
+4087 HQHPQHSH
-4097 HSHPSHQQQQQHQA
+4097 SHQNQHQA

-4127 QQPDYYNNNM
+4127 NQPDYYNNNAA
-4137 TRQQQHQQ
+4137 RQQP
-4145 QQQRVPSGRID
+4145 QRIPSGGID

-4163 MESHNNNGTSSSSSN
+4163 MEAHNNNGGTSS
-4178 SPKRST
+4178 SPKRSI
-4184 VNYSSSG
+4184 NYSSSG
-4191 ASSNGNGNVKP
+4191 ASSNGNGNVKI
-4202 GGGGNIITTTTTTT
+4202 GSTNSSTTTITTSTT
-4216 THTHQVTSSSRTVW
+4216 THQVTSSSRTVW

-4243 STGGSGEPGNIINA
+4243 STGGSGEPSHA
-4257 ISNPSYMGLHLHN
+4257 ISNPSYMGW
-4270 NNESIGNGIGGWGTS
+4270 GNT

-4322 GVKGSSKGSKE
+4322 GVKGSKGTKE

-4346 GDKEKEK
+4346 VDKEKEK

>member
-1 MDQYNSLT
+1 MEYNSVL
-9 RSNFTRN
+9 RSNFSRN

-35 GGYSTLQTQT
+35 GGYSALQTPT
-45 SSNRNSASMTQRDGI
+45 PSNRNSANMTQRDGI

-280 EDVDSARPDEKSIL
+280 EDIDSARPDEKSIL

-330 KIQYER
+330 KVQYEG

-352 EQRNLPNS
+352 EQRDLPNS

-392 YFTVNTLLKALNQPP
+392 YFTINTLLKALNQPP

-431 HREVALREELLRQE
+431 HREVALRDELLRQE

-561 AGTTESVREL
+561 ASTTEAVREL

-613 QALPYKNSEHKD
+613 QALPYKSSEHKD
-625 ATLLAQRLAEL
+625 AALLAQRLADL

-714 GQMSEAGKRLIGE
+714 GQMSTAGKRLIGE
-727 KHPRSSEIQN
+727 QHPRSSEIQS

-750 ALVEVRRR
+750 ALVELRRR
-758 QLEDAAEAYQFYT
+758 QLEDAGEAYQFYT

-781 EKMALVNSKDY
+781 EKMALVNSRDY
-792 GSDEPSAQA
+792 GNDEPSAQA

-839 LSAVEPDLPEVEQEE
+839 LSAAEPELPEVEQEE

-882 TKLLPHVR
+882 TKMLPHVK

-903 KGEVMLLKSKTNE
+903 KGEVMLLKSKTND
-916 DWWCVRKENGVEG
+916 DWWCVRKDNGVEG

-934 YVKEIEPRP
+934 YVREVEPRP
-943 VPCIVPK
+943 VACIVPK

-962 TILVREVVHV
+962 TILVRQVVPV
-972 KRIKPVSI
+972 KRIKPVSV

-986 QRRTSSQSIN
+986 QRRTSTQSIN
-996 ENSDSVEKRQQRI
+996 ENADSVEKRQQRI
-1009 NTTYDE
+1009 NQTYDE

-1207 DNVNGRQQEVQD
+1207 DNVNARQQEVQD

-1227 GNDLRNRIESE
+1227 GSDLRNRIESE
-1238 VGQQIFNNSAKTLLA
+1238 VGQQVFNNSAKVLLA

-1279 KHNDLGEDIRA
+1279 KHNDLGDDIRA
-1290 HDTEFAEIIQ
+1290 HDTEFVEVIQ

-1306 DGKPDMAETVA
+1306 DGKPNMAETVA
-1317 LIDRLKAE
+1317 VIERLKAE

-1370 NLGSSLDE
+1370 NLGASLDE

-1409 LIANDHYDSKYI
+1409 LISNDHYDSKYI
-1421 GDRRKQVLGKRK
+1421 GDRRNQVLGKRK
-1433 AVRDRAFERKRLLQA
+1433 AVKDRAFERKRLLQA

-1510 DGEALVQAGNR
+1510 DGQALVQAGNR
-1521 VPEVEA
+1521 VPEVES

-1535 WKQLLT
+1535 WKDLLT

-1555 QREHNRALEDAK
+1555 QREHNRSLEDAK

-1596 QLLES
+1596 QILES

-1621 HEGHFNAQNIE
+1621 HGGHFNAQNIE
-1632 AGTKDLQQRFKDL
+1632 AGTKELQQRFKDL
-1645 REPTQSRR
+1645 RDPTQRRR

-1665 VFELDAEFQWI
+1665 VFELDSEFQWI
-1676 NDHLPAAKSN
+1676 NEHLPAAKSN

-1710 GHQPMINKALQA
+1710 GHQPMINKALVA
-1722 GQALIA
+1722 GQSLIS
-1728 QKHPEKKQV
+1728 QQHPEREQV
-1737 QDLCQQLEQAW
+1737 ESLCQQLEQAW
-1748 HDLEGHCADRS
+1748 QDLERHCGERS

-1833 AAGHPDSKVLA
+1833 AANHPDSKVLA

-1860 ASQRQVRLME
+1860 ASQRQGRLME

-1990 LFRIQDKNAALSNEL
+1990 LFRIQDKNAALSQEL

-2055 QQQDKVVD
+2055 QQQDKVVA

-2225 NKIRKHDEFERLI
+2225 NQIRKHDEFERLI
-2238 QTQEEKVAL
+2238 QTQEEKVSL

-2297 AKFVRDCAEAES
+2297 AKFVRDCAEAKY

-2370 ESSTEIKQAI
+2370 ESSPEIKRAI
-2380 ERVLQAWQGLLAEL
+2380 EIVLEAWQGLLAEL
-2394 EQRGRGLEEAQDIL
+2394 EQRGRGLEEAQDSL

-2469 KLINQTQ
+2469 KLINQAQ
-2476 APADTQ
+2476 VPADTQ
-2482 SVDNRRRNFNHN
+2482 SVDKRRKDFNYN

-2501 LNAYRNLLGGANE
+2501 LNAYRALLGGANE
-2514 IHVFYRDVDDTA
+2514 IHVFNRDVDDTA
-2526 ERIAEKALAMS
+2526 DRIAEKSLAMS

-2547 VESLIRREEAL
+2547 VEALIRREEAL
-2558 ERDMSAVKLKI
+2558 ERDMSAVKQKI
-2569 DQHETAAEFLI
+2569 DQHETAAKFLI
-2580 RKYPERGAQH
+2580 KKYPERGAQH
-2590 IESKLEELHKSWAN
+2590 IERKLEELHKSWGN

-2613 SLLNEAYLGHKFVS
+2613 SILNEAYLAHKFVS

-2638 MVKKMNNAQAPST
+2638 MIKKMNNTQSPST

-2665 KVEIEGREEAFAG
+2665 KVEIEGRQEAFAG
-2678 LQKQGD
+2678 LKQQGEQ
-2684 LLSKHQKQPDN
+2684 LSTRPQQQQPEN
-2695 VRRYLVVLEELHK
+2695 VRKYLLVLEELHQ

-2755 SYMAV
+2755 SYTAV
-2760 ERLVKKHDEFEKL
+2760 ERLLKKHDEFEKL
-2773 LQSDHVDSLQKFANS
+2773 LHADHVDTLQKFANS
-2788 ILEGDPKDAD
+2788 ILEGEPKDAD
-2798 LIREKLAYILRRKNK
+2798 LIREKLAYILRRKQK
-2813 LLELSS
+2813 LLELSE
-2819 ERKQRLVQSLQL
+2819 ERKQRLTQSLQL

-2914 DWLKLKAASQA
+2914 DWLKLKGASQT

-2935 ALSFSR
+2935 ALAFNRSV
-2941 TLDEFNNWMDE
+2941 DEFNNWMDE

-2981 DVAHHGELAD
+2981 DVAHHGELAE
-2991 QLKFKDEQFFQAD
+2991 QLKQKDEQFFQAE

-3013 RATASIKRYNTLHEP
+3013 RATVSIRRYNTLHEP
-3028 LGIRRENLEDSFSLQ
+3028 LGIRRENLEDSLSLQ

-3067 LGTSLLAVQ
+3067 LGTSLLSVQ

-3104 QMIHDNHFASEQLQ
+3104 QMIRDNHFASEQLQ

-3128 VNLRDLAAIR
+3128 VQLRDLAAIR

-3162 REKRPVLASSDYGRD
+3162 REKRPVLSSSDYGRD

-3216 HFDSANIGEKNG
+3216 HFDSSNIAEKNA
-3228 QVRQQYEDL
+3228 QVGQQYEDL
-3237 LRLAQERELR
+3237 LRLAKERESR

-3272 QVTASE
+3272 AVTASE

-3321 NNPYRSSIKAKR
+3321 NNPYRSSIKSKR

-3403 ESELVAIQGQVDSV
+3403 ESELVGIQGQVDSV
-3417 LAEAGKLGEIY
+3417 LAEAAKLGEIY

-3440 ETVEAWT
+3440 ETVEAWS
-3447 DLKEKTSARKSKLS
+3447 DLKEKTAARKNKLS

-3489 PELAT
+3489 PELAN

-3508 HDTEIRARDETFARF
+3508 HDTEIRTRDETFAKF
-3523 ATNGQQ
+3523 AANGQQ

-3546 VLQSRHELLKLTL
+3546 VLQARHELLKQTL
-3559 QKRREIYELNLDT
+3559 SKRREIYELNLDT

-3595 AKLGDSI
+3595 TKLGDSI

-3631 ITMLEQLFRQQL
+3631 ITLLEQLFRRQL
-3643 EQEKISKRQEKERL
+3643 EQEKISKLQEKERL
-3657 EKERLEQIKQR
+3657 EKERLEQLKQR

-3675 ERRRAEKQQEHRQNA
+3675 ERRRAEKQHEHRQNA

-3699 SAPMVTPSQGGSAS
+3699 SSPMVTPAQTSGP
-3713 QSPAILLKP
+3713 QSPALSQAQLRP
-3722 PFGDDSENLALQ
+3722 PFGDDNEHLALQ
-3734 KSGSSGMFGDR
+3734 KSSSSGMFGDR

-3793 LPPVEIQGM
+3793 LPPVEIQGS

-3857 KCERAE
+3857 KCERAD

-3899 SFHASLPPNLQLL
+3899 SFHASLPPNMQLL

-3924 SPDIKVTSSME
+3924 SPDIKITSSVE

-3944 PDSQRRSS
+3944 PDSQRRTS
-3952 GAQILDGSA
+3952 GAQVLDGSA

-3976 HQSQPSSPSSPTA
+3976 QQQQSQPSSPTG
-3989 AGFDQK
+3989 GFDQK

-4006 ASNRQ
+4006 ASHRQ
-4011 SQENLVVMRQHQ
+4011 SQENLVVMRNRQ
-4023 SSSNDLTDGRL
+4023 SSNDL

-4044 TGIQQHQNGGSRD
+4044 TGVQQNGNGKD
-4057 DSAVLKRNS
+4057 DNALLTRNS
-4066 EARQSDNPP
+4066 EARQS
-4075 PLPTTMPPVGGH
+4075 
-4087 HSNQHSHHTH
+4087 
-4097 HSHPSHQQQQQHQA
+4097 
-4111 QVQQR
+4111 
-4116 INAFNAAASQQ
+4116 
-4127 QQPDYYNNNM
+4127 
-4137 TRQQQHQQ
+4137 
-4145 QQQRVPSGRID
+4145 
-4156 STRKFIE
+4156 
-4163 MESHNNNGTSSSSSN
+4163 
-4178 SPKRST
+4178 
-4184 VNYSSSG
+4184 
-4191 ASSNGNGNVKP
+4191 
-4202 GGGGNIITTTTTTT
+4202 
-4216 THTHQVTSSSRTVW
+4216 
-4230 HLTSSPTSSTKSS
+4230 
-4243 STGGSGEPGNIINA
+4243 
-4257 ISNPSYMGLHLHN
+4257 
-4270 NNESIGNGIGGWGTS
+4270 GWGNT

-4322 GVKGSSKGSKE
+4322 GVKGSKGTKE

>member
-1 MDQYNSLT
+1 MEYNSVL
-9 RSNFTRN
+9 RSNFSRN

-35 GGYSTLQTQT
+35 GGYSALQTST
-45 SSNRNSASMTQRDGI
+45 PSNRNSANMTQRDGI

-280 EDVDSARPDEKSIL
+280 EDIDSARPDEKSIL

-330 KIQYER
+330 KIQYEG

-352 EQRNLPNS
+352 EQRDLPNS

-392 YFTVNTLLKALNQPP
+392 YFTINTLLKALNQPP

-561 AGTTESVREL
+561 AGTTEAVREL

-613 QALPYKNSEHKD
+613 QALPYKSSEHKD
-625 ATLLAQRLAEL
+625 AALLAQRLADL

-714 GQMSEAGKRLIGE
+714 GQMSSAGKRLIGE
-727 KHPRSSEIQN
+727 EHPRSGEIQS

-750 ALVEVRRR
+750 ALVELRRR

-781 EKMALVNSKDY
+781 EKMALVNSRDY

-839 LSAVEPDLPEVEQEE
+839 LSAAEPELPEAEQEE

-882 TKLLPHVR
+882 TKLLPHVK

-903 KGEVMLLKSKTNE
+903 KGEVMLLKSKTND
-916 DWWCVRKENGVEG
+916 DWWCVRKDNGVEG

-934 YVKEIEPRP
+934 YVREVEPRP
-943 VPCIVPK
+943 VACIVPK

-962 TILVREVVHV
+962 TILVRQVVPV
-972 KRIKPVSI
+972 KRIKPVSV

-986 QRRTSSQSIN
+986 QRRTSTQSIN
-996 ENSDSVEKRQQRI
+996 ENADSVERRQQRI
-1009 NTTYDE
+1009 NQTYDE

-1049 KERMIK
+1049 KERMIRA
-1055 SDDGEGVDNA
+1055 DGDGGDRGDGGEGVDNA

-1207 DNVNGRQQEVQD
+1207 ENVNGRQQEVQD

-1227 GNDLRNRIESE
+1227 GSDLRNRIESE
-1238 VGQQIFNNSAKTLLA
+1238 VGQQIFNNSAKVLLA

-1279 KHNDLGEDIRA
+1279 KHNDLGDDIRA
-1290 HDTEFAEIIQ
+1290 HDTEFLEVIQ

-1306 DGKPDMAETVA
+1306 DGKQHMADTAAVVE
-1317 LIDRLKAE
+1317 RLRAE

-1335 KQKWLLQCVDLQMF
+1335 KQKWLLQCVELQMF

-1421 GDRRKQVLGKRK
+1421 GDRRNQVLGKRK
-1433 AVRDRAFERKRLLQA
+1433 AVKDRAFERKRLLQA

-1474 DENYRDLSNLPRK
+1474 DESYRDLSNLPRK

-1510 DGEALVQAGNR
+1510 DGQALVQAGNR
-1521 VPEVEA
+1521 VPEVES

-1535 WKQLLT
+1535 WKELLA

-1567 KKVDELDAAL
+1567 KKVDELDSAL

-1632 AGTKDLQQRFKDL
+1632 AGTKELQQRFKDL
-1645 REPTQSRR
+1645 RDPTQRR
-1653 AKLEE
+1653 REKLEK

-1676 NDHLPAAKSN
+1676 RDHLPAAKSN

-1700 KHKKLEAEIK
+1700 KHKKLEAEVK
-1710 GHQPMINKALQA
+1710 GHQPVINKALLS
-1722 GQALIA
+1722 GQSLIA
-1728 QKHPEKKQV
+1728 EQHPEREQV
-1737 QDLCQQLEQAW
+1737 EQLCQQLEQAW
-1748 HDLEGHCADRS
+1748 QDLERHCGERS
-1759 RKLDMSLKAQQYL
+1759 RKLEMSLKAQQYL

-1779 SWLGERNNVLRSTE
+1779 SWLGERNNALRSTE

-1833 AAGHPDSKVLA
+1833 AAQHPDSKVLA

-1860 ASQRQVRLME
+1860 SSQRQGRLME

-1990 LFRIQDKNAALSNEL
+1990 LFRIQDKNAALSQEL
-2005 GRDLNSAL
+2005 GKDLNSAL

-2055 QQQDKVVD
+2055 QQQDKVVA

-2097 WSSNLRAA
+2097 WSANLRAA

-2225 NKIRKHDEFERLI
+2225 NQIRKHDEFERLI

-2309 WINEKQKK
+2309 WISEKQKK
-2317 LEADAASYAEVTNLD
+2317 LEADASSFAEVANLD

-2370 ESSTEIKQAI
+2370 ESSPEIKQAI

-2394 EQRGRGLEEAQDIL
+2394 EQRGRGLEEAQDSL

-2428 QASDTGRDLE
+2428 QAGDTGRDLE

-2460 VKHINQLAD
+2460 VRHINQLAD
-2469 KLINQTQ
+2469 KLINQAQ
-2476 APADTQ
+2476 VPADTQ
-2482 SVDNRRRNFNHN
+2482 SVDKRRKDFNYN

-2501 LNAYRNLLGGANE
+2501 LNAYRALLGGANE
-2514 IHVFYRDVDDTA
+2514 IHVFNRDVDDTA

-2547 VESLIRREEAL
+2547 VEALIRREEAL

-2580 RKYPERGAQH
+2580 KKYPERGAQH
-2590 IESKLEELHKSWAN
+2590 IERKLEELHKSWGN
-2604 LQALSVKRQ
+2604 LQALSVRRQ
-2613 SLLNEAYLGHKFVS
+2613 SLLKEAFLAHKFVS

-2638 MVKKMNNAQAPST
+2638 MVKKMRSAQAPST

-2678 LQKQGD
+2678 LKQQGEQ
-2684 LLSKHQKQPDN
+2684 LTKQQQQEN
-2695 VRRYLVVLEELHK
+2695 QVRRHLVVLEELHQ

-2732 QVEQVEIWLANKEA
+2732 QVEQVELWLANKEA

-2755 SYMAV
+2755 SYTAV
-2760 ERLVKKHDEFEKL
+2760 ERLLKKHDEFEKL
-2773 LQSDHVDSLQKFANS
+2773 LHADHVDTLQKFAGS
-2788 ILEGDPKDAD
+2788 ILEGEPKDAD
-2798 LIREKLAYILRRKNK
+2798 LIREKLAYVLRRKQK
-2813 LLELSS
+2813 LLELSE
-2819 ERKQRLVQSLQL
+2819 ERKQRLTQSLQL

-2901 KDEIAQQVQLLEG
+2901 RDEIAQQVQLLEG
-2914 DWLKLKAASQA
+2914 DWLKLKAASQN
-2925 KKDKLQQAYD
+2925 KQEKLRQAHE
-2935 ALSFSR
+2935 ALAFNRS
-2941 TLDEFNNWMDE
+2941 LDEFDGWMDE

-2981 DVAHHGELAD
+2981 DVAHHGELAE
-2991 QLKFKDEQFFQAD
+2991 QLKQKDELFFQAE

-3013 RATASIKRYNTLHEP
+3013 RATASIRRYNTLHEP
-3028 LGIRRENLEDSFSLQ
+3028 LGIRRENLEDSLSLQ

-3067 LGTSLLAVQ
+3067 LGTSLLSVQ

-3104 QMIHDNHFASEQLQ
+3104 QMIRDNHFASEQLQ

-3128 VNLRDLAAIR
+3128 VQLRDLAAIR

-3177 EVSVQGHQKKLEV
+3177 EASVQGHQKKLEV
-3190 LQRELTAFKPS
+3190 LQRELAAFKPS

-3216 HFDSANIGEKNG
+3216 HFDSANIQEKNG
-3228 QVRQQYEDL
+3228 QVGSQYEDL
-3237 LRLAQERELR
+3237 LRLAKERELR

-3272 QVTASE
+3272 AVTASE

-3307 VEACLERGDRLIQE
+3307 VEAILERGDRLIQE

-3333 DETKQLWEELKDLV
+3333 DETKQLWEELRDLV

-3374 NEKDASL
+3374 GEKDASL

-3403 ESELVAIQGQVDSV
+3403 ESELVAIQAQVDSV
-3417 LAEAGKLGEIY
+3417 LAEAVKLGEIY
-3428 PDAKEHIEVKRD
+3428 PDAREHIEVKRD
-3440 ETVEAWT
+3440 ETVEAWSE
-3447 DLKEKTSARKSKLS
+3447 LREKTAARKNKLS

-3508 HDTEIRARDETFARF
+3508 HDTEIRARDETFAKF
-3523 ATNGQQ
+3523 AANGQQ
-3529 LIKEKH
+3529 LIREKH

-3546 VLQSRHELLKLTL
+3546 VLQARHELLKQTL
-3559 QKRREIYELNLDT
+3559 RKRREIYELNLDT

-3631 ITMLEQLFRQQL
+3631 ITLLEQLFRHQL
-3643 EQEKISKRQEKERL
+3643 EQEKISKQQEKERL
-3657 EKERLEQIKQR
+3657 EKERLEQLKQR

-3675 ERRRAEKQQEHRQNA
+3675 ERRRAEKQHEHRQNA

-3699 SAPMVTPSQGGSAS
+3699 SAPMVTPAQTASGG
-3713 QSPAILLKP
+3713 QSPAAQLRP
-3722 PFGDDSENLALQ
+3722 PFGEAADSDHLALQ
-3734 KSGSSGMFGDR
+3734 KSSSSGMFGDR

-3793 LPPVEIQGM
+3793 LPPVEIQGS

-3899 SFHASLPPNLQLL
+3899 SFHASLPPNMQLL

-3924 SPDIKVTSSME
+3924 SPDIKVTSSVE

-3944 PDSQRRSS
+3944 PDSQRRTS
-3952 GAQILDGSA
+3952 GGQVLDGTA

-3976 HQSQPSSPSSPTA
+3976 QQQQQQQSQPSSPSSST
-3989 AGFDQK
+3989 AGFDQR

-4006 ASNRQ
+4006 ASQRQ
-4011 SQENLVVMRQHQ
+4011 SQENLVVLRNRQ
-4023 SSSNDLTDGRL
+4023 SSNNDL

-4044 TGIQQHQNGGSRD
+4044 TGVQQQNGSSRD
-4057 DSAVLKRNS
+4057 DSTVLTRNS

-4087 HSNQHSHHTH
+4087 HQHQHSH
-4097 HSHPSHQQQQQHQA
+4097 SHQSQNQSQSHQA

-4127 QQPDYYNNNM
+4127 NQPDYYNNNLA
-4137 TRQQQHQQ
+4137 RQQHQ

-4163 MESHNNNGTSSSSSN
+4163 MEAQNNNGGTTGG

-4184 VNYSSSG
+4184 INYSSSG
-4191 ASSNGNGNVKP
+4191 ASSNGNGNAKIA
-4202 GGGGNIITTTTTTT
+4202 GGGHQSSTTTITTSTSTTTT
-4216 THTHQVTSSSRTVW
+4216 THQVTSSSRTVW

-4243 STGGSGEPGNIINA
+4243 STGGSAEPSHA
-4257 ISNPSYMGLHLHN
+4257 ISNPSYMGW
-4270 NNESIGNGIGGWGTS
+4270 GNT

-4322 GVKGSSKGSKE
+4322 GVKGSKGSKE

>member
-1 MDQYNSLT
+1 MEYNSVL
-9 RSNFTRN
+9 RSNFSRN

-35 GGYSTLQTQT
+35 GGYSALQTQT
-45 SSNRNSASMTQRDGI
+45 PSNRNSASMTQRDGI

-280 EDVDSARPDEKSIL
+280 EDIDSARPDEKSIL

-330 KIQYER
+330 KVQYEG

-352 EQRNLPNS
+352 EQRDLPNS

-392 YFTVNTLLKALNQPP
+392 YFTINTLLKALNQPP

-431 HREVALREELLRQE
+431 HREVALRDELLRQE

-561 AGTTESVREL
+561 ASTTEAVREL

-613 QALPYKNSEHKD
+613 QALPYKSSEHKD
-625 ATLLAQRLAEL
+625 AALLAQRLADL

-714 GQMSEAGKRLIGE
+714 GQMSTAGKRLIGE
-727 KHPRSSEIQN
+727 QHPRSSEIQS

-750 ALVEVRRR
+750 ALVELRRR

-781 EKMALVNSKDY
+781 EKMALVNSRDY
-792 GSDEPSAQA
+792 GNDEPSAQA

-839 LSAVEPDLPEVEQEE
+839 LSAAEPELPEVEQEE

-882 TKLLPHVR
+882 TKMLPHVK

-903 KGEVMLLKSKTNE
+903 KGEVMLLKSKTND
-916 DWWCVRKENGVEG
+916 DWWCVRKDNGVEG

-934 YVKEIEPRP
+934 YVREVEPRP
-943 VPCIVPK
+943 VACIVPK

-962 TILVREVVHV
+962 TILVRQVVPV
-972 KRIKPVSI
+972 KRIKPVSV

-986 QRRTSSQSIN
+986 QRRTSTQSIN
-996 ENSDSVEKRQQRI
+996 ENADSVEKRQQRI
-1009 NTTYDE
+1009 NQTYDE

-1207 DNVNGRQQEVQD
+1207 DNVNVRQQEVQD

-1227 GNDLRNRIESE
+1227 GSDLRNRIESE
-1238 VGQQIFNNSAKTLLA
+1238 VGQQVFNNSAKVLLA

-1279 KHNDLGEDIRA
+1279 KHNDLGDDIRA
-1290 HDTEFAEIIQ
+1290 HDTEFVEVIQ

-1306 DGKPDMAETVA
+1306 DGKPNMAETVA
-1317 LIDRLKAE
+1317 VIERLKAE

-1409 LIANDHYDSKYI
+1409 LISNDHYDSKYI
-1421 GDRRKQVLGKRK
+1421 GDRRNQVLGKRK
-1433 AVRDRAFERKRLLQA
+1433 AVKDRAFERKRLLQA

-1510 DGEALVQAGNR
+1510 DGQALVQAGNR
-1521 VPEVEA
+1521 VPEVES

-1535 WKQLLT
+1535 WKDLLT

-1555 QREHNRALEDAK
+1555 QREHNRSLEDAK
-1567 KKVDELDAAL
+1567 KKVDELDVAL

-1596 QLLES
+1596 QILES

-1621 HEGHFNAQNIE
+1621 HGGHFNAQNIE
-1632 AGTKDLQQRFKDL
+1632 AGTKELQQRFKDL
-1645 REPTQSRR
+1645 RDPTQRRR

-1665 VFELDAEFQWI
+1665 VFELDSEFQWI
-1676 NDHLPAAKSN
+1676 NEHLPAAKSN
-1686 ELGQNLHQAQSLHK
+1686 ELGHNLHQAQSLHK

-1710 GHQPMINKALQA
+1710 GHQPMINKALAA
-1722 GQALIA
+1722 GQSLIS
-1728 QKHPEKKQV
+1728 QQHPEREQV
-1737 QDLCQQLEQAW
+1737 ESLCQQLEQAW
-1748 HDLEGHCADRS
+1748 HDLERHCGERS

-1833 AAGHPDSKVLA
+1833 AANHPDSKVLV

-1860 ASQRQVRLME
+1860 ASQRQGRLME

-1990 LFRIQDKNAALSNEL
+1990 LFRIQDKNAALSQEL

-2055 QQQDKVVD
+2055 QQQDKVVA

-2225 NKIRKHDEFERLI
+2225 NQIRKHDEFERLI
-2238 QTQEEKVAL
+2238 QTQEEKVSL

-2297 AKFVRDCAEAES
+2297 AKFVRDCAEAKY

-2370 ESSTEIKQAI
+2370 ESSPEIKRAI
-2380 ERVLQAWQGLLAEL
+2380 EIVLEAWQGLLAEL
-2394 EQRGRGLEEAQDIL
+2394 EQRGRGLEEAQDSL

-2469 KLINQTQ
+2469 KLINQAQ
-2476 APADTQ
+2476 VPADTQ
-2482 SVDNRRRNFNHN
+2482 SVDKRRKDFNYN

-2501 LNAYRNLLGGANE
+2501 LNAYRALLGGANE
-2514 IHVFYRDVDDTA
+2514 IHVFNRDVDDTA
-2526 ERIAEKALAMS
+2526 DRIAEKSLAMS

-2547 VESLIRREEAL
+2547 VEALIRREEAL
-2558 ERDMSAVKLKI
+2558 ERDMSAVKQKI

-2580 RKYPERGAQH
+2580 KKYPERGAQH
-2590 IESKLEELHKSWAN
+2590 IERKLEELHKSWGN

-2613 SLLNEAYLGHKFVS
+2613 SILNEAYLAHKFVS

-2638 MVKKMNNAQAPST
+2638 MIKKMKNTQSPST

-2678 LQKQGD
+2678 LKQQGD
-2684 LLSKHQKQPDN
+2684 QLSTRPQQQQPEN
-2695 VRRYLVVLEELHK
+2695 VRKYLLVLEELHQ

-2755 SYMAV
+2755 SYTAV
-2760 ERLVKKHDEFEKL
+2760 ERLLKKHDEFEKL
-2773 LQSDHVDSLQKFANS
+2773 LHADHVDTLQKFAKS
-2788 ILEGDPKDAD
+2788 ILEGEPKDAD
-2798 LIREKLAYILRRKNK
+2798 LIREKLAYILRRKQK
-2813 LLELSS
+2813 LLELSE
-2819 ERKQRLVQSLQL
+2819 ERKQRLTQSLQL

-2873 DAELLSNSPRVQSVI
+2873 DAELLGNSPRVQSVI

-2914 DWLKLKAASQA
+2914 DWLKLKGASQT

-2935 ALSFSR
+2935 ALAFNRSV
-2941 TLDEFNNWMDE
+2941 DEFNNWMDE

-2981 DVAHHGELAD
+2981 DVAHHGELAE
-2991 QLKFKDEQFFQAD
+2991 QLKQKDEQFFQAE

-3013 RATASIKRYNTLHEP
+3013 RATVSIRRYNTLHEP
-3028 LGIRRENLEDSFSLQ
+3028 LGIRRENLEDSLSLQ

-3067 LGTSLLAVQ
+3067 LGTSLLSVQ

-3104 QMIHDNHFASEQLQ
+3104 QMIRDNHFASEQLQ
-3118 YKSELLQKQL
+3118 YKSELLRKQL
-3128 VNLRDLAAIR
+3128 VQLRDLASIR

-3162 REKRPVLASSDYGRD
+3162 REKRPVLSSSDYGRD

-3216 HFDSANIGEKNG
+3216 HFDSSNIAEKNA
-3228 QVRQQYEDL
+3228 QVGQQYEDL
-3237 LRLAQERELR
+3237 LRLAKERESR

-3272 QVTASE
+3272 AVTASE

-3321 NNPYRSSIKAKR
+3321 NNPYRSSIKSKR

-3403 ESELVAIQGQVDSV
+3403 ESELVGIQGQVDSV
-3417 LAEAGKLGEIY
+3417 LAEAAKLGEIY

-3447 DLKEKTSARKSKLS
+3447 DLKEKTGARKNKLS

-3489 PELAT
+3489 PELAN

-3508 HDTEIRARDETFARF
+3508 HDTEIRSRDETFAKF
-3523 ATNGQQ
+3523 AANGQQ

-3546 VLQSRHELLKLTL
+3546 VLHARHELLKHTL
-3559 QKRREIYELNLDT
+3559 SKRREIYELNLDT

-3595 AKLGDSI
+3595 TKLGDSI

-3631 ITMLEQLFRQQL
+3631 ITLLEQLFRHQL
-3643 EQEKISKRQEKERL
+3643 EQEKISKLQEKERL
-3657 EKERLEQIKQR
+3657 EKERLEQLKQR

-3675 ERRRAEKQQEHRQNA
+3675 ERRRAEKQHEHRQNA

-3699 SAPMVTPSQGGSAS
+3699 SSPMVTPAQTSGP
-3713 QSPAILLKP
+3713 QSPALGQAQLRP
-3722 PFGDDSENLALQ
+3722 PFGDDNEHLALQ
-3734 KSGSSGMFGDR
+3734 KSSSSGMFGDR

-3761 KVQPK
+3761 KIQPK

-3793 LPPVEIQGM
+3793 LPPVEIQGS

-3857 KCERAE
+3857 KCERAD

-3899 SFHASLPPNLQLL
+3899 SFHASLPPNMQLL

-3924 SPDIKVTSSME
+3924 SPDIKVTSSVE

-3944 PDSQRRSS
+3944 PDSQRRAS
-3952 GAQILDGSA
+3952 GDQVLDGTA

-3976 HQSQPSSPSSPTA
+3976 QQSQPSSPT

-4006 ASNRQ
+4006 ASHRQ
-4011 SQENLVVMRQHQ
+4011 SQENLVVMRNRQ
-4023 SSSNDLTDGRL
+4023 SSNDL

-4044 TGIQQHQNGGSRD
+4044 TGVQQNGNSKD
-4057 DSAVLKRNS
+4057 DNALLTRNS
-4066 EARQSDNPP
+4066 EARQS
-4075 PLPTTMPPVGGH
+4075 
-4087 HSNQHSHHTH
+4087 
-4097 HSHPSHQQQQQHQA
+4097 
-4111 QVQQR
+4111 
-4116 INAFNAAASQQ
+4116 
-4127 QQPDYYNNNM
+4127 
-4137 TRQQQHQQ
+4137 
-4145 QQQRVPSGRID
+4145 
-4156 STRKFIE
+4156 
-4163 MESHNNNGTSSSSSN
+4163 
-4178 SPKRST
+4178 
-4184 VNYSSSG
+4184 
-4191 ASSNGNGNVKP
+4191 
-4202 GGGGNIITTTTTTT
+4202 
-4216 THTHQVTSSSRTVW
+4216 
-4230 HLTSSPTSSTKSS
+4230 
-4243 STGGSGEPGNIINA
+4243 
-4257 ISNPSYMGLHLHN
+4257 
-4270 NNESIGNGIGGWGTS
+4270 GWGNT

-4322 GVKGSSKGSKE
+4322 GVKGSKGTKE

>member
-1 MDQYNSLT
+1 MEYNNT
-9 RSNFTRN
+9 IRRSNFTRN

-35 GGYSTLQTQT
+35 GGYSALQTPT
-45 SSNRNSASMTQRDGI
+45 PSNRNSANMTQRDGI

-143 AFLHTKVRLE
+143 AFLHTKVHLE

-330 KIQYER
+330 KMQYER

-352 EQRNLPNS
+352 EQRDLPNS

-392 YFTVNTLLKALNQPP
+392 YFTINTLLKALNQPP

-523 RRREQEVMAKWR
+523 KRREQEVMAKWR

-561 AGTTESVREL
+561 ASTTEAVRDL

-625 ATLLAQRLAEL
+625 AALLAQRLADL

-727 KHPRSSEIQN
+727 EHPRSSEIQS

-750 ALVEVRRR
+750 ALVELRRR

-781 EKMALVNSKDY
+781 EKMALVNSRDY
-792 GSDEPSAQA
+792 GNDEPSAQA

-839 LSAVEPDLPEVEQEE
+839 LSAAEPELPEVEQEE

-882 TKLLPHVR
+882 TKLLPHVK

-903 KGEVMLLKSKTNE
+903 KGEVMLLKSKTND
-916 DWWCVRKENGVEG
+916 DWWCVRKDNGLEG

-934 YVKEIEPRP
+934 YVREIEPRP
-943 VPCIVPK
+943 VACIVPK

-962 TILVREVVHV
+962 TILVRQVVPV
-972 KRIKPVSI
+972 KRIKPVSV

-986 QRRTSSQSIN
+986 QRRTSTQSIN
-996 ENSDSVEKRQQRI
+996 ENADSVEKRQQRI
-1009 NTTYDE
+1009 NQTYDE

-1055 SDDGEGVDNA
+1055 TDDGEGVDNA

-1207 DNVNGRQQEVQD
+1207 DNVNARQQEVQD

-1238 VGQQIFNNSAKTLLA
+1238 VGQQIFNNSAKVLLA

-1279 KHNDLGEDIRA
+1279 KHNDLGDDIRA
-1290 HDTEFAEIIQ
+1290 HDTEFVEVIQ

-1306 DGKPDMAETVA
+1306 DGKPNMAETVA
-1317 LIDRLKAE
+1317 LIERLKAE

-1421 GDRRKQVLGKRK
+1421 GDRRQQVLGKRK

-1474 DENYRDLSNLPRK
+1474 DESYRDLSNLPRK

-1510 DGEALVQAGNR
+1510 DGQALVQAGNR

-1535 WKQLLT
+1535 WKELLT

-1596 QLLES
+1596 QILES

-1621 HEGHFNAQNIE
+1621 HEGHFNARNIE
-1632 AGTKDLQQRFKDL
+1632 AGTKELQQRFKDL
-1645 REPTQSRR
+1645 RDPTQRRR

-1722 GQALIA
+1722 GQTLVS
-1728 QKHPEKKQV
+1728 QQHPEREQV
-1737 QDLCQQLEQAW
+1737 ESLCQQLEQAW
-1748 HDLEGHCADRS
+1748 HDLERHCGDRS

-1779 SWLGERNNVLRSTE
+1779 SWLGERNNALRSTE

-1833 AAGHPDSKVLA
+1833 AANHPDSKVLA

-1950 KRQEQLRT
+1950 RRQEQLRT

-2005 GRDLNSAL
+2005 GKDLNSAL

-2049 NAAAIA
+2049 NATAIA
-2055 QQQDKVVD
+2055 QQQDKVVA

-2225 NKIRKHDEFERLI
+2225 NQIRKHDEFERLI

-2268 ILQGVLARRQKVK
+2268 ILQGVLGRRQKVK

-2309 WINEKQKK
+2309 WISEKQKK
-2317 LEADAASYAEVTNLD
+2317 LEADAASYAEVANLD

-2370 ESSTEIKQAI
+2370 ESSPEIKLAI

-2394 EQRGRGLEEAQDIL
+2394 EQRGRGLEEAQDSL
-2408 EFNSQLDKIE
+2408 EFNNQLDKIE

-2469 KLINQTQ
+2469 KLMNQAQ
-2476 APADTQ
+2476 LPADSQ
-2482 SVDNRRRNFNHN
+2482 GVDKRRKDFNYK

-2501 LNAYRNLLGGANE
+2501 LNAYRALLGGANE
-2514 IHVFYRDVDDTA
+2514 IHVFNRDVDDTA
-2526 ERIAEKALAMS
+2526 ERIAEKSLAMS

-2547 VESLIRREEAL
+2547 VEALIRREEAL
-2558 ERDMSAVKLKI
+2558 ERDMSAVKQKI
-2569 DQHETAAEFLI
+2569 DHHETAAEFLI
-2580 RKYPERGAQH
+2580 KKYPERGAVH
-2590 IESKLEELHKSWAN
+2590 IERKLEELHKSWGN

-2613 SLLNEAYLGHKFVS
+2613 SILNEAYLAHKFVS

-2665 KVEIEGREEAFAG
+2665 KVEIEGREDAFAG
-2678 LQKQGD
+2678 LKKQGD
-2684 LLSKHQKQPDN
+2684 LLSTRPQQQQPEN
-2695 VRRYLVVLEELHK
+2695 VRRYLLVLEELHQ
-2708 TLNEAWSE
+2708 TLNEAWTE

-2732 QVEQVEIWLANKEA
+2732 QVEQVELWLANKEA

-2755 SYMAV
+2755 SYTAV
-2760 ERLVKKHDEFEKL
+2760 ERLLKKHDEFEKL
-2773 LQSDHVDSLQKFANS
+2773 LHADHVDTLQKFANS
-2788 ILEGDPKDAD
+2788 ILEGEPKDAD
-2798 LIREKLAYILRRKNK
+2798 LIREKLAYILRRKQK
-2813 LLELSS
+2813 LLELSE

-2901 KDEIAQQVQLLEG
+2901 RDEIAQQVQLLEG
-2914 DWLKLKAASQA
+2914 DWHKLKAASQT

-2935 ALSFSR
+2935 ALTFSR
-2941 TLDEFNNWMDE
+2941 SVDEFNNWMDE

-2981 DVAHHGELAD
+2981 DVAHHGELAE
-2991 QLKFKDEQFFQAD
+2991 QLKQKDELFFQAD

-3013 RATASIKRYNTLHEP
+3013 RATASIRRYNTLHEP
-3028 LGIRRENLEDSFSLQ
+3028 LGIRRENLEDSLSLQ

-3067 LGTSLLAVQ
+3067 LGTSLLSVQ

-3104 QMIHDNHFASEQLQ
+3104 QMIRDNHFASEQLQ

-3128 VNLRDLAAIR
+3128 VQLRDLAAIR

-3216 HFDSANIGEKNG
+3216 HFDSANIAEKNG
-3228 QVRQQYEDL
+3228 QVGQQYEDL
-3237 LRLAQERELR
+3237 LRLAKERELR

-3272 QVTASE
+3272 TVTASE

-3321 NNPYRSSIKAKR
+3321 NNPYRSSIKSKR

-3417 LAEAGKLGEIY
+3417 LAEAVKLGEIY

-3447 DLKEKTSARKSKLS
+3447 DLKEKTGARKSKLS

-3508 HDTEIRARDETFARF
+3508 HDAEIRARDETFAKF

-3529 LIKEKH
+3529 LIQEKH

-3546 VLQSRHELLKLTL
+3546 VLQARHELLKHTL
-3559 QKRREIYELNLDT
+3559 NKRREIYELNLDT

-3631 ITMLEQLFRQQL
+3631 ITLLEQLFRQQL

-3699 SAPMVTPSQGGSAS
+3699 SSPMVTPAQTAGAGA
-3713 QSPAILLKP
+3713 QSPSVGQAQLRPQLS
-3722 PFGDDSENLALQ
+3722 DENEHLALQ
-3734 KSGSSGMFGDR
+3734 KSSSSGMFGDR

-3793 LPPVEIQGM
+3793 LPPVEIQGS

-3924 SPDIKVTSSME
+3924 SPDIKVTSSVE

-3944 PDSQRRSS
+3944 PDSQRRTS
-3952 GAQILDGSA
+3952 GGQILDGTA

-3976 HQSQPSSPSSPTA
+3976 QQQQSHPSSPSSPS

-4006 ASNRQ
+4006 ASSRQ
-4011 SQENLVVMRQHQ
+4011 SQENLVVLRNRQ
-4023 SSSNDLTDGRL
+4023 SSSNDLTDGR
-4034 QQSATLPAGL
+4034 SATLPAG
-4044 TGIQQHQNGGSRD
+4044 GSSGAQQNGNSSKD
-4057 DSAVLKRNS
+4057 DSAMLKRNS

-4087 HSNQHSHHTH
+4087 QKHPQHSH
-4097 HSHPSHQQQQQHQA
+4097 SHQQQQA

-4116 INAFNAAASQQ
+4116 INAFNAAASQ
-4127 QQPDYYNNNM
+4127 PDYYNNNL
-4137 TRQQQHQQ
+4137 TRQQQQQ

-4163 MESHNNNGTSSSSSN
+4163 MEAHNNNGSGGGSSSS
-4178 SPKRST
+4178 PKRTT

-4191 ASSNGNGNVKP
+4191 ASSNGNGNVKQ
-4202 GGGGNIITTTTTTT
+4202 GSSTFTSSTTTTTTST
-4216 THTHQVTSSSRTVW
+4216 TSTTYQETSSSSTVW
-4230 HLTSSPTSSTKSS
+4230 NLTSGVAHNKSNKSS
-4243 STGGSGEPGNIINA
+4243 SGGSVEPNNA
-4257 ISNPSYMGLHLHN
+4257 ISNPSYMGLHLNN
-4270 NNESIGNGIGGWGTS
+4270 NNESNGNEIGGWGTS

-4322 GVKGSSKGSKE
+4322 GVKGSSSKGTKE

>member
-1 MDQYNSLT
+1 MY
-9 RSNFTRN
+9 SNFTK
-16 EYRRYISY
+16 YQYKRYISFD
-24 ERQSL
+24 RQIF

-35 GGYSTLQTQT
+35 GGYSLQAQ
-45 SSNRNSASMTQRDGI
+45 NRKDATMNQRDGI
-60 IKFENERIK
+60 TKFENERIK

-114 LEIISSEKLGKPNSG
+114 LEIISSEKLGKPNNG

-220 TDFTNSW
+220 QDFTSSW

-250 VNSKNSNLDNLNH
+250 VNSKNSNIDNLNH
-263 AFDTAA
+263 AFDLAA
-269 NELGIPSLLDA
+269 SELGIPSLLDA

-330 KIQYER
+330 KIYYER

-345 RQKTLEL
+345 RLKTLEL
-352 EQRNLPNS
+352 QQRDFPNS

-392 YFTVNTLLKALNQPP
+392 YFTINTLLKALNQPP
-407 YNPQDGQLVNDI
+407 YNPQEGQLVNDI
-419 EKAWQILEYAEH
+419 EKAWQLLEYAEH
-431 HREVALREELLRQE
+431 NREVALREELLRQE

-504 LTAMAEELDRENY
+504 LTAMANELERENY

-523 RRREQEVMAKWR
+523 KKRETEVMDKWR
-535 QLLELLENQRL
+535 KLLELLENQRL
-546 NLSQMSNLMN
+546 NLSQMSTLMN

-561 AGTTESVREL
+561 ASTTEAVKEL
-571 QQQFASEDVGPHLLG
+571 QTQFASEDVGPHLLG

-603 YGETLKRFNR
+603 FGETLKRFNR
-613 QALPYKNSEHKD
+613 QAQPYRTSEQKD
-625 ATLLAQRLAEL
+625 AALLVQRLAEL
-636 EEAYSELLRRSAAR
+636 EEAYAILLKLCAKR
-650 RARLEEARNFH
+650 RACLEEARNFY

-667 DNEESWLVDKQRI
+667 DNEEGWLVDKQRI

-707 KSRKPKS
+707 KVRKPKS
-714 GQMSEAGKRLIGE
+714 AQMSDAAKKLIGE
-727 KHPRSSEIQN
+727 KHPRSLDIKS
-737 RIDSLAEHWQALE
+737 RIESLAEHWKALE
-750 ALVEVRRR
+750 ELVELRRR

-781 EKMALVNSKDY
+781 EKMALVKSNDY
-792 GSDEPSAQA
+792 GTDEPSAQA

-839 LSAVEPDLPEVEQEE
+839 LSAAEPEMPEIEQEE

-882 TKLLPHVR
+882 MKLLPHVR
-890 SLFPFEGQGMKMD
+890 SMFPFEGQGMKMD
-903 KGEVMLLKSKTNE
+903 KSEVMLLKSKTND
-916 DWWCVRKENGVEG
+916 DWWCVRKENGLEG

-934 YVKEIEPRP
+934 YVREIDPRP
-943 VPCIVPK
+943 VACIVPK
-950 AEKVKSLQKVKK
+950 AEKVKTLQKVKK
-962 TILVREVVHV
+962 TILVRQVVPV
-972 KRIKPVSI
+972 KRIKPI
-980 APKPLV
+980 AAPPKPLIK
-986 QRRTSSQSIN
+986 RRVSSNSIN
-996 ENSDSVEKRQQRI
+996 ENADSVEKRQKRI
-1009 NTTYDE
+1009 NSTYDE
-1015 LQEMAQKRHALL
+1015 LQDTAQKRHALL

-1049 KERMIK
+1049 KERIIN
-1055 SDDGEGVDNA
+1055 SDDGEGVENA
-1065 KRKFEKFITDLS
+1065 KRKFEKFLTDLS
-1077 AASKRVEEID
+1077 AASKRIEEID
-1087 GAVDTFRRQGHSQLD
+1087 GAVDNFRRQGHSQLD

-1135 ELFNRTC
+1135 DLFNRTC
-1142 DEAKVWMSEKM
+1142 DEAKVWMNEKM
-1153 LQLDTAVITPDLR
+1153 IQLDTAVISPDLK

-1181 LAPVEDKVNRVTYLG
+1181 LAPVEEKVNRVNYLG

-1201 AYPAEK
+1201 AYPAERN
-1207 DNVNGRQQEVQD
+1207 NVTARQQEVLD
-1219 MWQQVQQR
+1219 MWKQVH
-1227 GNDLRNRIESE
+1227 GKGSELRARIESA

-1279 KHNDLGEDIRA
+1279 KHNDLGDDIKA
-1290 HDTEFAEIIQ
+1290 HDNEFVEVIN

-1306 DGKPDMAETVA
+1306 DGKPNMEETVKI
-1317 LIDRLKAE
+1317 IDRLKAE

-1330 RGWAE
+1330 RGWVE
-1335 KQKWLLQCVDLQMF
+1335 KQKWLQQCVELQIF

-1370 NLGSSLDE
+1370 NLGNSLDE

-1409 LIANDHYDSKYI
+1409 LIANDHYDKKYI
-1421 GDRRKQVLGKRK
+1421 DDRRNQVLGKRK
-1433 AVRDRAFERKRLLQA
+1433 AVEDRAFERRRSLQA
-1448 SKDFHKFAAEADDL
+1448 SKDYHKFAAEADDL
-1462 KVWLQDKTRIAG
+1462 AVWLSDKTKIAG
-1474 DENYRDLSNLPRK
+1474 DESYRDLTNLPRK
-1487 LQKHQAFERELR
+1487 LQKHKAFERELR

-1505 RNVTK
+1505 RNINK
-1510 DGEALVQAGNR
+1510 DGKALIAANNR
-1521 VPEVEA
+1521 VTAVES
-1527 RVADLNKR
+1527 RMVDLNQK
-1535 WKQLLT
+1535 WKDLLL
-1541 LSEDKGRKLEQAAS
+1541 LSEDKGRKLEQAVS
-1555 QREHNRALEDAK
+1555 QREHNRAIDDAK
-1567 KKVDELDAAL
+1567 QKVAELDAAL
-1577 RSGDV
+1577 KSRDV
-1582 GNDLRSC
+1582 GSDLRSC
-1589 KDLINKQ
+1589 KDLINKH

-1601 EITIWDQKVAEL
+1601 EITVWEHKIVEL
-1613 VSTGDDMA
+1613 VSTGDEMA
-1621 HEGHFNAQNIE
+1621 HEGHFNAVHIKDE
-1632 AGTKDLQQRFKDL
+1632 TKDVQNRFKLL
-1645 REPTQSRR
+1645 RGPVQKRR
-1653 AKLEE
+1653 EELEE

-1676 NDHLPAAKSN
+1676 NDHMPAAKSK
-1686 ELGQNLHQAQSLHK
+1686 ELGQNLHQAQTLSK

-1710 GHQPMINKALQA
+1710 GHQPMINKALQS
-1722 GQALIA
+1722 GQRLIA
-1728 QKHPEKKQV
+1728 QSHPEKENVKA
-1737 QDLCQQLEQAW
+1737 LCAKLEDAW
-1748 HDLEGHCADRS
+1748 ADLESNSSDRGK
-1759 RKLDMSLKAQQYL
+1759 KLEMSLKAQQYL
-1772 FDAGEIE
+1772 SDAGEIE
-1779 SWLGERNNVLRSTE
+1779 SWLGERSNALRSTE

-1820 IVTEMGHSCAAMV
+1820 IVTEMGHNCAAMV
-1833 AAGHPDSKVLA
+1833 AAGHPDSKILT

-1849 IEKMLKSLHKL
+1849 IDKMLKSLHKL
-1860 ASQRQVRLME
+1860 ASQRQMRLME
-1870 SLYKHEYFLESDEV
+1870 SLYMHEYFLESDEV

-1901 QDFEHLQ
+1901 QDYEHLQ

-1921 EVGADRVDQCELLAK
+1921 EIGSDRVNQCEVLAK
-1936 KLIDSESP
+1936 KLIDTESP
-1944 YANEVE
+1944 YATDVE
-1950 KRQEQLRT
+1950 KRQEQLRE
-1958 SWENLL
+1958 SWDNLL
-1964 QLLNQREQK
+1964 KLLNQREQK

-1990 LFRIQDKNAALSNEL
+1990 LFRIQDKNAALSSEL
-2005 GRDLNSAL
+2005 GKDLNSAL

-2055 QQQDKVVD
+2055 QQQDKVVA

-2071 STARGDRLAASSD
+2071 SGARSDRLAASSD
-2084 LQTFL
+2084 LQSFL
-2089 TDVRDIVS
+2089 TDVRDIMS

-2155 AAADVEEKCAA
+2155 AAAEVEEKCAA

-2225 NKIRKHDEFERLI
+2225 NQIKKHDEFERLI

-2297 AKFVRDCAEAES
+2297 AQFVRDCAEAES
-2309 WINEKQKK
+2309 WINEKEKK
-2317 LEADAASYAEVTNLD
+2317 LEADAASYAEVSNLD

-2355 QEIQDTGVI
+2355 QEIQETGMI
-2364 LLSKQH
+2364 LLTKQH
-2370 ESSTEIKQAI
+2370 ESSLEIKQAV
-2380 ERVLQAWQGLLAEL
+2380 ERVVVAWKNLLEEL
-2394 EQRGRGLEEAQDIL
+2394 DNRGRGLEEAQDIL
-2408 EFNSQLDKIE
+2408 EFNNQLDKIS
-2418 AWIRDKEMMV
+2418 AWIRDKEMMI

-2438 HCNALMRKLD
+2438 HCNALERKLD

-2460 VKHINQLAD
+2460 VKHINNLAD
-2469 KLINQTQ
+2469 KLISQGEV
-2476 APADTQ
+2476 PAETKRIDK
-2482 SVDNRRRNFNHN
+2482 RRRDFNSK
-2494 WRQLQGA
+2494 WRDLQGA
-2501 LNAYRNLLGGANE
+2501 LSAYRALLGEANE
-2514 IHVFYRDVDDTA
+2514 IHVFNRDVDDTA
-2526 ERIAEKALAMS
+2526 DRIAEKALAMS
-2537 STDTGRDLAA
+2537 SDDTGRDLAA
-2547 VESLIRREEAL
+2547 VETLIRREDAL
-2558 ERDMSAVKLKI
+2558 ERDMSAVKQKIGEHELVAQTLLKRYPDRVKDIEQKI
-2569 DQHETAAEFLI
+2569 D
-2580 RKYPERGAQH
+2580 
-2590 IESKLEELHKSWAN
+2590 ELRTSWQN
-2604 LQALSVKRQ
+2604 LQDLSIKRRAI
-2613 SLLNEAYLGHKFVS
+2613 LNDAYLVHKFVS
-2627 DVKELELWVND
+2627 DIKELELWVND
-2638 MVKKMNNAQAPST
+2638 MIKKMKAAQAPMT
-2651 INDCETQLELHQER
+2651 ISDCETQLELHQER
-2665 KVEIEGREEAFAG
+2665 KVEIDGRDKAFNDLKAHG
-2678 LQKQGD
+2678 ETLSGMKKPANVKQYLTILED
-2684 LLSKHQKQPDN
+2684 LHST
-2695 VRRYLVVLEELHK
+2695 LH
-2708 TLNEAWSE
+2708 EAWNE

-2727 QLFKA
+2727 HLFKA

-2755 SYMAV
+2755 SYPAV
-2760 ERLVKKHDEFEKL
+2760 ERLIKKHDAFEKL
-2773 LQSDHVDSLQKFANS
+2773 LDSDNVTELQKFAKS
-2788 ILEGDPKDAD
+2788 ILEGEPKDAD
-2798 LIREKLAYILRRKNK
+2798 VITEKLNYVLRRKEK
-2813 LLELSS
+2813 LNGLAR
-2819 ERKQRLVQSLQL
+2819 ERKQKLIQSLQL
-2831 QEFLRSLYEIDR
+2831 HEFLRSLYEIDR
-2843 WLVQKL
+2843 WLVQKM
-2849 QVALDENYREPSNL
+2849 QVALDENYREPNNL
-2863 QSKIQKHAAF
+2863 QSKIQKHTTF
-2873 DAELLSNSPRVQSVI
+2873 DSELLTNASRVNDVI
-2888 HEGERLIRGEHFA
+2888 NEGERLIKDEHFA
-2901 KDEIAQQVQLLEG
+2901 KEEIAQQLKMLES
-2914 DWLKLKAASQA
+2914 DWNKLKAASKE
-2925 KKDKLQQAYD
+2925 KKEKLNQAYE
-2935 ALSFSR
+2935 AQAFNRS
-2941 TLDEFNNWMDE
+2941 LDEFNNWMDE
-2952 VELQLS
+2952 VESHLS
-2958 SEDYGKDLAAVSNLL
+2958 SEDYGKDLATVNHLI

-2981 DVAHHGELAD
+2981 DVAHHNDLAD
-2991 QLKFKDEQFFQAD
+2991 QIKQTDEKFFQAD
-3004 HFLRHEIHE
+3004 HFLKEEIHE
-3013 RATASIKRYNTLHEP
+3013 RAMATIKRYRTMHEP
-3028 LGIRRENLEDSFSLQ
+3028 ITIRRENLEDSLSLQ

-3055 LAEKQLVAGSQD
+3055 LTEKEAIANSQD
-3067 LGTSLLAVQ
+3067 LGSSLIAVQ
-3076 GLQKKH
+3076 VLQKKH
-3082 NSLEAELTSQ
+3082 QGLEAEIISQ
-3092 EPLIQALLQRGQ
+3092 EPLIKALIQRGQ
-3104 QMIHDNHFASEQLQ
+3104 QMIRDDHFASEQVQ
-3118 YKSELLQKQL
+3118 YKCDLLQKKL
-3128 VNLRDLAAIR
+3128 VNLRDVASIR
-3138 RLRLLDAVESQL
+3138 RLRLLDAVESQM
-3150 FYVEANEADAWM
+3150 FYVEANEAEAWI
-3162 REKRPVLASSDYGRD
+3162 REKRPILASSDYGRD
-3177 EVSVQGHQKKLEV
+3177 ETSVQSHQKKLEV
-3190 LQRELTAFKPS
+3190 LQRELIAFKSS
-3201 IEKVAKLATGLIERN
+3201 IEKVNKLATGLVERN
-3216 HFDSANIGEKNG
+3216 HFDSDNISTKNDT
-3228 QVRQQYEDL
+3228 VTKQYEEL
-3237 LRLAQERELR
+3237 LRLAKDREVR
-3247 LGECKKLF
+3247 LTECKKLF
-3255 EYLRETEELH
+3255 EYLREVEDLH
-3265 EWVGDQM
+3265 EWIGDQM
-3272 QVTASE
+3272 AVTASE

-3293 FESFVSNLNANEAR
+3293 FESFVSNLNANEGR
-3307 VEACLERGDRLIQE
+3307 VQACLEHGDELIKE
-3321 NNPYRSSIKAKR
+3321 NNPYRNSIKTKR
-3333 DETKQLWEELKDLV
+3333 GETKQLWEELKDLV
-3347 HARQD
+3347 NARQD

-3369 TIQLI
+3369 TISLI
-3374 NEKDASL
+3374 NEKEASL

-3395 LGRKHQVF
+3395 LSRKHSVF
-3403 ESELVAIQGQVDSV
+3403 EGELVAIKEQVDTV
-3417 LAEAGKLGEIY
+3417 LIEATKLGEIY
-3428 PDAKEHIEVKRD
+3428 PDAREHIEVKRD

-3447 DLKEKTSARKSKLS
+3447 DLMEKTNARKEKLQ
-3461 QAEQLQSYFDEY
+3461 QAEHLQSYFDEY

-3489 PELAT
+3489 PDLAT
-3494 SVAGAE
+3494 TVAGAE
-3500 LLLASTKD
+3500 SLLASVKE
-3508 HDTEIRARDETFARF
+3508 HHAEIHARDETFANF
-3523 ATNGQQ
+3523 TANGKK
-3529 LIKEKH
+3529 LINEKH
-3535 FLAHEVEDKIK
+3535 FLAHEIEEKIQ
-3546 VLQSRHELLKLTL
+3546 VLQQRHELLKNTL
-3559 QKRREIYELNLDT
+3559 QQRKEIYELNLDT
-3572 QLFLKDAEI
+3572 QIFLKDAEI
-3581 LEQWISSREPQLKD
+3581 LENWIISREPLLKD

-3602 PQVEDLLRRHEDFE
+3602 PQVEDLLRRHQDFE

-3631 ITMLEQLFRQQL
+3631 ITLLEQRFRKQV
-3643 EQEKISKRQEKERL
+3643 ESEKLAKQKEKERL
-3657 EKERLEQIKQR
+3657 EKERLEMLKQK
-3668 ELQRLAD
+3668 ELQRLND
-3675 ERRRAEKQQEHRQNA
+3675 ERRRAEKQLENRQNA
-3690 ASQEKTPIF
+3690 AAQEKTPIF
-3699 SAPMVTPSQGGSAS
+3699 STPMVTVNTNNAP
-3713 QSPAILLKP
+3713 QSPAVSVTSPLRS
-3722 PFGDDSENLALQ
+3722 PFDEDQYSLQ
-3734 KSGSSGMFGDR
+3734 KSSSSGMFGDR
-3745 LRRGSADANV
+3745 LRRGSDTNV

-3761 KVQPK
+3761 KVQQKPP
-3766 QAKRTPSF
+3766 KRTPSF

-3821 KQFHTVLCGQLVCF
+3821 KQFHTVLCGQLLCF

-3842 LQQKTATAPVNILGA
+3842 LQQKTANAPVNILGA

-3884 EAPSLDILNDWVRKI
+3884 EAPSLEIMNDWVRKI

-3912 SYDESMKQQSSS
+3912 SYDESMKQQSNSF
-3924 SPDIKVTSSME
+3924 PDIKIASSQIE
-3935 SPVSSRNSS
+3935 SPVSSRTSS
-3944 PDSQRRSS
+3944 PDSQRRAISRNDSINS
-3952 GAQILDGSA
+3952 GMSASSA
-3961 TPQMAFLQRQMQQQQ
+3961 TPQMNFLQKQMQQQQ
-3976 HQSQPSSPSSPTA
+3976 LQQQQQRTSPSSPTA
-3989 AGFDQK
+3989 SYGFEQK
-3995 PPIPPRGAPPV
+3995 PPIPPRGAPPPV
-4006 ASNRQ
+4006 PHRQ
-4011 SQENLVVMRQHQ
+4011 STENLVVLRNRNN
-4023 SSSNDLTDGRL
+4023 SSNDLSEANYGGSSSRL
-4034 QQSATLPAGL
+4034 QSSTLPAGIS
-4044 TGIQQHQNGGSRD
+4044 GFQNGSND
-4057 DSAVLKRNS
+4057 DNVVLKRNS
-4066 EARQSDNPP
+4066 EARQSENPP
-4075 PLPTTMPPVGGH
+4075 PLPTTMPPVG
-4087 HSNQHSHHTH
+4087 STHSHHPQIQQRINALNAAAMQHPH
-4097 HSHPSHQQQQQHQA
+4097 HHHQQQQQQ
-4111 QVQQR
+4111 
-4116 INAFNAAASQQ
+4116 QQ
-4127 QQPDYYNNNM
+4127 QQPELHSSQGNYM
-4137 TRQQQHQQ
+4137 RTQQHLIS
-4145 QQQRVPSGRID
+4145 RTPVASGRMD
-4156 STRKFIE
+4156 PSRKFIE
-4163 MESHNNNGTSSSSSN
+4163 VESSGIGSPPTVKAAKRTIHTTISTSSN
-4178 SPKRST
+4178 SS
-4184 VNYSSSG
+4184 
-4191 ASSNGNGNVKP
+4191 
-4202 GGGGNIITTTTTTT
+4202 
-4216 THTHQVTSSSRTVW
+4216 
-4230 HLTSSPTSSTKSS
+4230 
-4243 STGGSGEPGNIINA
+4243 GGSN
-4257 ISNPSYMGLHLHN
+4257 SNTNVN
-4270 NNESIGNGIGGWGTS
+4270 NNNNNNGWGTS
-4285 RFESNRPV
+4285 RFDGNRPV

-4308 SSSESEAQSISSVS
+4308 SSSESEAQSISSAS
-4322 GVKGSSKGSKE
+4322 GVKGSKSKE

-4346 GDKEKEK
+4346 GGDKEKEK
-4353 DKDKRRSSQVP
+4353 EKRRSSQT

>member
-1 MDQYNSLT
+1 MEYNSVL
-9 RSNFTRN
+9 RSNFSRN

-35 GGYSTLQTQT
+35 GGYSALQTPT
-45 SSNRNSASMTQRDGI
+45 PSNRNSASMTQRDGI

-280 EDVDSARPDEKSIL
+280 EDIDSARPDEKSIL

-330 KIQYER
+330 KMQYEG

-352 EQRNLPNS
+352 EQRDLPNS

-392 YFTVNTLLKALNQPP
+392 YFTINTLLKALNQPP

-431 HREVALREELLRQE
+431 HREVALRDELLRQE

-561 AGTTESVREL
+561 ASTTEAVREL

-613 QALPYKNSEHKD
+613 QALPYKSSEHKD
-625 ATLLAQRLAEL
+625 AALLAQRLADL

-714 GQMSEAGKRLIGE
+714 GQMSTAGKRLIGE
-727 KHPRSSEIQN
+727 QHPRSSEIQS

-750 ALVEVRRR
+750 ALVELRRR

-781 EKMALVNSKDY
+781 EKMALVNSRDY
-792 GSDEPSAQA
+792 GNDEPSAQA

-839 LSAVEPDLPEVEQEE
+839 LSAAEPELPEVEQEE

-882 TKLLPHVR
+882 TKMLPHVK

-903 KGEVMLLKSKTNE
+903 KGEVMLLKSKTND
-916 DWWCVRKENGVEG
+916 DWWCVRKDNGVEG

-934 YVKEIEPRP
+934 YVREVEPRP
-943 VPCIVPK
+943 VACIVPK

-962 TILVREVVHV
+962 TILVRQVVPV
-972 KRIKPVSI
+972 KRIKPVSV

-986 QRRTSSQSIN
+986 QRRTSAQSIN
-996 ENSDSVEKRQQRI
+996 ENADSVEKRQQRI
-1009 NTTYDE
+1009 NQTYDE

-1207 DNVNGRQQEVQD
+1207 DNVNARQQEVQD

-1227 GNDLRNRIESE
+1227 GSDLRNRIESE
-1238 VGQQIFNNSAKTLLA
+1238 VGQQVFNNSAKVLLA

-1279 KHNDLGEDIRA
+1279 KHNDLGDDIRA
-1290 HDTEFAEIIQ
+1290 HDTEFVEVIQ

-1306 DGKPDMAETVA
+1306 DGKPNMAETVTV
-1317 LIDRLKAE
+1317 IERLKAE

-1370 NLGSSLDE
+1370 NLGASLDE

-1409 LIANDHYDSKYI
+1409 LISNDHYDSKYI
-1421 GDRRKQVLGKRK
+1421 GDRRNQVLGKRK
-1433 AVRDRAFERKRLLQA
+1433 AVKDRAFERKRLLQA

-1510 DGEALVQAGNR
+1510 DGQALVQAGNR
-1521 VPEVEA
+1521 VPEVES

-1535 WKQLLT
+1535 WKDLLT

-1555 QREHNRALEDAK
+1555 QREHNRSLEDAK

-1596 QLLES
+1596 QILES

-1621 HEGHFNAQNIE
+1621 HGGHFNAQNIE
-1632 AGTKDLQQRFKDL
+1632 AGTKELQQRFKDL
-1645 REPTQSRR
+1645 RDPTQRRR

-1665 VFELDAEFQWI
+1665 VFELDSEFQWI
-1676 NDHLPAAKSN
+1676 NEHLPAAKSN

-1710 GHQPMINKALQA
+1710 GHQPMINKALVA
-1722 GQALIA
+1722 GQSLIS
-1728 QKHPEKKQV
+1728 QQHPEREQV
-1737 QDLCQQLEQAW
+1737 ESLCQQLEQAW
-1748 HDLEGHCADRS
+1748 QDLERHCGERS

-1833 AAGHPDSKVLA
+1833 AANHPDSKVLA

-1860 ASQRQVRLME
+1860 ASQRQGRLME

-1990 LFRIQDKNAALSNEL
+1990 LFRIQDKNAALSQEL

-2055 QQQDKVVD
+2055 QQQDKVVA

-2225 NKIRKHDEFERLI
+2225 NQIRKHDEFERLI
-2238 QTQEEKVAL
+2238 QTQEEKVSL

-2297 AKFVRDCAEAES
+2297 AKFVRDCAEAKY

-2370 ESSTEIKQAI
+2370 ESSPEIKRAI
-2380 ERVLQAWQGLLAEL
+2380 EIVLEAWQGLLAEL
-2394 EQRGRGLEEAQDIL
+2394 EQRGRGLEEAQDSL

-2469 KLINQTQ
+2469 KLINQAQ
-2476 APADTQ
+2476 VPADTQ
-2482 SVDNRRRNFNHN
+2482 SVDKRRKDFNYN

-2501 LNAYRNLLGGANE
+2501 LNAYRALLGGANE
-2514 IHVFYRDVDDTA
+2514 IHVFNRDVDDTA
-2526 ERIAEKALAMS
+2526 DRIAEKSLAMS

-2547 VESLIRREEAL
+2547 VEALIRREEAL
-2558 ERDMSAVKLKI
+2558 ERDMSAVKQKI

-2580 RKYPERGAQH
+2580 KKYPERGAQH
-2590 IESKLEELHKSWAN
+2590 IERKLEELHKSWGN

-2613 SLLNEAYLGHKFVS
+2613 SILNEAYLAHKFVS

-2638 MVKKMNNAQAPST
+2638 MIKKMNNTQSPST

-2665 KVEIEGREEAFAG
+2665 KVEIEGRQEAFAG
-2678 LQKQGD
+2678 LKQQGEQ
-2684 LLSKHQKQPDN
+2684 LSTRPQQQQPEN
-2695 VRRYLVVLEELHK
+2695 VRKYLLVLEELHQ

-2755 SYMAV
+2755 SYTAV
-2760 ERLVKKHDEFEKL
+2760 ERLLKKHDEFEKL
-2773 LQSDHVDSLQKFANS
+2773 LHADHVDTLQKFANS
-2788 ILEGDPKDAD
+2788 ILEGEPKDAD
-2798 LIREKLAYILRRKNK
+2798 LIREKLAYILRRKQK
-2813 LLELSS
+2813 LLELSE
-2819 ERKQRLVQSLQL
+2819 ERKQRLTQSLQL

-2914 DWLKLKAASQA
+2914 DWLKLKGASQT

-2935 ALSFSR
+2935 ALAFNRSV
-2941 TLDEFNNWMDE
+2941 DEFNNWMDE

-2981 DVAHHGELAD
+2981 DVAHHGELAE
-2991 QLKFKDEQFFQAD
+2991 QLKQKDEQFFQAE

-3013 RATASIKRYNTLHEP
+3013 RATVSIRRYNTLHEP
-3028 LGIRRENLEDSFSLQ
+3028 LGIRRENLEDSLSLQ

-3067 LGTSLLAVQ
+3067 LGTSLLSVQ

-3104 QMIHDNHFASEQLQ
+3104 QMIRDNHFASEQLQ

-3128 VNLRDLAAIR
+3128 VQLRDLAAIR

-3162 REKRPVLASSDYGRD
+3162 REKRPVLSSSDYGRD

-3216 HFDSANIGEKNG
+3216 HFDSSNIAEKNA
-3228 QVRQQYEDL
+3228 QVGQQYEDL
-3237 LRLAQERELR
+3237 FRLAKERESR

-3272 QVTASE
+3272 AVTASE

-3321 NNPYRSSIKAKR
+3321 NNPYRSSIKSKR

-3403 ESELVAIQGQVDSV
+3403 ESELVGIQGQVDSV
-3417 LAEAGKLGEIY
+3417 LAEAAKLGEIY

-3440 ETVEAWT
+3440 ETVEAWS
-3447 DLKEKTSARKSKLS
+3447 DLKEKTAARKNKLS

-3489 PELAT
+3489 PELAN

-3508 HDTEIRARDETFARF
+3508 HDTEIRTRDETFAKF
-3523 ATNGQQ
+3523 AANGQQ

-3546 VLQSRHELLKLTL
+3546 VLQARHELLKHTL
-3559 QKRREIYELNLDT
+3559 SKRREIYELNLDT

-3595 AKLGDSI
+3595 TKLGDSI

-3631 ITMLEQLFRQQL
+3631 ITLLEQLFRHQL
-3643 EQEKISKRQEKERL
+3643 EQEKISKLQEKERL
-3657 EKERLEQIKQR
+3657 EKERLEQLKQR

-3675 ERRRAEKQQEHRQNA
+3675 ERRRAEKQHEHRQNA

-3699 SAPMVTPSQGGSAS
+3699 SSPMVTPAQTSGP
-3713 QSPAILLKP
+3713 QSPALSQAQLRP
-3722 PFGDDSENLALQ
+3722 PFGDDNEHLALQ
-3734 KSGSSGMFGDR
+3734 KSSSSGMFGDR

-3793 LPPVEIQGM
+3793 LPPVEIQGS

-3857 KCERAE
+3857 KCERAD

-3899 SFHASLPPNLQLL
+3899 SFHASLPPNMQLL

-3924 SPDIKVTSSME
+3924 SPDIKITSSVE

-3944 PDSQRRSS
+3944 PDSQRRTS
-3952 GAQILDGSA
+3952 GAQVLDGTA

-3976 HQSQPSSPSSPTA
+3976 QQQQSQPSSPTG
-3989 AGFDQK
+3989 GFDQK

-4006 ASNRQ
+4006 ASHRQ
-4011 SQENLVVMRQHQ
+4011 SQENLVVMRNRQ
-4023 SSSNDLTDGRL
+4023 SSNDL

-4044 TGIQQHQNGGSRD
+4044 TGVQQNGNGKD
-4057 DSAVLKRNS
+4057 DNALLTRNS
-4066 EARQSDNPP
+4066 EARQSGSSAFK
-4075 PLPTTMPPVGGH
+4075 PVK
-4087 HSNQHSHHTH
+4087 
-4097 HSHPSHQQQQQHQA
+4097 
-4111 QVQQR
+4111 
-4116 INAFNAAASQQ
+4116 I
-4127 QQPDYYNNNM
+4127 
-4137 TRQQQHQQ
+4137 TR
-4145 QQQRVPSGRID
+4145 RSYLR
-4156 STRKFIE
+4156 
-4163 MESHNNNGTSSSSSN
+4163 TSLQSW
-4178 SPKRST
+4178 
-4184 VNYSSSG
+4184 
-4191 ASSNGNGNVKP
+4191 GN
-4202 GGGGNIITTTTTTT
+4202 T
-4216 THTHQVTSSSRTVW
+4216 
-4230 HLTSSPTSSTKSS
+4230 
-4243 STGGSGEPGNIINA
+4243 
-4257 ISNPSYMGLHLHN
+4257 
-4270 NNESIGNGIGGWGTS
+4270 

-4322 GVKGSSKGSKE
+4322 GVKGSKGTKE

>member
-1 MDQYNSLT
+1 
-9 RSNFTRN
+9 
-16 EYRRYISY
+16 
-24 ERQSL
+24 
-29 ASQYEP
+29 
-35 GGYSTLQTQT
+35 
-45 SSNRNSASMTQRDGI
+45 MTQRDGI

-280 EDVDSARPDEKSIL
+280 EDIDSARPDEKSIL

-330 KIQYER
+330 KMQYEG

-352 EQRNLPNS
+352 EQRDLPNS

-392 YFTVNTLLKALNQPP
+392 YFTINTLLKALNQPP

-431 HREVALREELLRQE
+431 HREVALRDELLRQE

-561 AGTTESVREL
+561 ASTTEAVREL

-613 QALPYKNSEHKD
+613 QALPYKSSEHKD
-625 ATLLAQRLAEL
+625 AALLAQRLADL

-650 RARLEEARNFH
+650 RARLEEARNFY

-714 GQMSEAGKRLIGE
+714 GQMSTAGKRLIGE
-727 KHPRSSEIQN
+727 QHPRSSEIQS

-750 ALVEVRRR
+750 ALVELRRR

-781 EKMALVNSKDY
+781 EKMALVNSRDY
-792 GSDEPSAQA
+792 GNDEPSAQA

-839 LSAVEPDLPEVEQEE
+839 LSAAEPELPEVEQEE

-882 TKLLPHVR
+882 TKMLPHVK

-903 KGEVMLLKSKTNE
+903 KGEVMLLKSKTND
-916 DWWCVRKENGVEG
+916 DWWCVRKDNGVEG

-934 YVKEIEPRP
+934 YVREVEPRP
-943 VPCIVPK
+943 VACIVPK

-962 TILVREVVHV
+962 TILVRQVVPV
-972 KRIKPVSI
+972 KRIKPVSV

-986 QRRTSSQSIN
+986 QRRTSTQSIN
-996 ENSDSVEKRQQRI
+996 ENADSVEKRQQRI
-1009 NTTYDE
+1009 NQTYDE

-1207 DNVNGRQQEVQD
+1207 DNVNVRQQEVQD

-1227 GNDLRNRIESE
+1227 GSDLRNRIESE
-1238 VGQQIFNNSAKTLLA
+1238 VGQQVFNNSAKVLLA

-1279 KHNDLGEDIRA
+1279 KHNDLGDDIRA
-1290 HDTEFAEIIQ
+1290 HDTEFVEVIQ

-1306 DGKPDMAETVA
+1306 DGKPNMAETVA
-1317 LIDRLKAE
+1317 VIERLKAE

-1409 LIANDHYDSKYI
+1409 LISNDHYDSKYI
-1421 GDRRKQVLGKRK
+1421 GDRRNQVLGKRK
-1433 AVRDRAFERKRLLQA
+1433 AVKDRAFERKRLLQA

-1510 DGEALVQAGNR
+1510 DGQALVQAGNR
-1521 VPEVEA
+1521 VPEVES

-1535 WKQLLT
+1535 WKDLLT

-1555 QREHNRALEDAK
+1555 QREHNRSLEDAK

-1596 QLLES
+1596 QILES

-1621 HEGHFNAQNIE
+1621 HGGHFNAQNIE
-1632 AGTKDLQQRFKDL
+1632 AGTKELQQRFKDL
-1645 REPTQSRR
+1645 RDPTQRRR

-1665 VFELDAEFQWI
+1665 VFELDSEFQWI
-1676 NDHLPAAKSN
+1676 NEHLPAAKSN

-1710 GHQPMINKALQA
+1710 GHQPMINKALAA
-1722 GQALIA
+1722 GQSLIS
-1728 QKHPEKKQV
+1728 QQHPEREQV
-1737 QDLCQQLEQAW
+1737 ESLCQQLEQAW
-1748 HDLEGHCADRS
+1748 QDLERHCGERS

-1833 AAGHPDSKVLA
+1833 AANHPDSKVLA

-1860 ASQRQVRLME
+1860 ASQRQGRLME

-1990 LFRIQDKNAALSNEL
+1990 LFRIQDKNAALSQEL

-2055 QQQDKVVD
+2055 QQQDKVVA

-2225 NKIRKHDEFERLI
+2225 NQIRKHDEFERLI
-2238 QTQEEKVAL
+2238 QTQEEKVSL

-2297 AKFVRDCAEAES
+2297 AKFVRDCAEAKY

-2370 ESSTEIKQAI
+2370 ESSPEIKRAI
-2380 ERVLQAWQGLLAEL
+2380 EIVLEAWQGLLAEL
-2394 EQRGRGLEEAQDIL
+2394 EQRGRGLEEAQDSL

-2469 KLINQTQ
+2469 KLINQAQ
-2476 APADTQ
+2476 VPADTQ
-2482 SVDNRRRNFNHN
+2482 SVDKRRKDFNYN

-2501 LNAYRNLLGGANE
+2501 LNAYRALLGGANE
-2514 IHVFYRDVDDTA
+2514 IHVFNRDVDDTA
-2526 ERIAEKALAMS
+2526 DRIAEKSLAMS

-2547 VESLIRREEAL
+2547 VEALIRREEAL
-2558 ERDMSAVKLKI
+2558 ERDMSAVKQKI

-2580 RKYPERGAQH
+2580 KKYPERGAQH
-2590 IESKLEELHKSWAN
+2590 IERKLEELHKSWGN

-2613 SLLNEAYLGHKFVS
+2613 SILNEAYLAHKFVS

-2638 MVKKMNNAQAPST
+2638 MIKKMNNTQSPST

-2678 LQKQGD
+2678 LKQQGEQ
-2684 LLSKHQKQPDN
+2684 LSTRPQQQQPEN
-2695 VRRYLVVLEELHK
+2695 VRKYLLVLEELHQ

-2755 SYMAV
+2755 SYTAV
-2760 ERLVKKHDEFEKL
+2760 ERLLKKHDEFEKL
-2773 LQSDHVDSLQKFANS
+2773 LHADHVDTLQKFAKS
-2788 ILEGDPKDAD
+2788 ILEGEPKDAD
-2798 LIREKLAYILRRKNK
+2798 LIREKLAYILRRKQK
-2813 LLELSS
+2813 LLELSE
-2819 ERKQRLVQSLQL
+2819 ERKQRLTQSLQL

-2873 DAELLSNSPRVQSVI
+2873 DAELLGNSPRVQSVI

-2914 DWLKLKAASQA
+2914 DWLKLKAASQT

-2935 ALSFSR
+2935 ALAFNRSV
-2941 TLDEFNNWMDE
+2941 DEFNNWMDE

-2981 DVAHHGELAD
+2981 DVAHHGELAE
-2991 QLKFKDEQFFQAD
+2991 QLKQKDEQFFQAE

-3013 RATASIKRYNTLHEP
+3013 RATVSIRRYNTLHEP
-3028 LGIRRENLEDSFSLQ
+3028 LGIRRENLEDSLSLQ

-3067 LGTSLLAVQ
+3067 LGTSLLSVQ

-3104 QMIHDNHFASEQLQ
+3104 QMIRDNHFASEQLQ

-3128 VNLRDLAAIR
+3128 VQLRDLAAIR

-3162 REKRPVLASSDYGRD
+3162 REKRPVLSSSDYGRD

-3216 HFDSANIGEKNG
+3216 HFDSSNISEKNA
-3228 QVRQQYEDL
+3228 QVSQQYEDL
-3237 LRLAQERELR
+3237 LRLAKERELR

-3272 QVTASE
+3272 AVTASE

-3321 NNPYRSSIKAKR
+3321 NNPYRSSIKSKR

-3403 ESELVAIQGQVDSV
+3403 ESELVGIHGQVDSV
-3417 LAEAGKLGEIY
+3417 LAEAAKLGEIY

-3447 DLKEKTSARKSKLS
+3447 DLKEKTAARKNKLS

-3489 PELAT
+3489 PELAN

-3508 HDTEIRARDETFARF
+3508 HDTEIRSRDETFAKF
-3523 ATNGQQ
+3523 AANGQQ

-3546 VLQSRHELLKLTL
+3546 VLQARHELLKHTL
-3559 QKRREIYELNLDT
+3559 SKRREIYELNLDT

-3595 AKLGDSI
+3595 TKLGDSI

-3631 ITMLEQLFRQQL
+3631 ITLLEQLFRHQL
-3643 EQEKISKRQEKERL
+3643 EQEKISKLQEKERL
-3657 EKERLEQIKQR
+3657 EKERLEQLKQR

-3675 ERRRAEKQQEHRQNA
+3675 ERRRAEKQHEHRQNA

-3699 SAPMVTPSQGGSAS
+3699 SSPMVTPAQTSGP
-3713 QSPAILLKP
+3713 QSPALGQAQLRP
-3722 PFGDDSENLALQ
+3722 PFGDDNEHLALQ
-3734 KSGSSGMFGDR
+3734 KSSSSGMFGDR

-3793 LPPVEIQGM
+3793 LPPVEIQGS

-3857 KCERAE
+3857 KCERAD

-3899 SFHASLPPNLQLL
+3899 SFHASLPPNMQLL

-3924 SPDIKVTSSME
+3924 SPDIKVTSSVE

-3944 PDSQRRSS
+3944 PDSQRRAS
-3952 GAQILDGSA
+3952 GSQVLDGTA

-3976 HQSQPSSPSSPTA
+3976 QQQSQPSSPT

-4006 ASNRQ
+4006 ASHRQ
-4011 SQENLVVMRQHQ
+4011 SQENLVVMRNRQ
-4023 SSSNDLTDGRL
+4023 SSNDL

-4044 TGIQQHQNGGSRD
+4044 TGVQQNGSSKD
-4057 DSAVLKRNS
+4057 DNALLARNS
-4066 EARQSDNPP
+4066 EARQS
-4075 PLPTTMPPVGGH
+4075 
-4087 HSNQHSHHTH
+4087 
-4097 HSHPSHQQQQQHQA
+4097 
-4111 QVQQR
+4111 
-4116 INAFNAAASQQ
+4116 
-4127 QQPDYYNNNM
+4127 
-4137 TRQQQHQQ
+4137 
-4145 QQQRVPSGRID
+4145 
-4156 STRKFIE
+4156 
-4163 MESHNNNGTSSSSSN
+4163 
-4178 SPKRST
+4178 
-4184 VNYSSSG
+4184 
-4191 ASSNGNGNVKP
+4191 
-4202 GGGGNIITTTTTTT
+4202 
-4216 THTHQVTSSSRTVW
+4216 
-4230 HLTSSPTSSTKSS
+4230 
-4243 STGGSGEPGNIINA
+4243 
-4257 ISNPSYMGLHLHN
+4257 
-4270 NNESIGNGIGGWGTS
+4270 GWGNT

-4322 GVKGSSKGSKE
+4322 GVKGSKGTKE

>member
-1 MDQYNSLT
+1 
-9 RSNFTRN
+9 
-16 EYRRYISY
+16 
-24 ERQSL
+24 
-29 ASQYEP
+29 
-35 GGYSTLQTQT
+35 
-45 SSNRNSASMTQRDGI
+45 MTQRDGI
-60 IKFENERIK
+60 MKFENERIK

-85 WMNSFLIKAKMEVE
+85 WMNSFLVKAKMEVE
-99 DLFTDLADGI
+99 DLFTDLADGV

-114 LEIISSEKLGKPNSG
+114 LEIISGEKLGKPNNG

-220 TDFTNSW
+220 QDFTSSW

-250 VNSKNSNLDNLNH
+250 VNSKNSNIDNLNH

-269 NELGIPSLLDA
+269 NDLGIPSLLDA
-280 EDVDSARPDEKSIL
+280 EDIDSARPDEKSIL

-330 KIQYER
+330 KIYYER

-345 RQKTLEL
+345 KQKTLEL
-352 EQRNLPNS
+352 QQRDFPNS
-360 LEGIQRELLAFK
+360 LEGIQKELLAFK

-392 YFTVNTLLKALNQPP
+392 YFTINTLLKALNQPP
-407 YNPQDGQLVNDI
+407 YNPQEGQLVNDI
-419 EKAWQILEYAEH
+419 EKAWQLLEYAEH

-473 DPRYLRQV
+473 DPRYLKQV

-504 LTAMAEELDRENY
+504 LTAMADELERENY

-523 RRREQEVMAKWR
+523 KKRETEVMDKWR
-535 QLLELLENQRL
+535 KLLELLENQRL
-546 NLSQMSNLMN
+546 NLSQMSTLMN

-561 AGTTESVREL
+561 ASTTESIREL
-571 QQQFASEDVGPHLLG
+571 QIQFRSEDVGPHLLG

-603 YGETLKRFNR
+603 YGETIKRFTR
-613 QALPYKNSEHKD
+613 QALPFRNSEHKD
-625 ATLLAQRLAEL
+625 AAVLAKKLAEL
-636 EEAYSELLRRSAAR
+636 EEAYKVLQELCAKR
-650 RARLEEARNFH
+650 RACLEEARNFH

-667 DNEESWLVDKQRI
+667 DNEEGWLVDKQRI

-707 KSRKPKS
+707 KSRKSKS
-714 GQMSEAGKRLIGE
+714 QQMSDAGKRLIAD
-727 KHPRSSEIQN
+727 KHPRSSEIKS
-737 RIDSLAEHWQALE
+737 RIDSLDDHWKALE
-750 ALVEVRRR
+750 ELVEMRRR

-792 GSDEPSAQA
+792 GNDEPSAQA

-839 LSAVEPDLPEVEQEE
+839 LSANEPEMPEIEQQQQEE

-871 VEKLEHKKVTE
+871 VEKLEHRKVTE
-882 TKLLPHVR
+882 TKMLPHVR
-890 SLFPFEGQGMKMD
+890 SMFPFEGQGMKME
-903 KGEVMLLKSKTNE
+903 KGEVMLLKSKTND
-916 DWWCVRKENGVEG
+916 DWWCVRKENGHEG

-934 YVKEIEPRP
+934 YVREIEPRP
-943 VPCIVPK
+943 VTCIVPK
-950 AEKVKSLQKVKK
+950 AEKVKALQKVKK
-962 TILVREVVHV
+962 TILVRQVVPV
-972 KRIKPVSI
+972 KRVKPTV
-980 APKPLV
+980 ATPKPLV
-986 QRRTSSQSIN
+986 KRRTSVNSIN
-996 ENSDSVEKRQQRI
+996 ENSDSVEKRQKRI
-1009 NTTYDE
+1009 NATYDE
-1015 LQEMAQKRHALL
+1015 LQDTAQKRHALL

-1055 SDDGEGVDNA
+1055 SDEGGEGVENA
-1065 KRKFEKFITDLS
+1065 KRKFEKFLTDLS
-1077 AASKRVEEID
+1077 AASKRIEEID
-1087 GAVDTFRRQGHSQLD
+1087 SAVDTFRRQGHSQLD
-1102 KIIARQRQIHQ
+1102 KIIARQKQIHQ

-1122 AQREKSLEGASSV
+1122 VQKEKSLEGASSV

-1153 LQLDTAVITPDLR
+1153 LQLDTAVISPDLK
-1166 TVQALQRRHQNLERE
+1166 TVQALQRRHQNMERE
-1181 LAPVEDKVNRVTYLG
+1181 LAPIEEKVNRVNYLG

-1201 AYPAEK
+1201 AYPAER
-1207 DNVNGRQQEVQD
+1207 DNVTARQQDVQD
-1219 MWQQVQQR
+1219 MWGQVH
-1227 GNDLRNRIESE
+1227 NKSSELRARIESA

-1253 WIDSVKDQLNADE
+1253 WIDSVKDQLNSDE
-1266 SARDVETANNLLK
+1266 PARDVETANKLLK
-1279 KHNDLGEDIRA
+1279 QHNDLGDDIKA
-1290 HDTEFAEIIQ
+1290 HENEFDEVID

-1306 DGKPDMAETVA
+1306 DGKPNMQETVKI
-1317 LIDRLKAE
+1317 IDRLKAE

-1330 RGWAE
+1330 RGWLE
-1335 KQKWLLQCVDLQMF
+1335 KQKWLQQCVELQIF

-1370 NLGSSLDE
+1370 NLGNSLDE

-1409 LIANDHYDSKYI
+1409 LIANKHYDDKYI
-1421 GDRRKQVLGKRK
+1421 DDRRNQVLAKRK
-1433 AVRDRAFERKRLLQA
+1433 AVKDKAFERKRSLQA

-1462 KVWLQDKTRIAG
+1462 DAWLKDKTKIAG

-1487 LQKHQAFERELR
+1487 LQKHKAFERELR

-1505 RNVTK
+1505 RNINK
-1510 DGEALVQAGNR
+1510 DSEQLVAANNR
-1521 VPEVEA
+1521 KPEVEK
-1527 RVADLNKR
+1527 RVSDLNKK
-1535 WKQLLT
+1535 WKDLLI

-1555 QREHNRALEDAK
+1555 QREHNRAIEDAK
-1567 KKVDELDAAL
+1567 KKVGELDAAL
-1577 RSGDV
+1577 KSKDV

-1589 KDLINKQ
+1589 KDLINKH

-1601 EITIWDQKVAEL
+1601 EITVWEQKVDEL
-1613 VSTGDDMA
+1613 VNSGEEMA
-1621 HEGHFNAQNIE
+1621 HEGHFNADNIKGESKDIQN
-1632 AGTKDLQQRFKDL
+1632 RFKLLGD
-1645 REPTQSRR
+1645 PMQKRR
-1653 AKLEE
+1653 DELEE

-1665 VFELDAEFQWI
+1665 VFELDNEFQWI
-1676 NDHLPAAKSN
+1676 NDHLPAAKSK
-1686 ELGQNLHQAQSLHK
+1686 ELGQNLHQAQTLSK

-1710 GHQPMINKALQA
+1710 GHQPMINKALLA
-1722 GQALIA
+1722 GQALV
-1728 QKHPEKKQV
+1728 QQNHPEKENVK
-1737 QDLCQQLEQAW
+1737 DLCTKLEDSW
-1748 HDLEGHCADRS
+1748 NDLEYNTNERGK
-1759 RKLDMSLKAQQYL
+1759 KLDMSLKAQQYL
-1772 FDAGEIE
+1772 YDASEIE
-1779 SWLGERNNVLRSTE
+1779 AWLGEKQNALRSTE

-1807 HKTIELELDTYSG
+1807 HKTIELELDTYTG
-1820 IVTEMGHSCAAMV
+1820 IVTEMGHNCAAMV
-1833 AAGHPDSKVLA
+1833 AAQHPDSKILS

-1860 ASQRQVRLME
+1860 ASQRQLRLME
-1870 SLYKHEYFLESDEV
+1870 SLYMHEYFIESDEV
-1884 EQWIRE
+1884 EQWIKE
-1890 QEQAASSEDYG
+1890 QEQVASSEDYG
-1901 QDFEHLQ
+1901 QDYEHLQ

-1921 EVGADRVDQCELLAK
+1921 EVGADRVVQCEVLAK
-1936 KLIDSESP
+1936 KLIDTESP
-1944 YANEVE
+1944 YAPDVE
-1950 KRQEQLRT
+1950 KRQEQLHM

-1964 QLLNQREQK
+1964 KLLNLREQK

-1990 LFRIQDKNAALSNEL
+1990 LFRIQDKNAALSTEL
-2005 GRDLNSAL
+2005 GKDLNSAL
-2013 ALLRKHEGFE
+2013 ALTRKHEGFE

-2055 QQQDKVVD
+2055 QQQDKVVA

-2071 STARGDRLAASSD
+2071 SGARGDRLAASYD

-2089 TDVRDIVS
+2089 TDVRDIMS

-2133 AREDKFRYL
+2133 AREDKFRLL

-2155 AAADVEEKCAA
+2155 AAAEVEEKCSA
-2166 MLDERQ
+2166 MLDERA
-2172 KLHAA
+2172 KLHTA

-2225 NKIRKHDEFERLI
+2225 NQIKKHDEFERLI
-2238 QTQEEKVAL
+2238 QTQEDKVAL

-2297 AKFVRDCAEAES
+2297 AQFVRDCAEAES
-2309 WINEKQKK
+2309 WINEKIKK
-2317 LEADAASYAEVTNLD
+2317 LEADAGNYNEVSNLD

-2355 QEIQDTGVI
+2355 KEIQEKGLI

-2370 ESSTEIKQAI
+2370 ESSPEIKQAI
-2380 ERVLQAWQGLLAEL
+2380 DRVLSAWKSLLDEL
-2394 EQRGRGLEEAQDIL
+2394 DNRGRGLEEAQDIL
-2408 EFNSQLDKIE
+2408 EFNNQLDKIE

-2460 VKHINQLAD
+2460 VKHINNLAD
-2469 KLINQTQ
+2469 KLINQGQ
-2476 APADTQ
+2476 VPAESANIDK
-2482 SVDNRRRNFNHN
+2482 RRRDFNN
-2494 WRQLQGA
+2494 KWRQLQGA
-2501 LNAYRNLLGGANE
+2501 LNAYRALLGGANE
-2514 IHVFYRDVDDTA
+2514 IHVFNRDVEDTA

-2537 STDTGRDLAA
+2537 SEDTGRDLAA
-2547 VESLIRREEAL
+2547 VETLIRREDAL
-2558 ERDMSAVKLKI
+2558 ERDMSAVKQKI
-2569 DQHETAAEFLI
+2569 SEHEQNARTLQN
-2580 RKYPERGAQH
+2580 KYPERAMDIAQ
-2590 IESKLEELHKSWAN
+2590 KLDELSLSWKQ
-2604 LQALSVKRQ
+2604 LQDLAVKRRK
-2613 SLLNEAYLGHKFVS
+2613 LLNEAYLVHKFVS
-2627 DVKELELWVND
+2627 DVRELELWVND
-2638 MVKKMNNAQAPST
+2638 MIKKMNAAPTPMT

-2665 KVEIEGREEAFAG
+2665 KVEIDGRDKAFKDLK
-2678 LQKQGD
+2678 LQGEQLSDNDKSDRAKQHLKILED
-2684 LLSKHQKQPDN
+2684 LHQN
-2695 VRRYLVVLEELHK
+2695 LH
-2708 TLNEAWSE
+2708 EAWSQ
-2716 RARDLTEAHQL
+2716 RAKDLTEAHQL

-2755 SYMAV
+2755 SYTAV
-2760 ERLVKKHDEFEKL
+2760 ERLLKKHEAFEKL
-2773 LQSDHVDSLQKFANS
+2773 LDSDNVTDLEKFAKS
-2788 ILEGDPKDAD
+2788 ILEGDPNGAD
-2798 LIREKLAYILRRKNK
+2798 VIREKLAYVVRRKEK
-2813 LLELSS
+2813 LNNSS
-2819 ERKQRLVQSLQL
+2819 QERKQRLQQSLQL

-2843 WLVQKL
+2843 WLVQKM
-2849 QVALDENYREPSNL
+2849 QVAMDENYREPSNL
-2863 QSKIQKHAAF
+2863 QSKLQKHNAF
-2873 DAELLSNSPRVQSVI
+2873 DSELLNNASRVQDVI
-2888 HEGERLIRGEHFA
+2888 KEGERLIKNDHYA
-2901 KDEIAQQVQLLEG
+2901 KDEIAQQLEMLEA
-2914 DWLKLKAASQA
+2914 DWLKLKSAS
-2925 KKDKLQQAYD
+2925 KEKNDKLNQAYE
-2935 ALSFSR
+2935 ALTFNRSV
-2941 TLDEFNNWMDE
+2941 DEFNNWMDE
-2952 VELQLS
+2952 VESHLS
-2958 SEDYGKDLAAVSNLL
+2958 NEDYGKDLAAVTNLI

-2981 DVAHHGELAD
+2981 DVAHHAELAELIK
-2991 QLKFKDEQFFQAD
+2991 QQDEEFFQAD
-3004 HFLRHEIHE
+3004 HFLKDDIHE
-3013 RATASIKRYNTLHEP
+3013 RAMSTIKRYHTLHEP

-3055 LAEKQLVAGSQD
+3055 LSEKEAIAGSED
-3067 LGTSLLAVQ
+3067 LGTSLTAVQ
-3076 GLQKKH
+3076 TLQKKH
-3082 NSLEAELTSQ
+3082 QALEAELLSQ
-3092 EPLIQALLQRGQ
+3092 EPLIQSLLQRGD
-3104 QMIHDNHFASEQLQ
+3104 QMIRDNHFALEQIQ
-3118 YKSELLQKQL
+3118 YKCDRIKSKL
-3128 VNLRDLAAIR
+3128 VNLRELCSIR
-3138 RLRLLDAVESQL
+3138 RLRLLDAVESQM
-3150 FYVEANEADAWM
+3150 FYVEANEAESWI
-3162 REKRPVLASSDYGRD
+3162 REKRPIVVSSDYGKD
-3177 EVSVQGHQKKLEV
+3177 ELSVQSHQKKLEV
-3190 LQRELTAFKPS
+3190 LQRELQSFKPS
-3201 IEKVAKLATGLIERN
+3201 IEKVNKLASNLVERN
-3216 HFDSANIGEKNG
+3216 HFDSANIKSKQDSVNS
-3228 QVRQQYEDL
+3228 QYEEL
-3237 LRLAQERELR
+3237 QRLAKDREVRLQESKL
-3247 LGECKKLF
+3247 LF
-3255 EYLRETEELH
+3255 EYLRETEDLH
-3265 EWVGDQM
+3265 EWINDQM
-3272 QVTASE
+3272 AVTASE
-3278 DYGEDVEHVEQLILA
+3278 DYGEDVEHVEQLILV
-3293 FESFVSNLNANEAR
+3293 FETFVSNLTANEGR
-3307 VEACLERGDRLIQE
+3307 VKAHLEKGDELIKE
-3321 NNPYRSSIKAKR
+3321 NNPYRTSIKTKR
-3333 DETKQLWEELKDLV
+3333 DETKQLWDELKDLV
-3347 HARQD
+3347 SARKD
-3352 ALAGAK
+3352 ALDGAK

-3369 TIQLI
+3369 TISLI
-3374 NEKDASL
+3374 NEKEANL

-3395 LGRKHQVF
+3395 LNRKHLVF
-3403 ESELVAIQGQVDSV
+3403 ETELEAIREQVNSV
-3417 LAEAGKLGEIY
+3417 MNEANNLAEIY

-3440 ETVEAWT
+3440 ETIEAWADVT
-3447 DLKEKTSARKSKLS
+3447 EKSNVRKEKLQ

-3489 PELAT
+3489 PDLANT
-3494 SVAGAE
+3494 VAGAE
-3500 LLLASTKD
+3500 SLLASIKE
-3508 HDTEIRARDETFARF
+3508 HLAEIRARDETFAKF
-3523 ATNGQQ
+3523 QAKGEK
-3529 LIKEKH
+3529 LIREKH
-3535 FLAHEVEDKIK
+3535 FLAHEIEEKIH
-3546 VLQSRHELLKLTL
+3546 VLQQRHELLEHTL
-3559 QKRREIYELNLDT
+3559 QQRKEIYELNLDT
-3572 QLFLKDAEI
+3572 QMFLKDADI
-3581 LEQWISSREPQLKD
+3581 LENWIVSREPLLKD
-3595 AKLGDSI
+3595 TKVGDSI
-3602 PQVEDLLRRHEDFE
+3602 PQVEDLLRRHSDFE
-3616 KTVAAQE
+3616 KTVEAQE

-3631 ITMLEQLFRQQL
+3631 ITLLEQRFRKQV
-3643 EQEKISKRQEKERL
+3643 ESEKLAKLKEKERL
-3657 EKERLEQIKQR
+3657 EKERLEMLKQK
-3668 ELQRLAD
+3668 ELQRLND
-3675 ERRRAEKQQEHRQNA
+3675 ERRRAEKQMENRNNA
-3690 ASQEKTPIF
+3690 NNQEKTPIF
-3699 SAPMVTPSQGGSAS
+3699 SSPMVTVTASSANNTPNQNT
-3713 QSPAILLKP
+3713 QSPLRPVSAY
-3722 PFGDDSENLALQ
+3722 DDDQYGLQ
-3734 KSGSSGMFGDR
+3734 KSSSSNIFGDR
-3745 LRRGSADANV
+3745 LRRGSDQNV

-3761 KVQPK
+3761 KVQQK
-3766 QAKRTPSF
+3766 QPKRTPSF

-3842 LQQKTATAPVNILGA
+3842 LQQKTANAPVNILGA

-3884 EAPSLDILNDWVRKI
+3884 EAPSLEIMNDWVRKI

-3912 SYDESMKQQSSS
+3912 SYDESMKQQSNSF
-3924 SPDIKVTSSME
+3924 PDIKVASGQSVE
-3935 SPVSSRNSS
+3935 SPVSSRTSS
-3944 PDSQRRSS
+3944 PDSQRRAASRTNSMTSS
-3952 GAQILDGSA
+3952 ISVSSTA
-3961 TPQMAFLQRQMQQQQ
+3961 TPQMNFLQKQMQQQQ
-3976 HQSQPSSPSSPTA
+3976 QPPSPSSPTGSV
-3989 AGFDQK
+3989 GFEHK
-3995 PPIPPRGAPPV
+3995 PPIPPRGAPPPV
-4006 ASNRQ
+4006 PNRQ
-4011 SQENLVVMRQHQ
+4011 STDNLVVMRT
-4023 SSSNDLTDGRL
+4023 SMEYGSDIIGGSMPRLPNGSNDD
-4034 QQSATLPAGL
+4034 
-4044 TGIQQHQNGGSRD
+4044 NVV
-4057 DSAVLKRNS
+4057 VLKRNS
-4066 EARQSDNPP
+4066 EARQSENPP
-4075 PLPTTMPPVGGH
+4075 PLPTTMPPLARVADATAAAG
-4087 HSNQHSHHTH
+4087 QHHTNH
-4097 HSHPSHQQQQQHQA
+4097 HQHQA

-4116 INAFNAAASQQ
+4116 INAFNAAAAATGQHANEPQANYMRVQQ
-4127 QQPDYYNNNM
+4127 QQQQ
-4137 TRQQQHQQ
+4137 QQQHQHKIIAAP
-4145 QQQRVPSGRID
+4145 RSSLGGNSTASSSHSATGGRSD
-4156 STRKFIE
+4156 LVTKFIE
-4163 MESHNNNGTSSSSSN
+4163 METATGLQQQLPAVTTTKRTVHSTISTSSN
-4178 SPKRST
+4178 SSMGSNSPITNSVLITRS
-4184 VNYSSSG
+4184 N
-4191 ASSNGNGNVKP
+4191 SSNN
-4202 GGGGNIITTTTTTT
+4202 
-4216 THTHQVTSSSRTVW
+4216 
-4230 HLTSSPTSSTKSS
+4230 
-4243 STGGSGEPGNIINA
+4243 
-4257 ISNPSYMGLHLHN
+4257 SNN
-4270 NNESIGNGIGGWGTS
+4270 GWGTT

-4293 SLQPDSISFSRVSAE
+4293 SLQPDSINLSRVSAE

-4322 GVKGSSKGSKE
+4322 GVKGSKSKE
-4333 ERRSGMFRIFGRK
+4333 DRRSGVFRIFGRK
-4346 GDKEKEK
+4346 GGDKEKEK
-4353 DKDKRRSSQVP
+4353 EKDKRRSSQT

>member
-1 MDQYNSLT
+1 MEYNSIL
-9 RSNFTRN
+9 RSNFSRN

-35 GGYSTLQTQT
+35 GGYSALQTPT
-45 SSNRNSASMTQRDGI
+45 PSNRNSANMTQRDGI

-280 EDVDSARPDEKSIL
+280 EDIDSARPDEKSIL

-330 KIQYER
+330 KMQYEG

-352 EQRNLPNS
+352 EQRDLPNS

-392 YFTVNTLLKALNQPP
+392 YFTINTLLKALNQPP

-561 AGTTESVREL
+561 ASTTEAVREL

-613 QALPYKNSEHKD
+613 QALPYKSSEHKD
-625 ATLLAQRLAEL
+625 AALLAQRLADL

-714 GQMSEAGKRLIGE
+714 GQMSDAGKRLIGE
-727 KHPRSSEIQN
+727 EHPRSSEIQS

-750 ALVEVRRR
+750 ALVELRRR

-781 EKMALVNSKDY
+781 EKMALVNSRDY
-792 GSDEPSAQA
+792 GNDEPSAQA

-839 LSAVEPDLPEVEQEE
+839 LSAVEPELPEVEQEE

-882 TKLLPHVR
+882 TKMLPHVK

-903 KGEVMLLKSKTNE
+903 KGEVMLLKSKTND
-916 DWWCVRKENGVEG
+916 DWWCVRKDNGVEG

-934 YVKEIEPRP
+934 YVREVEPRP
-943 VPCIVPK
+943 VACIVPK

-962 TILVREVVHV
+962 TILVRQVVPV
-972 KRIKPVSI
+972 KRIKPVSV

-986 QRRTSSQSIN
+986 QRRTSTQSIN
-996 ENSDSVEKRQQRI
+996 ENADSVEKRQQRI
-1009 NTTYDE
+1009 NQTYDE

-1055 SDDGEGVDNA
+1055 SDEGEGVDNA

-1207 DNVNGRQQEVQD
+1207 DNVNARQQEVQD

-1227 GNDLRNRIESE
+1227 GSDLRNRIESE
-1238 VGQQIFNNSAKTLLA
+1238 VGQQIFNNSSKVLLA

-1279 KHNDLGEDIRA
+1279 KHNDLGDDIRA
-1290 HDTEFAEIIQ
+1290 HDTEFLEVIQ

-1306 DGKPDMAETVA
+1306 DGKPHMAETVA
-1317 LIDRLKAE
+1317 VIERLKAE

-1335 KQKWLLQCVDLQMF
+1335 KQKWLLQCVELQMF

-1421 GDRRKQVLGKRK
+1421 GDRRSQVLGKRK
-1433 AVRDRAFERKRLLQA
+1433 AVKDRAFERKRLLQA

-1510 DGEALVQAGNR
+1510 DGQALVQAGNR
-1521 VPEVEA
+1521 VPEVES

-1535 WKQLLT
+1535 WKDLLT

-1555 QREHNRALEDAK
+1555 QREHNRSLEDAK

-1596 QLLES
+1596 QILES

-1632 AGTKDLQQRFKDL
+1632 AGTKELQQRFKDL
-1645 REPTQSRR
+1645 RDPTQRRR

-1665 VFELDAEFQWI
+1665 VFELDSEFQWI

-1710 GHQPMINKALQA
+1710 GHQPVINKALLA
-1722 GQALIA
+1722 GQSLIS
-1728 QKHPEKKQV
+1728 QQHPEREQV
-1737 QDLCQQLEQAW
+1737 ENLCQQLEQAW
-1748 HDLEGHCADRS
+1748 QDLERHCGERS

-1779 SWLGERNNVLRSTE
+1779 SWLGERNNALRSTE

-1833 AAGHPDSKVLA
+1833 AANHPDSKVLA

-1860 ASQRQVRLME
+1860 ASQRQGRLME

-1990 LFRIQDKNAALSNEL
+1990 LFRIQDKNAALSQEL

-2055 QQQDKVVD
+2055 QQQDKVVA

-2370 ESSTEIKQAI
+2370 ESSPEIKLAI

-2394 EQRGRGLEEAQDIL
+2394 EQRGRGLEEAQDSL

-2469 KLINQTQ
+2469 KLINQAQ
-2476 APADTQ
+2476 VPADTQ
-2482 SVDNRRRNFNHN
+2482 SVDKRRKDFNYN

-2501 LNAYRNLLGGANE
+2501 LNAYRALLGGANE
-2514 IHVFYRDVDDTA
+2514 IHVFNRDVDDTA

-2547 VESLIRREEAL
+2547 VEALIRREEAL

-2569 DQHETAAEFLI
+2569 DQHETAADFLI
-2580 RKYPERGAQH
+2580 KKYPERGAQH
-2590 IESKLEELHKSWAN
+2590 IERKLEELHKSWGN

-2613 SLLNEAYLGHKFVS
+2613 SILNEAYLAHKFVS

-2638 MVKKMNNAQAPST
+2638 MIKKMNNTQAPST

-2665 KVEIEGREEAFAG
+2665 KVEIEGREGAFAG
-2678 LQKQGD
+2678 LKQQGD
-2684 LLSKHQKQPDN
+2684 QLSTRPQQQQPEN
-2695 VRRYLVVLEELHK
+2695 VRKYLLVLEELHQ

-2755 SYMAV
+2755 SYTAV
-2760 ERLVKKHDEFEKL
+2760 ERLLKKHDEFEKL
-2773 LQSDHVDSLQKFANS
+2773 LHADHVDTLQKFANS
-2788 ILEGDPKDAD
+2788 ILEGEPKDAD
-2798 LIREKLAYILRRKNK
+2798 LIREKLAYILRRKQK
-2813 LLELSS
+2813 LLELSQ
-2819 ERKQRLVQSLQL
+2819 ERKQRLTQSLQL

-2914 DWLKLKAASQA
+2914 DWLKLKAASQT

-2935 ALSFSR
+2935 ALAFNRSV
-2941 TLDEFNNWMDE
+2941 DEFNNWMDE

-2981 DVAHHGELAD
+2981 DVAHHGELAE
-2991 QLKFKDEQFFQAD
+2991 QLKQKDEQFFQAE

-3013 RATASIKRYNTLHEP
+3013 RATVSIRRYNTLHEP
-3028 LGIRRENLEDSFSLQ
+3028 LGIRRENLEDSLSLQ

-3067 LGTSLLAVQ
+3067 LGTSLLSVQ

-3104 QMIHDNHFASEQLQ
+3104 QMIRDNHFASEQLQ

-3128 VNLRDLAAIR
+3128 VQLRDLAAIR

-3190 LQRELTAFKPS
+3190 LQRELAAFKPS

-3216 HFDSANIGEKNG
+3216 HFDSSNIAEKNG
-3228 QVRQQYEDL
+3228 QVGQQYEDL
-3237 LRLAQERELR
+3237 LRLAKERELR

-3272 QVTASE
+3272 AVTASE

-3321 NNPYRSSIKAKR
+3321 NNPYRSSIKSKR

-3403 ESELVAIQGQVDSV
+3403 ESELVGIQGQVDSV
-3417 LAEAGKLGEIY
+3417 LAEAVKLGEIY

-3447 DLKEKTSARKSKLS
+3447 DLKEKTGARKNKLS

-3508 HDTEIRARDETFARF
+3508 HDTEIRARDETFAKF

-3546 VLQSRHELLKLTL
+3546 VLQARHELLKHTL
-3559 QKRREIYELNLDT
+3559 RKRREIYELNLDT

-3631 ITMLEQLFRQQL
+3631 ITLLEQLFRHQL
-3643 EQEKISKRQEKERL
+3643 EQEKISKLQEKERL
-3657 EKERLEQIKQR
+3657 EKERLEQLKQR

-3675 ERRRAEKQQEHRQNA
+3675 ERRRAEKQHEHRQNA

-3699 SAPMVTPSQGGSAS
+3699 SSPMVTPAQTSGP
-3713 QSPAILLKP
+3713 QSPALGQAQLRP
-3722 PFGDDSENLALQ
+3722 PFGDENEHMALQ
-3734 KSGSSGMFGDR
+3734 KSSSSGMFGDR

-3793 LPPVEIQGM
+3793 LPPVEIQGS

-3884 EAPSLDILNDWVRKI
+3884 EAPSLEILNDWVRKI
-3899 SFHASLPPNLQLL
+3899 SFHASLPPNMQLL

-3924 SPDIKVTSSME
+3924 SPDIKVTSSVE

-3944 PDSQRRSS
+3944 PDSQRRTS
-3952 GAQILDGSA
+3952 GGQVLDGTA

-3976 HQSQPSSPSSPTA
+3976 QQQQSQPSSPTS
-3989 AGFDQK
+3989 GFDQK

-4006 ASNRQ
+4006 ASHRQ
-4011 SQENLVVMRQHQ
+4011 SQENLVVMRNRQ
-4023 SSSNDLTDGRL
+4023 SSSNDL

-4044 TGIQQHQNGGSRD
+4044 TGVQQNGSSKD
-4057 DSAVLKRNS
+4057 DGAVLTRNS

-4075 PLPTTMPPVGGH
+4075 PLPTTMPPVGGQH
-4087 HSNQHSHHTH
+4087 QHPQHSH
-4097 HSHPSHQQQQQHQA
+4097 SHQSQHQA

-4127 QQPDYYNNNM
+4127 QQPDYYNNNSPA
-4137 TRQQQHQQ
+4137 RQQP
-4145 QQQRVPSGRID
+4145 QRIPSGRID

-4163 MESHNNNGTSSSSSN
+4163 MEAHNNNGGTIS
-4178 SPKRST
+4178 SPKRSN

-4191 ASSNGNGNVKP
+4191 ASSNGNGW
-4202 GGGGNIITTTTTTT
+4202 GNT
-4216 THTHQVTSSSRTVW
+4216 
-4230 HLTSSPTSSTKSS
+4230 
-4243 STGGSGEPGNIINA
+4243 
-4257 ISNPSYMGLHLHN
+4257 
-4270 NNESIGNGIGGWGTS
+4270 

-4322 GVKGSSKGSKE
+4322 GVKGSKGTKE